1 MPRDAMAEWLAKRN
15 AEKAAQRATPEHGA
29 VRQAQIKVDQIL
41 EQAKK
46 TTTALT
52 GVKTGKTEKSSTP
65 VRQEEGRDAMAEWL
79 AARKESKVQ
88 QIAEQGKY
96 AVRNVGALYKAA
108 TGMWGELRKANEW
121 QGLGV
126 DAGIRQGYQ
135 ARVPVRGGSQLQQQA
150 ENALQMDKTGPYRQR
165 LTRVR
170 GESLEKLFTDSL
182 NQNQTAEQHG
192 QTIRQELQELR
203 TAGESGTDAAAAKEK
218 WDDVASRLY
227 YLAYS
232 QSMSSDEYNKL
243 VSEVYDAYD
252 AYRSGV
258 KGRSFGQRE
267 QKWTDA
273 LRGPVMGD
281 ENYTAAGKAQQNAM
295 LAAAGGI
302 PTDRNTFGYELRY
315 NQSTTRENIQY
326 KSVDQLLDAAGK
338 HVDPQADVTSQ
349 SQGAATDAAIF
360 GYLANVAM
368 TQEQYDRYMQA
379 LDRYVKNAPATRAV
393 SGYGTSDVV
402 SQLETYR
409 QQREANGLR
418 ANEKGAEDA
427 LNSYPEMSAGSFLDQ
442 VASGSERARDNL
454 FQKYP
459 AGLEQLLVRGGGYAG
474 KALGSLLN
482 GFGAFENDLGD
493 YFAAGGEENIN
504 YQNPEWQEAKYQ
516 DWVRGRETSDLLQNG
531 GKFERWAAEQ
541 IPALPTAALEMA
553 AASTI
558 AGAAT
563 GTMESFAGGARQV
576 SPLVTSAAT
585 KAEKFAQMAKQG
597 SNIVTSSFAAINSY
611 GEAESNGDA
620 RGEQFIRFAAGGLLE
635 YGTNMLF
642 GGNPLIDAGDTGK
655 VTELVYKMTNNETI
669 RKIVSSAA
677 FDRIGE
683 GLEEVASA
691 IGSAALDYALTG
703 EADLS
708 WDELRD
714 EFISGFAL
722 AMILSIGPDTAEVLA
737 KNDHEGNA
745 KRITMFDAAAQSDRG
760 ELNLQMGKY
769 AVEFLAGDEDM
780 MLANGWD
787 HVQRSA
793 AKKSWAQAVN
803 EYNTVYRNLV
813 DAEAYWAKTG
823 EGKAYRG
830 TDAERVIADA
840 RGSIEGVDAK
850 TFSAETLEENVRQ
863 IRQAWDSAEENATNF
878 AMTGRMDA
886 EIAKMA
892 RIAESYLDKA
902 VQDGTMD
909 AMTALNLRNEL
920 SMINEGATATLQ
932 AYLNAR
938 YGEGTPQTETRQEPV
953 QEATQDV
960 NVIRA
965 EAENNA
971 AVNAAETGGI
981 DNGRTEIFDGGS
993 QRDAGLG
1000 TGEQTGGMAAGA
1012 AAAEGERR
1020 NAYAGAG
1027 ENGPANRRANLR
1039 PEDAARAERLNRYAS
1054 LQSDTSLAQLVRGG
1068 SDAVTL
1074 AVIPESMYD
1083 DGMREAKQAGTALGV
1098 DVVFVRGSMAMQRGD
1113 QLMRI
1118 NGVYDAA
1125 AKRAVVSATD
1135 IQYDGGKL
1143 AQHEL
1148 FHVRANKDPA
1158 LVQQALQKVRETF
1171 GEEAFEQV
1179 AREYVQSY
1187 SGAYQSMEDVYEEV
1201 LADAYAGM
1209 NRFRAGATHFT
1220 EAVQSEVQQSE
1231 RASEPA
1237 QTSQE
1242 TRGSP
1247 PANVEERSGNP
1258 EKGKTFWEKMR
1269 AWKEGGAP
1277 DAAMEPSRTLQQAG
1291 INELISLSSM
1301 LEKADG
1307 KSQTMREAIYDNLKY
1322 LQDDLI
1328 RPMAVGKKG
1337 DTLYCVVPARTS
1349 MDMPR
1354 VVEMRKTNAGYEVEK
1369 VSSLSNAAIIK
1380 TLEGSDLLSANVQAL
1395 DHAIQDFGYQ
1405 TKANAQLWVRPEKAK
1420 NGVPFADI
1428 FEARDARDFEAKFSL
1443 EEKQYARV
1451 INEQLL
1457 ENRDRILEI
1466 EPVYELTG
1474 GEFAQGDKKLSDAV
1488 MEEFEKFGGEVE
1500 REGFG
1505 AIKFSKKR
1513 IKNDIM
1519 HGIGRM
1525 KAMTFAAVPSVIQNG
1540 VEIGSEANWK
1550 GRGYDTYVFAAPAKF
1565 GETNLLIGAVV
1576 TRDNREN
1583 KFYLHEVVDSEGN
1596 AIKIDRETGE
1606 IKTSSAVAD
1615 GWASTPDA
1623 LSKDRI
1629 AQTEG
1634 EVKQR
1639 FSLSEPVER
1648 AGNLIAEHNL
1658 TQEKLEKALE
1668 IGAFPSPSI
1677 AIVQA
1682 EQGHTNYGDYSVV
1695 FPASTIDPEADSR
1708 NRVYGADAWTPTS
1721 SNATVEYRVDADAKR
1736 AFERSIRDLSGQVA
1750 DGIFRGDSTLGKA
1763 GIEEETTK
1771 TSREIAEQIA
1781 QYPEVKA
1788 AYLADKG
1795 ENISPVYKDREYDNI
1810 GNAALQR
1817 YTDNVGVQNLARII
1831 VQMYVGD
1838 ANSVAQAE
1846 LQRVRQAIGEEY
1858 AERFARI
1865 LDRKP
1870 ERKAERVS
1878 EYAENKMYSGT
1889 RAEDFIRH
1897 AWEMVQ
1903 DGGQNRGEA
1912 DKMAM
1917 QDELDRKAPTQKVAA
1932 WAEKRLQ
1939 DVIGEGGIYNN
1950 EDRYTSR
1957 GDRRS
1962 FEQTHWE
1969 LNAENLVRAMAQ
1981 AEERGANIM
1990 WYDAGGLLA
1999 AATPEYRSISEIHAD
2014 EGRLQTLE
2022 QEAYEGKVMELQQ
2035 SLDNVVE
2042 RILQETRHKAYGYQD
2057 ESQLITEALIKT
2069 AQGGDSLQ
2077 SIREGMAAEEY
2088 DIDRATAMQIQE
2100 LFQQAKEIPTSYFE
2114 AKPQR
2119 VVGFDEAVA
2128 LLAPASAPADLMARA
2143 EDAGLRVIRYTG
2155 QKDRIRVANELP
2167 GVKFSVQEELQDI
2180 RENGI
2185 RGKELASEREE
2196 TQPEDVLGYADD
2208 MGEPVLSE
2216 SYFRDWVQQQTNAMP
2231 QGFVWGKDVP
2241 FYSQTTDLSP
2251 KQAVELLEAV
2261 TGKRWRV
2268 EPRKNGGWRA
2278 VETDFAAKQGM
2289 YTPQE
2294 AANRLNAAK
2303 KARADAD
2310 AAAYR
2315 NGEAPARATTVAA
2328 EGVAKDSFRAT
2339 PALDKIGVKID
2350 MGVTDYRTTKEM
2362 RQRAEAE
2369 YQTDKLISKA
2379 ERRWGATALEK
2390 NFARD
2395 IAAGRYSYADIPDT
2409 ARWDTVTDLANLYID
2424 KRMLGED
2431 LRLQRKYAIRDALLY
2446 KAMELLPDEL
2456 ELMSDPGGFDKE
2468 ALLVLNY
2475 RTPQRSMLKMF
2486 GDKRGEEINRYY
2498 FDPVTRNE
2506 AERLRWMNRQ
2516 LDAVRE
2522 FQGEGDKVKGLNKA
2536 ESAYVHMAL
2545 DIEATVQRIN
2555 QSPNKAAIQKAVTEL
2570 TKMETAQKASPD
2582 AEAREAEIQRVATE
2596 LDLNAAESKWAQQY
2610 AQFLTQKD
2618 GIKGEIDEK
2627 KCAAAVKQYRQLFDD
2642 YYNAIADF
2650 LVSHGDEPIG
2660 KIDYYAPHLSTADK
2674 VNLLNQA
2681 FEALGFNAS
2690 ATRLPAEIAGRTEDF
2705 RPNKRWTPFFQ
2716 SREGTQTEYDIV
2728 HGFESYVTYLSDVLF
2743 HTDDIQKIRALEN
2756 YTRLGGKNDFKNSL
2770 AEAIELSRSGQRD
2783 EKLDFLRELKRVDDF
2798 AEPTTAEINKQLDQ
2812 YIAELFAA
2820 EKNNTRYSDLA
2831 VWLKNYGDVLA
2842 GKQFGGDRGAE
2853 HRGGRGILKLGTQ
2866 LTQAFARAN
2875 VAGNVSSAVNQIAQ
2889 LPTIL
2894 GERSKRSIAQATAEF
2909 ATGKLRQFQMDSDF
2923 ITGKKGVDYIS
2934 NTFADSFMSGMFKP
2948 AEFVDTM
2955 MSTIAARAAYLDAIR
2970 DGKTHEE
2977 AMRAADAYARSIMG
2991 DRTKGAKPLMFHSK
3005 TPVMQMVNMFQIEAL
3020 NSWEHVSQDLP
3031 RQFRQIAAESGK
3043 AKAARVL
3050 SSVILKTVLAAF
3062 VVNRVTE
3069 ELYGGTPA
3077 PFDIIGMCMNFIA
3090 SGEGLT
3096 TNDWIRYMLNKA
3108 SNAMFGVDLF
3118 DDVPTPQEGFD
3129 WGNAVEDTLYNISNE
3144 VPFLSNLSGMVG
3156 VGDRTLMMPD
3166 LFGKGKDLWDAA
3178 TEHGLISP
3186 ESGEALLGLVTQAIP
3201 GGRQINKT
3209 YSGIK
3214 TIVEG
3219 GRTKGFGD
3227 KERLQYPV
3235 ERNVGTALQ
3244 NILFGPNATPQANA
3258 YWASGLSSL
3267 STKDT
3272 QTWQTLS
3279 KDGADPIETYNL
3291 LHEFIKINADDTLTT
3306 DQAQRDIRDAIN
3318 NSSLTD
3324 EQKAYLFRQEF
3335 GRRNK
3340 ETGEYE
3346 HATDAMFETLMDE
3359 GVSWDGV
3366 TQFYNK
3372 LMQADGDENLS
3383 TNDKN
3388 RQKRTAIRELDVRDS
3403 VKAYTYAEVF
3413 GVTDKETGAKSTSK
3427 DEVFANMM
3435 DAGMSWDD
3443 VMDVYEEY
3451 RTLYEDESLSS
3462 SQQASEFAYWLD
3474 QHNIKGKKREAIRN
3488 GLKYYQMFAQEAER
3502 YTNLTEAG
3510 LSATDAKKVSDKLAS
3525 AKGTGENGQL
3535 TTNDKVDVLLKQNL
3549 TDTSLYKA
3557 LSTVLSEET
3566 YDKLTEARSGGIG
3579 AKIWMQYW
3587 KKKAELSADK
3597 DANGK
3602 SISGSKK
3609 AKILALINSLQL
3621 TAEQK
3626 DLLYRAEGYAERDL
3640 YKAPWH

>member
-135 ARVPVRGGSQLQQQA
+135 ARVPVRGGSQLQKQA

-182 NQNQTAEQHG
+182 NQNQTPEQHG

-232 QSMSSDEYNKL
+232 QSMSADEYNKL

-368 TQEQYDRYMQA
+368 TKEQYDRYMQV
-379 LDRYVKNAPATRAV
+379 LDRYAKNAPATRAV

-409 QQREANGLR
+409 QQREANGLS

-493 YFAAGGEENIN
+493 YFAEGGEENIN
-504 YQNPEWQEAKYQ
+504 YRNPEWQEAKYQ

-541 IPALPTAALEMA
+541 ISGLTTAALEMA

-563 GTMESFAGGARQV
+563 GTMANFAGGSRQV
-576 SPLVTSAAT
+576 SPLVTNAAT

-760 ELNLQMGKY
+760 ELNLQMEKY
-769 AVEFLAGDEDM
+769 AVEFLAGDEDL

-793 AKKSWAQAVN
+793 AKKSWAQAMN

-840 RGSIEGVDAK
+840 RGSIEGVDSK

-863 IRQAWDSAEENATNF
+863 IRQAWDSAEENAANF

-892 RIAESYLDKA
+892 RTAESYLDKA

-920 SMINEGATATLQ
+920 SMINEGATANLQ

-953 QEATQDV
+953 QEAAQGV
-960 NVIRA
+960 NTIRA

-1000 TGEQTGGMAAGA
+1000 AGEQTGGMAAGA
-1012 AAAEGERR
+1012 AAAEAERR
-1020 NAYAGAG
+1020 NTYAGAG

-1083 DGMREAKQAGTALGV
+1083 DGMREAKQAGAKLGV

-1135 IQYDGGKL
+1135 IQYDGGQL

-1148 FHVRANKDPA
+1148 FHVRANSDPA

-1209 NRFRAGATHFT
+1209 NRFRAGATQFAET
-1220 EAVQSEVQQSE
+1220 VQSEVQQSE

-1247 PANVEERSGNP
+1247 EGRFSLAGQKARTANSKTLQLAEQMEQEGASREEIWQETGWTRSMDGQSWRFEIDNSEAEYRGGGDAQFRENHADYAEYQDLLQKMFEGTISESEMQRMEQLDDIWSGEYARLRERVESGNATLADVLEHDSLYEAYP
-1258 EKGKTFWEKMR
+1258 ELRNVKVRLESDTGSKN
-1269 AWKEGGAP
+1269 GSY
-1277 DAAMEPSRTLQQAG
+1277 DPSTNT
-1291 INELISLSSM
+1291 ITISEDKPGDSAKVGTM
-1301 LEKADG
+1301 LHEI
-1307 KSQTMREAIYDNLKY
+1307 Q
-1322 LQDDLI
+1322 
-1328 RPMAVGKKG
+1328 
-1337 DTLYCVVPARTS
+1337 
-1349 MDMPR
+1349 
-1354 VVEMRKTNAGYEVEK
+1354 
-1369 VSSLSNAAIIK
+1369 
-1380 TLEGSDLLSANVQAL
+1380 
-1395 DHAIQDFGYQ
+1395 HAIQQIEGWESGASPEYWAAREYESGDTASDRAQELYSRILNSLD
-1405 TKANAQLWVRPEKAK
+1405 KADQNKVIRYNELDREMEATFTADPESEAGKRYAK
-1420 NGVPFADI
+1420 YEAEQDKLYEELYKNEWFRRLLDLQRKMEDPQSAYYEMYLNTAGEI
-1428 FEARDARDFEAKFSL
+1428 EARNVSERYRMAQ
-1443 EEKQYARV
+1443 EERRKTAPKGADENTLFRGGGGISAE
-1451 INEQLL
+1451 INEQYKSELERWDREGRNGNERLILGTTGPILQNLGAENGNIYLNGWKISKIMHTHKEMSMQTFEALPQVL
-1457 ENRDRILEI
+1457 ENPSLVLASRAVRTRGANTRL
-1466 EPVYELTG
+1466 VM
-1474 GEFAQGDKKLSDAV
+1474 FGDVRAENGKAV
-1488 MEEFEKFGGEVE
+1488 QVVL
-1500 REGFG
+1500 
-1505 AIKFSKKR
+1505 
-1513 IKNDIM
+1513 D
-1519 HGIGRM
+1519 
-1525 KAMTFAAVPSVIQNG
+1525 
-1540 VEIGSEANWK
+1540 
-1550 GRGYDTYVFAAPAKF
+1550 
-1565 GETNLLIGAVV
+1565 LL
-1576 TRDNREN
+1576 
-1583 KFYLHEVVDSEGN
+1583 
-1596 AIKIDRETGE
+1596 
-1606 IKTSSAVAD
+1606 
-1615 GWASTPDA
+1615 P
-1623 LSKDRI
+1623 
-1629 AQTEG
+1629 TEG
-1634 EVKQR
+1634 GYRLDGMQKVNSAYTKDGGR
-1639 FSLSEPVER
+1639 LSLE
-1648 AGNLIAEHNL
+1648 
-1658 TQEKLEKALE
+1658 
-1668 IGAFPSPSI
+1668 
-1677 AIVQA
+1677 
-1682 EQGHTNYGDYSVV
+1682 
-1695 FPASTIDPEADSR
+1695 DSD
-1708 NRVYGADAWTPTS
+1708 VLYT
-1721 SNATVEYRVDADAKR
+1721 DAKR
-1736 AFERSIRDLSGQVA
+1736 AAQVLRSLGYRSGSP
-1750 DGIFRGDSTLGKA
+1750 DGLHKDGYIGSIAYDDDGVKISGEKF
-1763 GIEEETTK
+1763 
-1771 TSREIAEQIA
+1771 TS
-1781 QYPEVKA
+1781 
-1788 AYLADKG
+1788 
-1795 ENISPVYKDREYDNI
+1795 
-1810 GNAALQR
+1810 
-1817 YTDNVGVQNLARII
+1817 
-1831 VQMYVGD
+1831 
-1838 ANSVAQAE
+1838 
-1846 LQRVRQAIGEEY
+1846 
-1858 AERFARI
+1858 
-1865 LDRKP
+1865 
-1870 ERKAERVS
+1870 
-1878 EYAENKMYSGT
+1878 
-1889 RAEDFIRH
+1889 
-1897 AWEMVQ
+1897 
-1903 DGGQNRGEA
+1903 
-1912 DKMAM
+1912 
-1917 QDELDRKAPTQKVAA
+1917 
-1932 WAEKRLQ
+1932 
-1939 DVIGEGGIYNN
+1939 VIG
-1950 EDRYTSR
+1950 
-1957 GDRRS
+1957 
-1962 FEQTHWE
+1962 
-1969 LNAENLVRAMAQ
+1969 
-1981 AEERGANIM
+1981 
-1990 WYDAGGLLA
+1990 
-1999 AATPEYRSISEIHAD
+1999 P
-2014 EGRLQTLE
+2014 LQ
-2022 QEAYEGKVMELQQ
+2022 
-2035 SLDNVVE
+2035 
-2042 RILQETRHKAYGYQD
+2042 
-2057 ESQLITEALIKT
+2057 
-2069 AQGGDSLQ
+2069 
-2077 SIREGMAAEEY
+2077 
-2088 DIDRATAMQIQE
+2088 
-2100 LFQQAKEIPTSYFE
+2100 
-2114 AKPQR
+2114 
-2119 VVGFDEAVA
+2119 
-2128 LLAPASAPADLMARA
+2128 
-2143 EDAGLRVIRYTG
+2143 
-2155 QKDRIRVANELP
+2155 
-2167 GVKFSVQEELQDI
+2167 KFSVQEELQDI

-2185 RGKELASEREE
+2185 RGKELASDREE

-2522 FQGEGDKVKGLNKA
+2522 FQGEGDKAKGLNKA

-2582 AEAREAEIQRVATE
+2582 AEAREAEIQRVATD

-2894 GERSKRSIAQATAEF
+2894 GERSKRSIAQAALEF
-2909 ATGKLRQFQMDSDF
+2909 STGKLRQFQMDSDF

-2955 MSTIAARAAYLDAIR
+2955 MSTIAARAAYLDALR

-3077 PFDIIGMCMNFIA
+3077 PFDIIGMSMNFIA

-3178 TEHGLISP
+3178 TEHGVISP

-3291 LHEFIKINADDTLTT
+3291 LHEFIKINADDTLTS

-3346 HATDAMFETLMDE
+3346 HATDAMFEALMDE

-3474 QHNIKGKKREAIRN
+3474 QHNIKGKKREAIQN

-3510 LSATDAKKVSDKLAS
+3510 LSAADAKKVSDKLAS

-3587 KKKAELSADK
+3587 QKKAELSADK

>member
-96 AVRNVGALYKAA
+96 AVRNVGSLYKAA

-121 QGLGV
+121 QGMGV
-126 DAGIRQGYQ
+126 DAGIQQGY
-135 ARVPVRGGSQLQQQA
+135 RPKLPVRTGSQLQQQA

-182 NQNQTAEQHG
+182 NQTAEQHG

-232 QSMSSDEYNKL
+232 QSMSADEYNKL
-243 VSEVYDAYD
+243 VSEVYDTYD

-368 TQEQYDRYMQA
+368 TQEQYDRYMQV
-379 LDRYVKNAPATRAV
+379 LDRYAKNAPATRAV

-409 QQREANGLR
+409 QQRETNGLR
-418 ANEKGAEDA
+418 ANEQGAEDA

-493 YFAAGGEENIN
+493 YFAEGGEENIN
-504 YQNPEWQEAKYQ
+504 YRNPEWQEAKYQ

-541 IPALPTAALEMA
+541 ISGLTTAALEMA
-553 AASTI
+553 ASATI

-563 GTMESFAGGARQV
+563 GTMASFAGGGRQV

-585 KAEKFAQMAKQG
+585 KAEKFAQMAKRG

-655 VTELVYKMTNNETI
+655 VTEFCYKLFKNETI
-669 RKIVSSAA
+669 RKIISSEF

-760 ELNLQMGKY
+760 ELNLQMEKY
-769 AVEFLAGDEDM
+769 AVEFLAGDEDL

-787 HVQRSA
+787 HVQRST

-850 TFSAETLEENVRQ
+850 TFSEETLEENVRQ

-892 RIAESYLDKA
+892 RTAESYLDKA

-920 SMINEGATATLQ
+920 SMINEGATANLQ

-938 YGEGTPQTETRQEPV
+938 YGEGTPQTETEQETV
-953 QEATQDV
+953 QEAAQGV
-960 NVIRA
+960 NTIRA
-965 EAENNA
+965 EAETNA

-1054 LQSDTSLAQLVRGG
+1054 LQSDTSLAKLVRGG

-1083 DGMREAKQAGTALGV
+1083 DGMRAAKQAGAELGV

-1125 AKRAVVSATD
+1125 VKRAVVSATD
-1135 IQYDGGKL
+1135 IQYDGGQL

-1148 FHVRANKDPA
+1148 FHVRGNKDPA

-1209 NRFRAGATHFT
+1209 NRFRAGATQFT

-1247 PANVEERSGNP
+1247 EGRFSLAGQKARTANSQTLQLAEQMEQEGASSEEIWQETGWTRTMDGQSWRFEIDNSEAEYRGGGDAQFREDHADYAEYQDLLQKMFEGTISESEMQRMEKLDDIWSGEYARLRERVESGNATLADVLEHDSLYEAYP
-1258 EKGKTFWEKMR
+1258 ELRNVKVRLESDTGSKN
-1269 AWKEGGAP
+1269 GSY
-1277 DAAMEPSRTLQQAG
+1277 DPSTNT
-1291 INELISLSSM
+1291 ITISEDKPGDSAKVGTM
-1301 LEKADG
+1301 LHEI
-1307 KSQTMREAIYDNLKY
+1307 Q
-1322 LQDDLI
+1322 
-1328 RPMAVGKKG
+1328 
-1337 DTLYCVVPARTS
+1337 
-1349 MDMPR
+1349 
-1354 VVEMRKTNAGYEVEK
+1354 
-1369 VSSLSNAAIIK
+1369 
-1380 TLEGSDLLSANVQAL
+1380 
-1395 DHAIQDFGYQ
+1395 HAIQQIEGWESGASPEYWAAREYESGDTASDRAQELYSRIL
-1405 TKANAQLWVRPEKAK
+1405 TSLDKADQNKVIRYNELDREMEATFTADPESEAGKRYAK
-1420 NGVPFADI
+1420 YEAEQDKLYEELYKNEWFRRLLDLQRKMENPQSAYYEMYLNTAGEI
-1428 FEARDARDFEAKFSL
+1428 EARNVSERYRMAQ
-1443 EEKQYARV
+1443 EERRKTAPKGADENTLFRGGGGISAE
-1451 INEQLL
+1451 INEQYKSDLERWDRGGRNGNERLILGTTGPVLQNLGAEDGNIYLNGWKISKIMRTHKEMSLQTIEALPQVL
-1457 ENRDRILEI
+1457 ENPAIVLASRAVDTENANTRL
-1466 EPVYELTG
+1466 VM
-1474 GEFAQGDKKLSDAV
+1474 FGDVRAENGKAV
-1488 MEEFEKFGGEVE
+1488 QVVL
-1500 REGFG
+1500 
-1505 AIKFSKKR
+1505 
-1513 IKNDIM
+1513 D
-1519 HGIGRM
+1519 
-1525 KAMTFAAVPSVIQNG
+1525 
-1540 VEIGSEANWK
+1540 
-1550 GRGYDTYVFAAPAKF
+1550 
-1565 GETNLLIGAVV
+1565 LL
-1576 TRDNREN
+1576 
-1583 KFYLHEVVDSEGN
+1583 
-1596 AIKIDRETGE
+1596 
-1606 IKTSSAVAD
+1606 
-1615 GWASTPDA
+1615 P
-1623 LSKDRI
+1623 
-1629 AQTEG
+1629 TEG
-1634 EVKQR
+1634 GYR
-1639 FSLSEPVER
+1639 FEGMQKVNSAYTKDGGRLSLE
-1648 AGNLIAEHNL
+1648 
-1658 TQEKLEKALE
+1658 
-1668 IGAFPSPSI
+1668 
-1677 AIVQA
+1677 
-1682 EQGHTNYGDYSVV
+1682 
-1695 FPASTIDPEADSR
+1695 DS
-1708 NRVYGADAWTPTS
+1708 NVLYT
-1721 SNATVEYRVDADAKR
+1721 DAKR
-1736 AFERSIRDLSGQVA
+1736 AAQVLRSLGYRSGSPDGSHKDGYIGSIAYDA
-1750 DGIFRGDSTLGKA
+1750 DGVKISGEKF
-1763 GIEEETTK
+1763 
-1771 TSREIAEQIA
+1771 TS
-1781 QYPEVKA
+1781 
-1788 AYLADKG
+1788 
-1795 ENISPVYKDREYDNI
+1795 
-1810 GNAALQR
+1810 
-1817 YTDNVGVQNLARII
+1817 
-1831 VQMYVGD
+1831 
-1838 ANSVAQAE
+1838 
-1846 LQRVRQAIGEEY
+1846 
-1858 AERFARI
+1858 
-1865 LDRKP
+1865 
-1870 ERKAERVS
+1870 
-1878 EYAENKMYSGT
+1878 
-1889 RAEDFIRH
+1889 
-1897 AWEMVQ
+1897 
-1903 DGGQNRGEA
+1903 
-1912 DKMAM
+1912 
-1917 QDELDRKAPTQKVAA
+1917 
-1932 WAEKRLQ
+1932 
-1939 DVIGEGGIYNN
+1939 VIG
-1950 EDRYTSR
+1950 
-1957 GDRRS
+1957 
-1962 FEQTHWE
+1962 
-1969 LNAENLVRAMAQ
+1969 
-1981 AEERGANIM
+1981 
-1990 WYDAGGLLA
+1990 
-1999 AATPEYRSISEIHAD
+1999 P
-2014 EGRLQTLE
+2014 LQ
-2022 QEAYEGKVMELQQ
+2022 
-2035 SLDNVVE
+2035 
-2042 RILQETRHKAYGYQD
+2042 
-2057 ESQLITEALIKT
+2057 
-2069 AQGGDSLQ
+2069 
-2077 SIREGMAAEEY
+2077 
-2088 DIDRATAMQIQE
+2088 
-2100 LFQQAKEIPTSYFE
+2100 
-2114 AKPQR
+2114 
-2119 VVGFDEAVA
+2119 
-2128 LLAPASAPADLMARA
+2128 
-2143 EDAGLRVIRYTG
+2143 
-2155 QKDRIRVANELP
+2155 
-2167 GVKFSVQEELQDI
+2167 KFSVQEDLQDI

-2185 RGKELASEREE
+2185 RGKELASDREE

-2208 MGEPVLSE
+2208 RGEPVLSE
-2216 SYFRDWVQQQTNAMP
+2216 SYFRDWVQQKTNAMP

-2618 GIKGEIDEK
+2618 GVKGEIDEK

-3077 PFDIIGMCMNFIA
+3077 PFDIIGMSMNFIA

-3108 SNAMFGVDLF
+3108 SNAMFGTDLF

-3291 LHEFIKINADDTLTT
+3291 LHEFIKINADDTLTS

-3318 NSSLTD
+3318 NSGLTD

-3403 VKAYTYAEVF
+3403 VKAYIYAEVF
-3413 GVTDKETGAKSTSK
+3413 GVADKETGAKSTSK

-3549 TDTSLYKA
+3549 TDTSLYRA

-3587 KKKAELSADK
+3587 QKKAELSADK

>member
-41 EQAKK
+41 EQARK

-52 GVKTGKTEKSSTP
+52 GVKTGKTGKSSTP

-96 AVRNVGALYKAA
+96 AVRNVGSLYKAA

-135 ARVPVRGGSQLQQQA
+135 ARVPVRGGSQLHQQA

-232 QSMSSDEYNKL
+232 QSMSADEYNKL

-281 ENYTAAGKAQQNAM
+281 ENYTAAGKAQQDAM

-302 PTDRNTFGYELRY
+302 PEDRNTFGYELRY

-379 LDRYVKNAPATRAV
+379 LDRYAKNAPATRAV

-402 SQLETYR
+402 GQLETYR

-418 ANEKGAEDA
+418 ANEQAAEDA

-459 AGLEQLLVRGGGYAG
+459 AGLEQLLVHGGGYAG

-493 YFAAGGEENIN
+493 YFAEGGEKNIN
-504 YQNPEWQEAKYQ
+504 YQNPEWREAKYQ

-541 IPALPTAALEMA
+541 ISGLTTAALEMA

-563 GTMESFAGGARQV
+563 GTMANFAGGSRQV
-576 SPLVTSAAT
+576 SPLVTNAAT

-760 ELNLQMGKY
+760 ELNLQMEKY
-769 AVEFLAGDEDM
+769 AVEFLAGDEDL

-787 HVQRSA
+787 HVQRSE

-840 RGSIEGVDAK
+840 RGSIEGVDSK

-863 IRQAWDSAEENATNF
+863 IRQAWDSAEENAANF

-892 RIAESYLDKA
+892 RTAESYLDKA

-920 SMINEGATATLQ
+920 SMINEGATANLQ

-938 YGEGTPQTETRQEPV
+938 YGEGTPQAETQQETV
-953 QEATQDV
+953 QEAAQGV
-960 NVIRA
+960 NTIRA

-1000 TGEQTGGMAAGA
+1000 TGEQAGGMAAGA

-1020 NAYAGAG
+1020 NTYTGAG

-1074 AVIPESMYD
+1074 AVVPESMYD
-1083 DGMREAKQAGTALGV
+1083 DGMREAKQAGAELGV

-1148 FHVRANKDPA
+1148 FHVRENKDPA

-1209 NRFRAGATHFT
+1209 NRFRAGATQFT
-1220 EAVQSEVQQSE
+1220 DTVQGEVQQSE

-1247 PANVEERSGNP
+1247 EGRFSIQELENGERIAVIEDGQDEFDRAKPSQYAAIAKRVIKR
-1258 EKGKTFWEKMR
+1258 EFVGKTLPLGSEDLAMIPPDAAGEYAYPAQRLITKNANNAKMR
-1269 AWKEGGAP
+1269 ASAELNNLLEVSEFSHWARDLKKHPEATLGFDYYTTKFEVGGHLFEGLINIANSEKGRVFYDITKIKEIPG
-1277 DAAMEPSRTLQQAG
+1277 T
-1291 INELISLSSM
+1291 I
-1301 LEKADG
+1301 EKRA
-1307 KSQTMREAIYDNLKY
+1307 T
-1322 LQDDLI
+1322 
-1328 RPMAVGKKG
+1328 PMAQSASDSG
-1337 DTLYCVVPARTS
+1337 DLS
-1349 MDMPR
+1349 G
-1354 VVEMRKTNAGYEVEK
+1354 ES
-1369 VSSLSNAAIIK
+1369 VSQN
-1380 TLEGSDLLSANVQAL
+1380 QA
-1395 DHAIQDFGYQ
+1395 D
-1405 TKANAQLWVRPEKAK
+1405 
-1420 NGVPFADI
+1420 
-1428 FEARDARDFEAKFSL
+1428 
-1443 EEKQYARV
+1443 
-1451 INEQLL
+1451 
-1457 ENRDRILEI
+1457 
-1466 EPVYELTG
+1466 
-1474 GEFAQGDKKLSDAV
+1474 
-1488 MEEFEKFGGEVE
+1488 
-1500 REGFG
+1500 
-1505 AIKFSKKR
+1505 
-1513 IKNDIM
+1513 
-1519 HGIGRM
+1519 
-1525 KAMTFAAVPSVIQNG
+1525 
-1540 VEIGSEANWK
+1540 
-1550 GRGYDTYVFAAPAKF
+1550 
-1565 GETNLLIGAVV
+1565 
-1576 TRDNREN
+1576 
-1583 KFYLHEVVDSEGN
+1583 
-1596 AIKIDRETGE
+1596 
-1606 IKTSSAVAD
+1606 
-1615 GWASTPDA
+1615 
-1623 LSKDRI
+1623 
-1629 AQTEG
+1629 
-1634 EVKQR
+1634 VKQR

-1736 AFERSIRDLSGQVA
+1736 SFERSIRDLSGQVA

-1962 FEQTHWE
+1962 FEKTHWE

-2143 EDAGLRVIRYTG
+2143 EDAGLRVIRYTDNA
-2155 QKDRIRVANELP
+2155 DRIRVANELP

-2185 RGKELASEREE
+2185 RGKELASDREE

-2208 MGEPVLSE
+2208 MGEQVLSE
-2216 SYFRDWVQQQTNAMP
+2216 SYFRDWVQQTNAMP

-2328 EGVAKDSFRAT
+2328 EGVAKDRFRAT

-2582 AEAREAEIQRVATE
+2582 AEAREAEIQRVATD

-2948 AEFVDTM
+2948 AEFVDTT

-3020 NSWEHVSQDLP
+3020 NNWEHVSQDLP

-3077 PFDIIGMCMNFIA
+3077 PFDIIGMSMNFIA

-3096 TNDWIRYMLNKA
+3096 TNDWIRYMFNKA

-3129 WGNAVEDTLYNISNE
+3129 WGNAAEDTLYNISNE

-3178 TEHGLISP
+3178 TEHGLLSP

-3291 LHEFIKINADDTLTT
+3291 LHEFIKINADDTLTS

-3318 NSSLTD
+3318 NSGLTD

-3346 HATDAMFETLMDE
+3346 HATDAMFEALMDE

-3427 DEVFANMM
+3427 DEAFANMM

-3474 QHNIKGKKREAIRN
+3474 QHNIKGKKREAIQN

-3587 KKKAELSADK
+3587 RKKAELSADK

-3640 YKAPWH
+3640 YRAPWH

>member
-96 AVRNVGALYKAA
+96 AVRNVGSLYKAA

-232 QSMSSDEYNKL
+232 QSMSADEYNKL
-243 VSEVYDAYD
+243 VSDVYDAYD

-379 LDRYVKNAPATRAV
+379 LDRYAKNAPATRAV

-402 SQLETYR
+402 GQLETYR

-418 ANEKGAEDA
+418 ANEQAAEDA

-459 AGLEQLLVRGGGYAG
+459 AGLEQLLVHGGGYAG

-493 YFAAGGEENIN
+493 YFAEGGEKNIN

-541 IPALPTAALEMA
+541 ISGLTTAALEMA

-563 GTMESFAGGARQV
+563 GTMANFAGGSRQV
-576 SPLVTSAAT
+576 SPLVTNAAT

-642 GGNPLIDAGDTGK
+642 GGNPLIDAGDTRK

-722 AMILSIGPDTAEVLA
+722 AMVLSIGPDAAEVLA

-760 ELNLQMGKY
+760 ELNLQMEKY
-769 AVEFLAGDEDM
+769 AVEFLAGDEDL

-787 HVQRSA
+787 HVKRST

-840 RGSIEGVDAK
+840 RGSIEGVDSK

-863 IRQAWDSAEENATNF
+863 IRQAWESAEENAANF

-892 RIAESYLDKA
+892 RTAESYLDKA

-920 SMINEGATATLQ
+920 NMINEGATANLQ

-938 YGEGTPQTETRQEPV
+938 YGEGTPQVETQQETV
-953 QEATQDV
+953 QEAAQGV
-960 NVIRA
+960 NTIRA

-1000 TGEQTGGMAAGA
+1000 TGEQAGGMAAGA
-1012 AAAEGERR
+1012 EAAEGERR
-1020 NAYAGAG
+1020 NTYAGAG

-1054 LQSDTSLAQLVRGG
+1054 LQSDTSLAKLVRGG

-1083 DGMREAKQAGTALGV
+1083 DGMRAAKQAGAELGV

-1135 IQYDGGKL
+1135 IQYDGGQL

-1158 LVQQALQKVRETF
+1158 LAQQALQKVRETF

-1209 NRFRAGATHFT
+1209 NRFRAGATQFT
-1220 EAVQSEVQQSE
+1220 ETVQGEVQQSE

-1242 TRGSP
+1242 TRGRPEGRFSIQELE
-1247 PANVEERSGNP
+1247 NGERIAVIEDGQDEFDRAKPSQYAAIAKRVIMRKFVGQTLPLATEDLARINRNAAGEYAYP
-1258 EKGKTFWEKMR
+1258 SNRLEAGTTEYNAKMR
-1269 AWKEGGAP
+1269 ASTELADLLAVSEFSHWAEDHKNH
-1277 DAAMEPSRTLQQAG
+1277 DAAELGFDYYTTKFEVDGHLFEGLINIANSNSGRTLYDVTKIREIPATSRKPATLMAQSAPTFG
-1291 INELISLSSM
+1291 NLSGESV
-1301 LEKADG
+1301 
-1307 KSQTMREAIYDNLKY
+1307 SQD
-1322 LQDDLI
+1322 Q
-1328 RPMAVGKKG
+1328 
-1337 DTLYCVVPARTS
+1337 
-1349 MDMPR
+1349 
-1354 VVEMRKTNAGYEVEK
+1354 
-1369 VSSLSNAAIIK
+1369 
-1380 TLEGSDLLSANVQAL
+1380 
-1395 DHAIQDFGYQ
+1395 
-1405 TKANAQLWVRPEKAK
+1405 
-1420 NGVPFADI
+1420 
-1428 FEARDARDFEAKFSL
+1428 
-1443 EEKQYARV
+1443 
-1451 INEQLL
+1451 
-1457 ENRDRILEI
+1457 EN
-1466 EPVYELTG
+1466 
-1474 GEFAQGDKKLSDAV
+1474 
-1488 MEEFEKFGGEVE
+1488 
-1500 REGFG
+1500 
-1505 AIKFSKKR
+1505 
-1513 IKNDIM
+1513 
-1519 HGIGRM
+1519 
-1525 KAMTFAAVPSVIQNG
+1525 
-1540 VEIGSEANWK
+1540 
-1550 GRGYDTYVFAAPAKF
+1550 
-1565 GETNLLIGAVV
+1565 
-1576 TRDNREN
+1576 
-1583 KFYLHEVVDSEGN
+1583 
-1596 AIKIDRETGE
+1596 
-1606 IKTSSAVAD
+1606 
-1615 GWASTPDA
+1615 
-1623 LSKDRI
+1623 
-1629 AQTEG
+1629 
-1634 EVKQR
+1634 VKQR

-1658 TQEKLEKALE
+1658 TREKLEKALE

-1795 ENISPVYKDREYDNI
+1795 KDINPVYKDREYDNL

-1903 DGGQNRGEA
+1903 DGGQNRGDV

-1999 AATPEYRSISEIHAD
+1999 AATPEYRSISEIYAD

-2155 QKDRIRVANELP
+2155 QEDRIRVANELP

-2185 RGKELASEREE
+2185 RGKELASDREE

-2208 MGEPVLSE
+2208 RGEQILSE

-2328 EGVAKDSFRAT
+2328 EGVAKDRFRAT

-2369 YQTDKLISKA
+2369 YQTNKLISKA
-2379 ERRWGATALEK
+2379 CRRWGATALEK

-2522 FQGEGDKVKGLNKA
+2522 FQGEGDKAKGLNKA

-2582 AEAREAEIQRVATE
+2582 AESREAEIQRVATD

-2660 KIDYYAPHLSTADK
+2660 KIDYYAPHLSTDDK

-2894 GERSKRSIAQATAEF
+2894 GERSKRSIAQAALEF
-2909 ATGKLRQFQMDSDF
+2909 STGKLRQFQMDSDF

-2948 AEFVDTM
+2948 AEFVDTT

-3077 PFDIIGMCMNFIA
+3077 PFDIIGMSMNFIA

-3096 TNDWIRYMLNKA
+3096 TNDWIRYMFNKA

-3129 WGNAVEDTLYNISNE
+3129 WGNAAEDTLYNISNE

-3166 LFGKGKDLWDAA
+3166 LFGKGKDLWDAE
-3178 TEHGLISP
+3178 TEHGLLSP

-3291 LHEFIKINADDTLTT
+3291 LHEFIKINADDTLTS

-3318 NSSLTD
+3318 NSGLTD

-3427 DEVFANMM
+3427 DEAFANMM

-3474 QHNIKGKKREAIRN
+3474 QHNIKGKKREAIQN

-3587 KKKAELSADK
+3587 RKKAELSADK

-3640 YKAPWH
+3640 YRAPWH

>member
-15 AEKAAQRATPEHGA
+15 AEKAAQRATPGHGA

-41 EQAKK
+41 EQARK

-170 GESLEKLFTDSL
+170 GESLEKLFTNSL

-232 QSMSSDEYNKL
+232 QSMSADEYNKL

-273 LRGPVMGD
+273 LRGPVLGD
-281 ENYTAAGKAQQNAM
+281 ENYTAAGKAQQDAM

-302 PTDRNTFGYELRY
+302 PEDRNTFGYELRY

-368 TQEQYDRYMQA
+368 TQEQYDRYMQV
-379 LDRYVKNAPATRAV
+379 LDRYAKNAPATRAV

-418 ANEKGAEDA
+418 ANEQAAEDA

-459 AGLEQLLVRGGGYAG
+459 AGLEQLLVHGGGYAG

-493 YFAAGGEENIN
+493 YFAEGGEENIN

-541 IPALPTAALEMA
+541 ISGLTTAALEMA

-563 GTMESFAGGARQV
+563 GTMASFAGGGRQV
-576 SPLVTSAAT
+576 SPLVTNAAT

-760 ELNLQMGKY
+760 ELNLQMEKY
-769 AVEFLAGDEDM
+769 AVEFLAGDEDL

-813 DAEAYWAKTG
+813 DAEAYWSKTG
-823 EGKAYRG
+823 AGKAYRG

-850 TFSAETLEENVRQ
+850 TFSEETLEENVRQ
-863 IRQAWDSAEENATNF
+863 IRQAWDSAEENAANF

-892 RIAESYLDKA
+892 RTAESYLDKA

-920 SMINEGATATLQ
+920 SMINEGATANLQ

-953 QEATQDV
+953 QEAAQGV
-960 NVIRA
+960 NTIRA

-1000 TGEQTGGMAAGA
+1000 TGEQAGGMAAGA

-1020 NAYAGAG
+1020 NTYTGAG

-1074 AVIPESMYD
+1074 AVVPESMYD
-1083 DGMREAKQAGTALGV
+1083 DGMRAAKQAGAELGV

-1135 IQYDGGKL
+1135 IQYDGGQL

-1187 SGAYQSMEDVYEEV
+1187 SGAYQSMENVYEEV

-1209 NRFRAGATHFT
+1209 NRFRAGATQFT

-1247 PANVEERSGNP
+1247 EGRFSLAGQKARTANSQTLQLAEQMEQEGASSEEIWQETGWTRTMDGQSWRFEIDNSEAEYRGGGDAQFREDHADYAEYQDLLQKMFEGTISESEMQRMEQLDDIWSGEYARLRERVESGNATLADVLQHDSLYEAYP
-1258 EKGKTFWEKMR
+1258 ELRDVKVRLESDTGSKN
-1269 AWKEGGAP
+1269 GSY
-1277 DAAMEPSRTLQQAG
+1277 DPSTNT
-1291 INELISLSSM
+1291 ITISEDKPGDSAKVGTM
-1301 LEKADG
+1301 LHEI
-1307 KSQTMREAIYDNLKY
+1307 Q
-1322 LQDDLI
+1322 
-1328 RPMAVGKKG
+1328 
-1337 DTLYCVVPARTS
+1337 
-1349 MDMPR
+1349 
-1354 VVEMRKTNAGYEVEK
+1354 
-1369 VSSLSNAAIIK
+1369 
-1380 TLEGSDLLSANVQAL
+1380 
-1395 DHAIQDFGYQ
+1395 HAIQQIEGWESGASPEYWAAREYESGDTASDRAQELYSRILNSLD
-1405 TKANAQLWVRPEKAK
+1405 KADQNKVIRYNELDREMEATFSADPESEAGKRYAK
-1420 NGVPFADI
+1420 YEEEQDKLYEELYKNEWFRRLLDLQRQMENPQSAYYEMYLNTAGEI
-1428 FEARDARDFEAKFSL
+1428 EARNVSERYRLAQ
-1443 EEKQYARV
+1443 EERRKTAPKGADENTLYRGAGGISAE
-1451 INEQLL
+1451 INEQYKSDLERWDRGGRNGNERLILGTTGPILQNLGAEDGNIYLNGWKISKIMRTHKEMSLQTIEALPQVL
-1457 ENRDRILEI
+1457 ENPAIVLASRAVDTENANTRL
-1466 EPVYELTG
+1466 VM
-1474 GEFAQGDKKLSDAV
+1474 FGDVRAENGKAV
-1488 MEEFEKFGGEVE
+1488 QVVL
-1500 REGFG
+1500 
-1505 AIKFSKKR
+1505 
-1513 IKNDIM
+1513 D
-1519 HGIGRM
+1519 
-1525 KAMTFAAVPSVIQNG
+1525 
-1540 VEIGSEANWK
+1540 
-1550 GRGYDTYVFAAPAKF
+1550 
-1565 GETNLLIGAVV
+1565 LL
-1576 TRDNREN
+1576 
-1583 KFYLHEVVDSEGN
+1583 
-1596 AIKIDRETGE
+1596 
-1606 IKTSSAVAD
+1606 
-1615 GWASTPDA
+1615 P
-1623 LSKDRI
+1623 
-1629 AQTEG
+1629 TEG
-1634 EVKQR
+1634 GYR
-1639 FSLSEPVER
+1639 FEGMQKVNSAYTKDGGRLSLE
-1648 AGNLIAEHNL
+1648 
-1658 TQEKLEKALE
+1658 
-1668 IGAFPSPSI
+1668 
-1677 AIVQA
+1677 
-1682 EQGHTNYGDYSVV
+1682 
-1695 FPASTIDPEADSR
+1695 DSD
-1708 NRVYGADAWTPTS
+1708 VLYT
-1721 SNATVEYRVDADAKR
+1721 DAKR
-1736 AFERSIRDLSGQVA
+1736 AAQVLRSLGYRSGSPDGSHKGGYIGSIAYDA
-1750 DGIFRGDSTLGKA
+1750 DGVKISGEKF
-1763 GIEEETTK
+1763 
-1771 TSREIAEQIA
+1771 TS
-1781 QYPEVKA
+1781 
-1788 AYLADKG
+1788 
-1795 ENISPVYKDREYDNI
+1795 
-1810 GNAALQR
+1810 
-1817 YTDNVGVQNLARII
+1817 
-1831 VQMYVGD
+1831 
-1838 ANSVAQAE
+1838 
-1846 LQRVRQAIGEEY
+1846 
-1858 AERFARI
+1858 
-1865 LDRKP
+1865 
-1870 ERKAERVS
+1870 
-1878 EYAENKMYSGT
+1878 
-1889 RAEDFIRH
+1889 
-1897 AWEMVQ
+1897 
-1903 DGGQNRGEA
+1903 
-1912 DKMAM
+1912 
-1917 QDELDRKAPTQKVAA
+1917 
-1932 WAEKRLQ
+1932 
-1939 DVIGEGGIYNN
+1939 VIG
-1950 EDRYTSR
+1950 T
-1957 GDRRS
+1957 
-1962 FEQTHWE
+1962 
-1969 LNAENLVRAMAQ
+1969 
-1981 AEERGANIM
+1981 
-1990 WYDAGGLLA
+1990 
-1999 AATPEYRSISEIHAD
+1999 
-2014 EGRLQTLE
+2014 LQ
-2022 QEAYEGKVMELQQ
+2022 
-2035 SLDNVVE
+2035 
-2042 RILQETRHKAYGYQD
+2042 
-2057 ESQLITEALIKT
+2057 
-2069 AQGGDSLQ
+2069 
-2077 SIREGMAAEEY
+2077 
-2088 DIDRATAMQIQE
+2088 
-2100 LFQQAKEIPTSYFE
+2100 
-2114 AKPQR
+2114 
-2119 VVGFDEAVA
+2119 
-2128 LLAPASAPADLMARA
+2128 
-2143 EDAGLRVIRYTG
+2143 
-2155 QKDRIRVANELP
+2155 
-2167 GVKFSVQEELQDI
+2167 KFSVQEELQDI

-2185 RGKELASEREE
+2185 RGKELASDREE

-2208 MGEPVLSE
+2208 TGTLYAQFAREKVYDNLGNAVLQKYTDSVGVERLAWIAAQMDMGDARSVAATELQNIRQVVKEDYAERFGEKLDQKPNLKEQRVNEYADRVMGDSSRAESFLRHAWEMVQGVGRTVAAEQRGTVQQTPPE

-2278 VETDFAAKQGM
+2278 VETDFAAKQGI

-2456 ELMSDPGGFDKE
+2456 ELMSDPNGFNKE

-2522 FQGEGDKVKGLNKA
+2522 FQGEGDKAKGLNKA

-2582 AEAREAEIQRVATE
+2582 AEAREAEIQRVATD

-2948 AEFVDTM
+2948 AEFVDTT

-3077 PFDIIGMCMNFIA
+3077 PFDIIGMSMNFIA

-3108 SNAMFGVDLF
+3108 SNAMFGTDLF

-3129 WGNAVEDTLYNISNE
+3129 WGNAAEDTLYNISNE

-3178 TEHGLISP
+3178 TEHGLLSP

-3267 STKDT
+3267 SAKDT

-3291 LHEFIKINADDTLTT
+3291 LHEFIKINADDTLTS

-3318 NSSLTD
+3318 NSGLTD

-3346 HATDAMFETLMDE
+3346 HATDAMFEALMDE

-3427 DEVFANMM
+3427 DEAFANMM

-3474 QHNIKGKKREAIRN
+3474 QHNIKGKKREAIQN

-3587 KKKAELSADK
+3587 RKKAELSADK

-3640 YKAPWH
+3640 YRAPWH

>member
-15 AEKAAQRATPEHGA
+15 AEKAAQRATQEHGA

-96 AVRNVGALYKAA
+96 AVRNVGSLYKAA

-121 QGLGV
+121 QGMGV
-126 DAGIRQGYQ
+126 DAGIQQGY
-135 ARVPVRGGSQLQQQA
+135 RPKLPVRTGSQLQQQA

-232 QSMSSDEYNKL
+232 QSMSADEYNKL
-243 VSEVYDAYD
+243 VSEVYDTYD

-368 TQEQYDRYMQA
+368 TQEQYDRYMQV
-379 LDRYVKNAPATRAV
+379 LDRYAKNAPATRAV

-409 QQREANGLR
+409 QQRETNGLR
-418 ANEKGAEDA
+418 ANEQGAEDA

-493 YFAAGGEENIN
+493 YFAEGGEENIN
-504 YQNPEWQEAKYQ
+504 YRNPEWQEAKYQ

-541 IPALPTAALEMA
+541 ISGLTTAALEMA
-553 AASTI
+553 ASATI

-563 GTMESFAGGARQV
+563 GTMASFAGGGRQV

-585 KAEKFAQMAKQG
+585 KAEKFAQMAKRG

-655 VTELVYKMTNNETI
+655 VTEFCYKLFKNETI
-669 RKIVSSAA
+669 RKIISSEF

-760 ELNLQMGKY
+760 ELNLQMEKY
-769 AVEFLAGDEDM
+769 AVEFLAGDEDL

-787 HVQRSA
+787 HVQRST

-850 TFSAETLEENVRQ
+850 TFSEETLEENVRQ

-892 RIAESYLDKA
+892 RTAESYLDKA

-920 SMINEGATATLQ
+920 SMINEGATANLQ

-938 YGEGTPQTETRQEPV
+938 YGEGTPKAETRQEPV
-953 QEATQDV
+953 QEAAQGV
-960 NVIRA
+960 NTIRA

-1000 TGEQTGGMAAGA
+1000 AGEQTGGMAAGA
-1012 AAAEGERR
+1012 AAAEAERR
-1020 NAYAGAG
+1020 NTYAGAG

-1083 DGMREAKQAGTALGV
+1083 DGMREAKQAGAELGV

-1125 AKRAVVSATD
+1125 AKRAVVSTTD

-1209 NRFRAGATHFT
+1209 NRFRAGATQFA

-1247 PANVEERSGNP
+1247 EGRFSLAGQKARTANSQTLQIAEQMEQEGASREEIWQETGWTRTMDGKNWRFEIDNSEAEYRGGGDAQFREAHADYAEYQDLLQKMFEGTISESEIQRMEQLDDIWSGEYARMRERVESGNATLADVLQHDSLYEAYP
-1258 EKGKTFWEKMR
+1258 ELRDVKVRLESDTGSKN
-1269 AWKEGGAP
+1269 GSYDP
-1277 DAAMEPSRTLQQAG
+1277 RTNT
-1291 INELISLSSM
+1291 ITISEDKPGDSAKVGTM
-1301 LEKADG
+1301 LHEI
-1307 KSQTMREAIYDNLKY
+1307 Q
-1322 LQDDLI
+1322 
-1328 RPMAVGKKG
+1328 
-1337 DTLYCVVPARTS
+1337 
-1349 MDMPR
+1349 
-1354 VVEMRKTNAGYEVEK
+1354 
-1369 VSSLSNAAIIK
+1369 
-1380 TLEGSDLLSANVQAL
+1380 
-1395 DHAIQDFGYQ
+1395 HAIQQIEGWESGASPEYWAAREYESGDTASDRAQELYSRILNSLD
-1405 TKANAQLWVRPEKAK
+1405 KADQNKVIRYNELDREMEATFSADPESEAGKRYAK
-1420 NGVPFADI
+1420 YEAEQDKLYEELYKNEWFRRLLDLQRQMENPQSAYYEMYLNTAGEI
-1428 FEARDARDFEAKFSL
+1428 EARNVSERYRMAQ
-1443 EEKQYARV
+1443 EERRKTAPKGADENTLFRGGGGISAE
-1451 INEQLL
+1451 INEQYKSELERWDREGRNGNERLILGTTGPILQNLGAENGNIYLNGWKISKIMHTHKEMSMQTFEALPQVL
-1457 ENRDRILEI
+1457 ENPSLVLASRAVRTRGANTRL
-1466 EPVYELTG
+1466 VM
-1474 GEFAQGDKKLSDAV
+1474 FGDVRAENGKAV
-1488 MEEFEKFGGEVE
+1488 QVVL
-1500 REGFG
+1500 
-1505 AIKFSKKR
+1505 
-1513 IKNDIM
+1513 D
-1519 HGIGRM
+1519 
-1525 KAMTFAAVPSVIQNG
+1525 
-1540 VEIGSEANWK
+1540 
-1550 GRGYDTYVFAAPAKF
+1550 
-1565 GETNLLIGAVV
+1565 LL
-1576 TRDNREN
+1576 
-1583 KFYLHEVVDSEGN
+1583 
-1596 AIKIDRETGE
+1596 
-1606 IKTSSAVAD
+1606 
-1615 GWASTPDA
+1615 P
-1623 LSKDRI
+1623 
-1629 AQTEG
+1629 TEG
-1634 EVKQR
+1634 GYRLDGMQKVNSAYTKDGGR
-1639 FSLSEPVER
+1639 LSLE
-1648 AGNLIAEHNL
+1648 
-1658 TQEKLEKALE
+1658 
-1668 IGAFPSPSI
+1668 
-1677 AIVQA
+1677 
-1682 EQGHTNYGDYSVV
+1682 
-1695 FPASTIDPEADSR
+1695 DSD
-1708 NRVYGADAWTPTS
+1708 VLYT
-1721 SNATVEYRVDADAKR
+1721 DAKR
-1736 AFERSIRDLSGQVA
+1736 AAQVLRSLGYRSGSP
-1750 DGIFRGDSTLGKA
+1750 DGLHKDGYIGSIAYDDDGVKISGEKF
-1763 GIEEETTK
+1763 
-1771 TSREIAEQIA
+1771 TS
-1781 QYPEVKA
+1781 
-1788 AYLADKG
+1788 
-1795 ENISPVYKDREYDNI
+1795 
-1810 GNAALQR
+1810 
-1817 YTDNVGVQNLARII
+1817 
-1831 VQMYVGD
+1831 
-1838 ANSVAQAE
+1838 
-1846 LQRVRQAIGEEY
+1846 
-1858 AERFARI
+1858 
-1865 LDRKP
+1865 
-1870 ERKAERVS
+1870 
-1878 EYAENKMYSGT
+1878 
-1889 RAEDFIRH
+1889 
-1897 AWEMVQ
+1897 
-1903 DGGQNRGEA
+1903 
-1912 DKMAM
+1912 
-1917 QDELDRKAPTQKVAA
+1917 
-1932 WAEKRLQ
+1932 
-1939 DVIGEGGIYNN
+1939 VIG
-1950 EDRYTSR
+1950 
-1957 GDRRS
+1957 
-1962 FEQTHWE
+1962 
-1969 LNAENLVRAMAQ
+1969 
-1981 AEERGANIM
+1981 
-1990 WYDAGGLLA
+1990 
-1999 AATPEYRSISEIHAD
+1999 P
-2014 EGRLQTLE
+2014 LQ
-2022 QEAYEGKVMELQQ
+2022 
-2035 SLDNVVE
+2035 
-2042 RILQETRHKAYGYQD
+2042 
-2057 ESQLITEALIKT
+2057 
-2069 AQGGDSLQ
+2069 
-2077 SIREGMAAEEY
+2077 
-2088 DIDRATAMQIQE
+2088 
-2100 LFQQAKEIPTSYFE
+2100 
-2114 AKPQR
+2114 
-2119 VVGFDEAVA
+2119 
-2128 LLAPASAPADLMARA
+2128 
-2143 EDAGLRVIRYTG
+2143 
-2155 QKDRIRVANELP
+2155 
-2167 GVKFSVQEELQDI
+2167 KFSVQEELQDI

-2185 RGKELASEREE
+2185 RGKELASDREE

-2522 FQGEGDKVKGLNKA
+2522 FQGEGDKAKGLNKA

-2582 AEAREAEIQRVATE
+2582 AEAREAEIQRVATD

-2894 GERSKRSIAQATAEF
+2894 GERSKRSIAQAALEF
-2909 ATGKLRQFQMDSDF
+2909 STGKLRQFQMDSDF

-2955 MSTIAARAAYLDAIR
+2955 MSTIAARAAYLDALR

-3031 RQFRQIAAESGK
+3031 RQFRQIAAESDK

-3077 PFDIIGMCMNFIA
+3077 PFDIIGMSMNFIA

-3178 TEHGLISP
+3178 TEHGVISP

-3388 RQKRTAIRELDVRDS
+3388 RQKRTAIRELDVRGS

-3427 DEVFANMM
+3427 DEAFANMM

-3474 QHNIKGKKREAIRN
+3474 QHNIKGKKREAIQN

>member
-15 AEKAAQRATPEHGA
+15 AEKAAQRATPGHGA

-41 EQAKK
+41 EQARK

-96 AVRNVGALYKAA
+96 AVRNVGSLYKAA

-165 LTRVR
+165 LTRSR

-232 QSMSSDEYNKL
+232 QSMSADEYNKL
-243 VSEVYDAYD
+243 VSEVYDAYN

-281 ENYTAAGKAQQNAM
+281 ENYTAAGKAQQDAM

-302 PTDRNTFGYELRY
+302 PEDRNTFGYELRY
-315 NQSTTRENIQY
+315 NQGTTRENIQY

-379 LDRYVKNAPATRAV
+379 LDRYAKNAPATRAV

-402 SQLETYR
+402 GQLETYR

-418 ANEKGAEDA
+418 ANEQAAEDA

-459 AGLEQLLVRGGGYAG
+459 AGLEQLLVHGGGYAG

-493 YFAAGGEENIN
+493 YFAEGGEKNIN

-541 IPALPTAALEMA
+541 ISGLTTAALEMA

-563 GTMESFAGGARQV
+563 GTMANFAGGSRQV
-576 SPLVTSAAT
+576 SPLVTNAAT

-760 ELNLQMGKY
+760 ELNLQMEKY
-769 AVEFLAGDEDM
+769 AVEFLAGDEDL

-787 HVQRSA
+787 HLQRSE

-840 RGSIEGVDAK
+840 RGSIEGVDSK

-863 IRQAWDSAEENATNF
+863 IRQAWDSAVENAENF

-892 RIAESYLDKA
+892 RTAESYLDKA

-920 SMINEGATATLQ
+920 SMINEGATANLQ

-938 YGEGTPQTETRQEPV
+938 YGEGTPQVETQKETV
-953 QEATQDV
+953 QEAAQGV
-960 NVIRA
+960 NTIRA

-1000 TGEQTGGMAAGA
+1000 TREQTGGMAAGA
-1012 AAAEGERR
+1012 AAAEAERR

-1083 DGMREAKQAGTALGV
+1083 DGMRAAKQAGAELDV

-1135 IQYDGGKL
+1135 IQYDGGQL

-1209 NRFRAGATHFT
+1209 NRFRAGATQFT
-1220 EAVQSEVQQSE
+1220 ETVQGEVQQSE

-1247 PANVEERSGNP
+1247 EGRFSLAGQKARTANSQTLQFAEQMEQEGASREEIWQETGWTRAMDGQSWRFEIDNSEAEYRGGGDAQFRKDHADYAEYQDLLQKMFEGTISESEMQRMEQLDDIWSGEYARLRERVESGNATLADVLQHDSLYEAYP
-1258 EKGKTFWEKMR
+1258 ELRDVKVRLESDTGSKNGSYDPNTN
-1269 AWKEGGAP
+1269 
-1277 DAAMEPSRTLQQAG
+1277 T
-1291 INELISLSSM
+1291 ITISEDKPGDSAKVGTM
-1301 LEKADG
+1301 LHEI
-1307 KSQTMREAIYDNLKY
+1307 Q
-1322 LQDDLI
+1322 
-1328 RPMAVGKKG
+1328 
-1337 DTLYCVVPARTS
+1337 
-1349 MDMPR
+1349 
-1354 VVEMRKTNAGYEVEK
+1354 
-1369 VSSLSNAAIIK
+1369 
-1380 TLEGSDLLSANVQAL
+1380 
-1395 DHAIQDFGYQ
+1395 HAIQQIEGWESGASPEYWAAREYENGDTASDRAQELYSRILNSLD
-1405 TKANAQLWVRPEKAK
+1405 KADQNKVIRYNELDREMEATFSADPESEAGKRYAK
-1420 NGVPFADI
+1420 YEAEQDKLYEELYKNEWFRRLLGLQRKMENPQSAYYEMYLNTAGEI
-1428 FEARDARDFEAKFSL
+1428 EARNVSERYRMAQ
-1443 EEKQYARV
+1443 EERRKTAPKGADENTLYRGAGGISAE
-1451 INEQLL
+1451 INEQYKSDLERWDWGGRNGNERLILGTTGPILQNLGAEDGNIYLNGWKISKIMRTHKEMSLQTIEALPQVL
-1457 ENRDRILEI
+1457 ENPAIVLASRAVDTENANTRL
-1466 EPVYELTG
+1466 VM
-1474 GEFAQGDKKLSDAV
+1474 FGDVRAENGKAV
-1488 MEEFEKFGGEVE
+1488 QVVL
-1500 REGFG
+1500 
-1505 AIKFSKKR
+1505 
-1513 IKNDIM
+1513 D
-1519 HGIGRM
+1519 
-1525 KAMTFAAVPSVIQNG
+1525 
-1540 VEIGSEANWK
+1540 
-1550 GRGYDTYVFAAPAKF
+1550 
-1565 GETNLLIGAVV
+1565 LL
-1576 TRDNREN
+1576 
-1583 KFYLHEVVDSEGN
+1583 
-1596 AIKIDRETGE
+1596 
-1606 IKTSSAVAD
+1606 
-1615 GWASTPDA
+1615 P
-1623 LSKDRI
+1623 
-1629 AQTEG
+1629 TEG
-1634 EVKQR
+1634 GYR
-1639 FSLSEPVER
+1639 FEGMQKVNSAYTKDGGRLSLE
-1648 AGNLIAEHNL
+1648 
-1658 TQEKLEKALE
+1658 
-1668 IGAFPSPSI
+1668 
-1677 AIVQA
+1677 
-1682 EQGHTNYGDYSVV
+1682 
-1695 FPASTIDPEADSR
+1695 DSD
-1708 NRVYGADAWTPTS
+1708 VLYT
-1721 SNATVEYRVDADAKR
+1721 DAKR
-1736 AFERSIRDLSGQVA
+1736 AAQVLRSLGYQSGSPDGSHKGGYIGSIAYDA
-1750 DGIFRGDSTLGKA
+1750 DGVKISGEKF
-1763 GIEEETTK
+1763 
-1771 TSREIAEQIA
+1771 TS
-1781 QYPEVKA
+1781 
-1788 AYLADKG
+1788 
-1795 ENISPVYKDREYDNI
+1795 
-1810 GNAALQR
+1810 
-1817 YTDNVGVQNLARII
+1817 
-1831 VQMYVGD
+1831 
-1838 ANSVAQAE
+1838 
-1846 LQRVRQAIGEEY
+1846 
-1858 AERFARI
+1858 
-1865 LDRKP
+1865 
-1870 ERKAERVS
+1870 
-1878 EYAENKMYSGT
+1878 
-1889 RAEDFIRH
+1889 
-1897 AWEMVQ
+1897 
-1903 DGGQNRGEA
+1903 
-1912 DKMAM
+1912 
-1917 QDELDRKAPTQKVAA
+1917 
-1932 WAEKRLQ
+1932 
-1939 DVIGEGGIYNN
+1939 VIG
-1950 EDRYTSR
+1950 T
-1957 GDRRS
+1957 
-1962 FEQTHWE
+1962 
-1969 LNAENLVRAMAQ
+1969 
-1981 AEERGANIM
+1981 
-1990 WYDAGGLLA
+1990 
-1999 AATPEYRSISEIHAD
+1999 
-2014 EGRLQTLE
+2014 LQ
-2022 QEAYEGKVMELQQ
+2022 
-2035 SLDNVVE
+2035 
-2042 RILQETRHKAYGYQD
+2042 
-2057 ESQLITEALIKT
+2057 
-2069 AQGGDSLQ
+2069 
-2077 SIREGMAAEEY
+2077 
-2088 DIDRATAMQIQE
+2088 
-2100 LFQQAKEIPTSYFE
+2100 
-2114 AKPQR
+2114 
-2119 VVGFDEAVA
+2119 
-2128 LLAPASAPADLMARA
+2128 
-2143 EDAGLRVIRYTG
+2143 
-2155 QKDRIRVANELP
+2155 
-2167 GVKFSVQEELQDI
+2167 KFSVQEELQDI

-2185 RGKELASEREE
+2185 RGKELASDREE

-2208 MGEPVLSE
+2208 TGTLYAQFAREKVYDNLGNAVLQKYTDSVGVERLAWIAAQMDMGDARSVAATELQNIRQVVKEDYAERFGEKLDQKPNLKEQRVNEYADRVMGDSSRAESFLRHAWEMVQGVGRTVAAEQRGTVQQTPPE

-2328 EGVAKDSFRAT
+2328 EGVAKDRFRAT

-2522 FQGEGDKVKGLNKA
+2522 FQGEGDKAKGLNKA

-2582 AEAREAEIQRVATE
+2582 AEAREAEIQRVATD

-2948 AEFVDTM
+2948 AEFVDTT

-2977 AMRAADAYARSIMG
+2977 AMRSADAYARSIMG

-3077 PFDIIGMCMNFIA
+3077 PFDIIGMSMNFIA

-3096 TNDWIRYMLNKA
+3096 TNDWIRYMFNKA

-3129 WGNAVEDTLYNISNE
+3129 WGNAAEDTLYNISNE

-3178 TEHGLISP
+3178 TEHGLLSP

-3291 LHEFIKINADDTLTT
+3291 LHEFIKINADDTLTS

-3318 NSSLTD
+3318 NSGLTD

-3346 HATDAMFETLMDE
+3346 HATDAMFEALMDE

-3427 DEVFANMM
+3427 DEAFANMM

-3474 QHNIKGKKREAIRN
+3474 QHNIKGKKREAIQN

-3587 KKKAELSADK
+3587 RKKAELSADK

-3640 YKAPWH
+3640 YRAPWH

>member
-121 QGLGV
+121 QGMGV
-126 DAGIRQGYQ
+126 DAGIQQGY
-135 ARVPVRGGSQLQQQA
+135 RPKLPVRTGSQLQQQA

-232 QSMSSDEYNKL
+232 QSMSADEYNKL

-281 ENYTAAGKAQQNAM
+281 ENYTAAGKAQQDAM
-295 LAAAGGI
+295 LSAAGGI
-302 PTDRNTFGYELRY
+302 PEDRNTFGYELRY

-368 TQEQYDRYMQA
+368 TQEQYDRYMQV
-379 LDRYVKNAPATRAV
+379 LDRYAKNAPATRAV

-418 ANEKGAEDA
+418 ANEQAAEDA

-493 YFAAGGEENIN
+493 YFAEGGEKNIN
-504 YQNPEWQEAKYQ
+504 YRNPEWQEAKYQ

-541 IPALPTAALEMA
+541 ISGLTTAALEMA

-563 GTMESFAGGARQV
+563 GTMANFAGGSRQV
-576 SPLVTSAAT
+576 SPLVTNAAT
-585 KAEKFAQMAKQG
+585 KAEKFAQMARQG

-760 ELNLQMGKY
+760 ELNIQMEKY
-769 AVEFLAGDEDM
+769 AVEFLAGDEDL

-863 IRQAWDSAEENATNF
+863 IRQAWDSAEENAANF

-920 SMINEGATATLQ
+920 SMINEGATANLQ

-953 QEATQDV
+953 QEAAQGV
-960 NVIRA
+960 NTIRA

-1000 TGEQTGGMAAGA
+1000 AGEQTGGMAAGA
-1012 AAAEGERR
+1012 AAAEAERR
-1020 NAYAGAG
+1020 NTYAGAG

-1083 DGMREAKQAGTALGV
+1083 DGMREAKQAGAKLGV

-1135 IQYDGGKL
+1135 IQYDGGQL

-1148 FHVRANKDPA
+1148 FHVRANSDPA

-1209 NRFRAGATHFT
+1209 NRFRAGATQFAET
-1220 EAVQSEVQQSE
+1220 VQSEVQQSE
-1231 RASEPA
+1231 RAYEPA

-1247 PANVEERSGNP
+1247 
-1258 EKGKTFWEKMR
+1258 
-1269 AWKEGGAP
+1269 EG
-1277 DAAMEPSRTLQQAG
+1277 R
-1291 INELISLSSM
+1291 
-1301 LEKADG
+1301 
-1307 KSQTMREAIYDNLKY
+1307 
-1322 LQDDLI
+1322 
-1328 RPMAVGKKG
+1328 
-1337 DTLYCVVPARTS
+1337 
-1349 MDMPR
+1349 
-1354 VVEMRKTNAGYEVEK
+1354 
-1369 VSSLSNAAIIK
+1369 
-1380 TLEGSDLLSANVQAL
+1380 
-1395 DHAIQDFGYQ
+1395 
-1405 TKANAQLWVRPEKAK
+1405 
-1420 NGVPFADI
+1420 
-1428 FEARDARDFEAKFSL
+1428 FSL
-1443 EEKQYARV
+1443 EEKRYAKI

-1457 ENRDRILEI
+1457 ENRERIEEI
-1466 EPVYELTG
+1466 DLVYELTG
-1474 GEFAQGDKKLSDAV
+1474 EEFAHSDKKLSDAV

-1505 AIKFSKKR
+1505 TVKFSKKR

-1525 KAMTFAAVPSVIQNG
+1525 KAMTFAAVPSVIQDG
-1540 VEIGSEANWK
+1540 VEIGREANWK
-1550 GRGYDTYVFAAPAKF
+1550 GRGYDTYVFAAPAKL
-1565 GETNLLIGAVV
+1565 GDTGLLIGAVV

-1596 AIKIDRETGE
+1596 AIKIDRATGE
-1606 IKTSSAVAD
+1606 IKTSSDVSD

-1623 LSKDRI
+1623 LSGNSI
-1629 AQTEG
+1629 AQTG
-1634 EVKQR
+1634 EDVKQR

-1795 ENISPVYKDREYDNI
+1795 ENISPVYKDREYDNL

-1817 YTDNVGVQNLARII
+1817 YTDNIGVQNLAWII
-1831 VQMYVGD
+1831 AQMDMGD

-1969 LNAENLVRAMAQ
+1969 MNAENLVRAMAQ

-2077 SIREGMAAEEY
+2077 SIREGMATEEY

-2155 QKDRIRVANELP
+2155 QEDRIRVANELP

-2522 FQGEGDKVKGLNKA
+2522 FQGEGDKAKGLNKA

-2582 AEAREAEIQRVATE
+2582 AEAREAEIQRVATD

-2756 YTRLGGKNDFKNSL
+2756 YTRLGGRNDFKNSL

-3077 PFDIIGMCMNFIA
+3077 PFDIIGMSMNFIA

>member
-15 AEKAAQRATPEHGA
+15 AEKAAQRATPGHGA

-41 EQAKK
+41 EQARK

-96 AVRNVGALYKAA
+96 AVRNVGSLYKAA

-165 LTRVR
+165 LTRSR

-232 QSMSSDEYNKL
+232 QSMSADEYNKL
-243 VSEVYDAYD
+243 VSEVYDAYN

-281 ENYTAAGKAQQNAM
+281 ENYTAAGKAQQDAM

-302 PTDRNTFGYELRY
+302 PEDRNTFGYELRY
-315 NQSTTRENIQY
+315 NQGTTRENIQY

-379 LDRYVKNAPATRAV
+379 LDRYAKNAPATRAV

-402 SQLETYR
+402 GQLETYR

-418 ANEKGAEDA
+418 ANEQAAEDA

-459 AGLEQLLVRGGGYAG
+459 AGLEQLLVHGGGYAG

-493 YFAAGGEENIN
+493 YFAEGGEKNIN

-541 IPALPTAALEMA
+541 ISGLTTAALEMA

-563 GTMESFAGGARQV
+563 GTMANFSGGSRQV
-576 SPLVTSAAT
+576 SPLVTNAAT

-760 ELNLQMGKY
+760 ELNLQMEKY
-769 AVEFLAGDEDM
+769 AVEFLAGDEDL

-787 HVQRSA
+787 HLQRSE

-823 EGKAYRG
+823 AGKAYRG

-840 RGSIEGVDAK
+840 RGSIEGVDSK

-863 IRQAWDSAEENATNF
+863 IRQAWDSAEETAANF

-892 RIAESYLDKA
+892 RTAESYLDKA

-920 SMINEGATATLQ
+920 SMINEGATANLQ

-938 YGEGTPQTETRQEPV
+938 YGEGTPQAETQQETV
-953 QEATQDV
+953 QEAAQGV
-960 NVIRA
+960 NTIRA

-993 QRDAGLG
+993 QRDAGMG

-1012 AAAEGERR
+1012 AAAEAERR

-1083 DGMREAKQAGTALGV
+1083 DGMRAAKQAGAELGV
-1098 DVVFVRGSMAMQRGD
+1098 DVVFVRGSMAVQRGD

-1135 IQYDGGKL
+1135 IQYDGGQL

-1171 GEEAFEQV
+1171 GEEAFAQV
-1179 AREYVQSY
+1179 AREYVKSY

-1209 NRFRAGATHFT
+1209 NRFRAGATQFT
-1220 EAVQSEVQQSE
+1220 ETVQGEVQQSE

-1247 PANVEERSGNP
+1247 EGRFSLAGQKARTANSQTLQLAEQMEQEGASREEIWQETGWARTMDGQSWRFEIDNSEAEYRGGGDAQFRKDHADYAEYQDLLQKMFEGTISESEMQRMEQLDDIWSGEYARLRERVESGNATLADVLQHDSLYEAYP
-1258 EKGKTFWEKMR
+1258 ELRDVKVRLESDTGSKN
-1269 AWKEGGAP
+1269 GSY
-1277 DAAMEPSRTLQQAG
+1277 DPSTNT
-1291 INELISLSSM
+1291 ITISEDKPGDSAKVGTM
-1301 LEKADG
+1301 LHEI
-1307 KSQTMREAIYDNLKY
+1307 Q
-1322 LQDDLI
+1322 
-1328 RPMAVGKKG
+1328 
-1337 DTLYCVVPARTS
+1337 
-1349 MDMPR
+1349 
-1354 VVEMRKTNAGYEVEK
+1354 
-1369 VSSLSNAAIIK
+1369 
-1380 TLEGSDLLSANVQAL
+1380 
-1395 DHAIQDFGYQ
+1395 HAIQQIEGWESGASPEYWAAREYENGDTASDRAQELYSRILNSLD
-1405 TKANAQLWVRPEKAK
+1405 KADQNKVIRYNELDREMEATFSADPESEAGKRYAK
-1420 NGVPFADI
+1420 YEAEQDKLYEELYKNEWFRRLLGLQRKMENPQSAYYEMYLNTAGEI
-1428 FEARDARDFEAKFSL
+1428 EARNVSERYRMAQ
-1443 EEKQYARV
+1443 EERRKTAPKGADENTLYRGAGGISAE
-1451 INEQLL
+1451 INEQYKSDLERWDRGGRNGNERLILGTTGPILQNLGAEDGNIYLNGWKISKIMRTHKEMSLQTIEALPQVL
-1457 ENRDRILEI
+1457 ENPAIVLASRAVDTENANTRL
-1466 EPVYELTG
+1466 VM
-1474 GEFAQGDKKLSDAV
+1474 FGDVRAENGKAV
-1488 MEEFEKFGGEVE
+1488 QVVL
-1500 REGFG
+1500 
-1505 AIKFSKKR
+1505 
-1513 IKNDIM
+1513 D
-1519 HGIGRM
+1519 
-1525 KAMTFAAVPSVIQNG
+1525 
-1540 VEIGSEANWK
+1540 
-1550 GRGYDTYVFAAPAKF
+1550 
-1565 GETNLLIGAVV
+1565 LL
-1576 TRDNREN
+1576 
-1583 KFYLHEVVDSEGN
+1583 
-1596 AIKIDRETGE
+1596 
-1606 IKTSSAVAD
+1606 
-1615 GWASTPDA
+1615 P
-1623 LSKDRI
+1623 
-1629 AQTEG
+1629 TEG
-1634 EVKQR
+1634 GYR
-1639 FSLSEPVER
+1639 FEGMQKVNSAYTKDGGRLSLE
-1648 AGNLIAEHNL
+1648 
-1658 TQEKLEKALE
+1658 
-1668 IGAFPSPSI
+1668 
-1677 AIVQA
+1677 
-1682 EQGHTNYGDYSVV
+1682 
-1695 FPASTIDPEADSR
+1695 DSD
-1708 NRVYGADAWTPTS
+1708 VLYT
-1721 SNATVEYRVDADAKR
+1721 DAKR
-1736 AFERSIRDLSGQVA
+1736 AAQVLRSLGYQSGSPDGSHKDGYIGSIAYDA
-1750 DGIFRGDSTLGKA
+1750 DGVKISGEKF
-1763 GIEEETTK
+1763 
-1771 TSREIAEQIA
+1771 TS
-1781 QYPEVKA
+1781 
-1788 AYLADKG
+1788 
-1795 ENISPVYKDREYDNI
+1795 
-1810 GNAALQR
+1810 
-1817 YTDNVGVQNLARII
+1817 
-1831 VQMYVGD
+1831 
-1838 ANSVAQAE
+1838 
-1846 LQRVRQAIGEEY
+1846 
-1858 AERFARI
+1858 
-1865 LDRKP
+1865 
-1870 ERKAERVS
+1870 
-1878 EYAENKMYSGT
+1878 
-1889 RAEDFIRH
+1889 
-1897 AWEMVQ
+1897 
-1903 DGGQNRGEA
+1903 
-1912 DKMAM
+1912 
-1917 QDELDRKAPTQKVAA
+1917 
-1932 WAEKRLQ
+1932 
-1939 DVIGEGGIYNN
+1939 VIG
-1950 EDRYTSR
+1950 T
-1957 GDRRS
+1957 
-1962 FEQTHWE
+1962 
-1969 LNAENLVRAMAQ
+1969 
-1981 AEERGANIM
+1981 
-1990 WYDAGGLLA
+1990 
-1999 AATPEYRSISEIHAD
+1999 
-2014 EGRLQTLE
+2014 LQ
-2022 QEAYEGKVMELQQ
+2022 
-2035 SLDNVVE
+2035 
-2042 RILQETRHKAYGYQD
+2042 
-2057 ESQLITEALIKT
+2057 
-2069 AQGGDSLQ
+2069 
-2077 SIREGMAAEEY
+2077 
-2088 DIDRATAMQIQE
+2088 
-2100 LFQQAKEIPTSYFE
+2100 
-2114 AKPQR
+2114 
-2119 VVGFDEAVA
+2119 
-2128 LLAPASAPADLMARA
+2128 
-2143 EDAGLRVIRYTG
+2143 
-2155 QKDRIRVANELP
+2155 
-2167 GVKFSVQEELQDI
+2167 KFSVQEELQDI

-2185 RGKELASEREE
+2185 RGKELASDREE

-2208 MGEPVLSE
+2208 TGTLYAQFAREKVYDNLGNAVLQKYTDSVGVERLAWIAAQMDMGDARSVAATELQNIRQVVKEDYAERFGEKLDQKPNLKEQRVNEYADRVMGDSSRAESFLRHAWEMVQGVGRTVAAEQRGTVQQTPPE

-2328 EGVAKDSFRAT
+2328 EGVAKDRFRAT

-2522 FQGEGDKVKGLNKA
+2522 FQGEGDKAKGLNKA

-2582 AEAREAEIQRVATE
+2582 AEAREAEIQRVATD

-2948 AEFVDTM
+2948 AEFVDTT

-3069 ELYGGTPA
+3069 EIYGGTPA
-3077 PFDIIGMCMNFIA
+3077 PFDIIGMSMNFIA

-3096 TNDWIRYMLNKA
+3096 TNDWIRYMFNKA

-3178 TEHGLISP
+3178 TEHGLLSP

-3291 LHEFIKINADDTLTT
+3291 LHEFIKINADDTLTS

-3318 NSSLTD
+3318 NSGLTD

-3346 HATDAMFETLMDE
+3346 HATDAMFEALMDE

-3427 DEVFANMM
+3427 DEAFANMM

-3474 QHNIKGKKREAIRN
+3474 QHNIKGKKREAIQN

-3587 KKKAELSADK
+3587 RKKAELSADK

-3640 YKAPWH
+3640 YRAPWH

>member
-15 AEKAAQRATPEHGA
+15 AEKAAQRATPGHGA

-41 EQAKK
+41 EQARK

-96 AVRNVGALYKAA
+96 AVRNVGSLYKAA

-165 LTRVR
+165 LTRSR

-203 TAGESGTDAAAAKEK
+203 TAGESGTDAAATKEK

-232 QSMSSDEYNKL
+232 QSMSADEYNKL

-281 ENYTAAGKAQQNAM
+281 ENYTAAGKAQQDAM
-295 LAAAGGI
+295 LSAAGGI
-302 PTDRNTFGYELRY
+302 PEDRNTFGYELRY

-379 LDRYVKNAPATRAV
+379 LDRYAKNAPATRAV

-402 SQLETYR
+402 GQLETYR

-459 AGLEQLLVRGGGYAG
+459 AGLEQLLVHGGGYAG

-493 YFAAGGEENIN
+493 YFAEGGEKNIN

-541 IPALPTAALEMA
+541 ISGLTTAALEMA

-563 GTMESFAGGARQV
+563 GTMANFAGGSRQV
-576 SPLVTSAAT
+576 SPLVTNAAT

-760 ELNLQMGKY
+760 ELNLQMEKY
-769 AVEFLAGDEDM
+769 AVEFLAGDEDL

-787 HVQRSA
+787 HVQRST

-823 EGKAYRG
+823 AGKAYRG

-840 RGSIEGVDAK
+840 RGSIEGVDSK

-863 IRQAWDSAEENATNF
+863 IRKAWDSAEENAENF

-886 EIAKMA
+886 EIAKIA
-892 RIAESYLDKA
+892 RTAESYLDKA

-920 SMINEGATATLQ
+920 SMINEGATANLQ

-938 YGEGTPQTETRQEPV
+938 YGEGTPQAETQQETV
-953 QEATQDV
+953 QEAAQGV
-960 NVIRA
+960 NTIRA

-993 QRDAGLG
+993 QRDAGMG

-1012 AAAEGERR
+1012 AAAEAERR

-1074 AVIPESMYD
+1074 AVVPESMYD
-1083 DGMREAKQAGTALGV
+1083 DGMRAAKQAGAELGV

-1135 IQYDGGKL
+1135 IQYDGGQL

-1209 NRFRAGATHFT
+1209 NRFRAGATQFT

-1247 PANVEERSGNP
+1247 EGRFSLAGQKARTANSQTLQIAEQMEQEGASREEIWQETGWTRTMDGKNWRFEIDNSEAEYRGGADAQFREDHADYAEYQDLLQKMFEGTISESEMQRMEQLDDIWSGEYARLRERAESGNATLADVLQHDSLYEAYP
-1258 EKGKTFWEKMR
+1258 ELRDVKVRLESDTGSKN
-1269 AWKEGGAP
+1269 GSYDP
-1277 DAAMEPSRTLQQAG
+1277 RTNT
-1291 INELISLSSM
+1291 ITISEDKPGDSAKVGTM
-1301 LEKADG
+1301 LHEI
-1307 KSQTMREAIYDNLKY
+1307 Q
-1322 LQDDLI
+1322 
-1328 RPMAVGKKG
+1328 
-1337 DTLYCVVPARTS
+1337 
-1349 MDMPR
+1349 
-1354 VVEMRKTNAGYEVEK
+1354 
-1369 VSSLSNAAIIK
+1369 
-1380 TLEGSDLLSANVQAL
+1380 
-1395 DHAIQDFGYQ
+1395 HAIQQIEGWESGASPEYWAAREYESGDTASDRAQELYSRILNSLD
-1405 TKANAQLWVRPEKAK
+1405 KADQNKVIRYNELDREMEATFSADPESEAGKRYAK
-1420 NGVPFADI
+1420 YEAEQDKLYEELYKNEWFRRLLDLQRKMENPQSAYYEMYLNTAGEI
-1428 FEARDARDFEAKFSL
+1428 EARNVSERYRMAQEGRRKTAPKGADENTLFRGGGGISAE
-1443 EEKQYARV
+1443 
-1451 INEQLL
+1451 INEQYKSELKRWDKEGRNGNERLILGTTGPVLQNLGAEDGNIYLNGWKISKIMHTHKEMSLRTFEALPQVL
-1457 ENRDRILEI
+1457 ENPSLVLASRAVRTRGVNTRLVMFGDVRAENGKAVQVVLDLLPAEGGYRLDGMQKVNSAYTKDGGRLSLE
-1466 EPVYELTG
+1466 
-1474 GEFAQGDKKLSDAV
+1474 DSDV
-1488 MEEFEKFGGEVE
+1488 LY
-1500 REGFG
+1500 
-1505 AIKFSKKR
+1505 
-1513 IKNDIM
+1513 
-1519 HGIGRM
+1519 
-1525 KAMTFAAVPSVIQNG
+1525 T
-1540 VEIGSEANWK
+1540 
-1550 GRGYDTYVFAAPAKF
+1550 
-1565 GETNLLIGAVV
+1565 
-1576 TRDNREN
+1576 
-1583 KFYLHEVVDSEGN
+1583 
-1596 AIKIDRETGE
+1596 
-1606 IKTSSAVAD
+1606 
-1615 GWASTPDA
+1615 
-1623 LSKDRI
+1623 
-1629 AQTEG
+1629 
-1634 EVKQR
+1634 
-1639 FSLSEPVER
+1639 
-1648 AGNLIAEHNL
+1648 
-1658 TQEKLEKALE
+1658 
-1668 IGAFPSPSI
+1668 
-1677 AIVQA
+1677 
-1682 EQGHTNYGDYSVV
+1682 
-1695 FPASTIDPEADSR
+1695 
-1708 NRVYGADAWTPTS
+1708 
-1721 SNATVEYRVDADAKR
+1721 DAKR
-1736 AFERSIRDLSGQVA
+1736 AAQVLRSLGYRSGSPDGLHKDGYIGSIAYAA
-1750 DGIFRGDSTLGKA
+1750 DGVKISGEKF
-1763 GIEEETTK
+1763 
-1771 TSREIAEQIA
+1771 TS
-1781 QYPEVKA
+1781 
-1788 AYLADKG
+1788 
-1795 ENISPVYKDREYDNI
+1795 
-1810 GNAALQR
+1810 
-1817 YTDNVGVQNLARII
+1817 
-1831 VQMYVGD
+1831 
-1838 ANSVAQAE
+1838 
-1846 LQRVRQAIGEEY
+1846 
-1858 AERFARI
+1858 
-1865 LDRKP
+1865 
-1870 ERKAERVS
+1870 
-1878 EYAENKMYSGT
+1878 
-1889 RAEDFIRH
+1889 
-1897 AWEMVQ
+1897 
-1903 DGGQNRGEA
+1903 
-1912 DKMAM
+1912 
-1917 QDELDRKAPTQKVAA
+1917 
-1932 WAEKRLQ
+1932 
-1939 DVIGEGGIYNN
+1939 VIG
-1950 EDRYTSR
+1950 T
-1957 GDRRS
+1957 
-1962 FEQTHWE
+1962 
-1969 LNAENLVRAMAQ
+1969 
-1981 AEERGANIM
+1981 
-1990 WYDAGGLLA
+1990 
-1999 AATPEYRSISEIHAD
+1999 
-2014 EGRLQTLE
+2014 LQ
-2022 QEAYEGKVMELQQ
+2022 
-2035 SLDNVVE
+2035 
-2042 RILQETRHKAYGYQD
+2042 
-2057 ESQLITEALIKT
+2057 
-2069 AQGGDSLQ
+2069 
-2077 SIREGMAAEEY
+2077 
-2088 DIDRATAMQIQE
+2088 
-2100 LFQQAKEIPTSYFE
+2100 
-2114 AKPQR
+2114 
-2119 VVGFDEAVA
+2119 
-2128 LLAPASAPADLMARA
+2128 
-2143 EDAGLRVIRYTG
+2143 
-2155 QKDRIRVANELP
+2155 
-2167 GVKFSVQEELQDI
+2167 KFSVQEELQDI

-2185 RGKELASEREE
+2185 RGKELASDREE

-2208 MGEPVLSE
+2208 MGEQVLSE

-2278 VETDFAAKQGM
+2278 VETDFVAKQGM

-2294 AANRLNAAK
+2294 AVNRLNAAK

-2315 NGEAPARATTVAA
+2315 NGEAPARATTVEA
-2328 EGVAKDSFRAT
+2328 EGVAKDRFRAT

-2516 LDAVRE
+2516 LDEVRE
-2522 FQGEGDKVKGLNKA
+2522 FQGEGDKAKGLNKA

-2570 TKMETAQKASPD
+2570 TKMETAQKDSPD
-2582 AEAREAEIQRVATE
+2582 AEEREAEIQRVATD

-2610 AQFLTQKD
+2610 AQFLAQKD

-2948 AEFVDTM
+2948 AEFVDTT

-3077 PFDIIGMCMNFIA
+3077 PFDIIGMSMNFIA

-3096 TNDWIRYMLNKA
+3096 TNDWIRYMFNKA

-3178 TEHGLISP
+3178 TEHGLLSP

-3267 STKDT
+3267 SAKDT

-3291 LHEFIKINADDTLTT
+3291 LHEFIKINADDTLTS

-3318 NSSLTD
+3318 NSGLTD

-3435 DAGMSWDD
+3435 DAGMRWDD

-3474 QHNIKGKKREAIRN
+3474 QHNIKGKKREAIQN

-3566 YDKLTEARSGGIG
+3566 YDKLTEARSGGIS
-3579 AKIWMQYW
+3579 AKVWMKYW
-3587 KKKAELSADK
+3587 QQKAELSADK

-3640 YKAPWH
+3640 YRAPWH

>member
-15 AEKAAQRATPEHGA
+15 AEKAAQRATPGHGA

-41 EQAKK
+41 EQARK

-96 AVRNVGALYKAA
+96 AVRNVGSLYKAA

-232 QSMSSDEYNKL
+232 QSMSADEYNKL

-281 ENYTAAGKAQQNAM
+281 ENYTAAGKAQQDAM

-302 PTDRNTFGYELRY
+302 PEDRNTFGYELRY

-379 LDRYVKNAPATRAV
+379 LDRYAKNAPATRAV

-402 SQLETYR
+402 GQLETYR

-493 YFAAGGEENIN
+493 YFAEGGEENIN

-541 IPALPTAALEMA
+541 ISGLTTAALEMA

-563 GTMESFAGGARQV
+563 GTMANFAGGSRQV
-576 SPLVTSAAT
+576 SPLVTNAAT

-760 ELNLQMGKY
+760 ELNLQMEKY
-769 AVEFLAGDEDM
+769 AVEFLAGDEDL

-787 HVQRSA
+787 HVQRST

-840 RGSIEGVDAK
+840 RGSIEGVDSK

-863 IRQAWDSAEENATNF
+863 IRQAWDSAEENAANF

-892 RIAESYLDKA
+892 RTAESYLDKA

-920 SMINEGATATLQ
+920 SMINEGATANLQ

-938 YGEGTPQTETRQEPV
+938 YGEGTPQVETQQETV
-953 QEATQDV
+953 QEAAQGV
-960 NVIRA
+960 NTIRA

-1000 TGEQTGGMAAGA
+1000 TGEQAGGMAAGA

-1020 NAYAGAG
+1020 NTYTGAG

-1074 AVIPESMYD
+1074 AVVPESMYD
-1083 DGMREAKQAGTALGV
+1083 DGMREAKKAGAELGV

-1209 NRFRAGATHFT
+1209 NRFRAGATQFT
-1220 EAVQSEVQQSE
+1220 ETVQGEVQQSE

-1247 PANVEERSGNP
+1247 EGRFSLAGQKARTANSQTLQLAEQMEQEGASREEIWQETGWTRTMDGQSWRFEIDNSEAEYRGGGDAQFRKNHADYAEYQDLLQKMFEGTISESEMQRMEQLDDIWSGEYARLRERVESGNATLADVLQHDSLYEAYP
-1258 EKGKTFWEKMR
+1258 ELRDVKVRLESDTGSKN
-1269 AWKEGGAP
+1269 GSY
-1277 DAAMEPSRTLQQAG
+1277 DPSTNT
-1291 INELISLSSM
+1291 ITISEDKPGDSAKVGTM
-1301 LEKADG
+1301 LHEI
-1307 KSQTMREAIYDNLKY
+1307 Q
-1322 LQDDLI
+1322 
-1328 RPMAVGKKG
+1328 
-1337 DTLYCVVPARTS
+1337 
-1349 MDMPR
+1349 
-1354 VVEMRKTNAGYEVEK
+1354 
-1369 VSSLSNAAIIK
+1369 
-1380 TLEGSDLLSANVQAL
+1380 
-1395 DHAIQDFGYQ
+1395 HAIQQIEGWESGASPEYWAAREYENGDTASDRAQELYSRILNSLD
-1405 TKANAQLWVRPEKAK
+1405 KADQNKVIRYNELDREMEATFSADPESEAGKRYAK
-1420 NGVPFADI
+1420 YEAEQDKLYEELYKNEWFRRLLDLQRKMENPQSAYYEMYLNTAGEI
-1428 FEARDARDFEAKFSL
+1428 EARNVSERYRMAQ
-1443 EEKQYARV
+1443 EERRKTAPKGADENTLYRGAGGISAE
-1451 INEQLL
+1451 INEQYKSDLERWDRGGRNGNERLILGTTGPILQNLGAEDGNIYLNGWKISKIMRTHKEMSLQTIEALPQVL
-1457 ENRDRILEI
+1457 ENPAIVLASRAVDTENANTRL
-1466 EPVYELTG
+1466 VM
-1474 GEFAQGDKKLSDAV
+1474 FGDVRAENGKAV
-1488 MEEFEKFGGEVE
+1488 QVVL
-1500 REGFG
+1500 
-1505 AIKFSKKR
+1505 
-1513 IKNDIM
+1513 D
-1519 HGIGRM
+1519 
-1525 KAMTFAAVPSVIQNG
+1525 
-1540 VEIGSEANWK
+1540 
-1550 GRGYDTYVFAAPAKF
+1550 
-1565 GETNLLIGAVV
+1565 LL
-1576 TRDNREN
+1576 
-1583 KFYLHEVVDSEGN
+1583 
-1596 AIKIDRETGE
+1596 
-1606 IKTSSAVAD
+1606 
-1615 GWASTPDA
+1615 P
-1623 LSKDRI
+1623 
-1629 AQTEG
+1629 TEG
-1634 EVKQR
+1634 GYR
-1639 FSLSEPVER
+1639 FEGMQKVNSAYTKDGGRLSLE
-1648 AGNLIAEHNL
+1648 
-1658 TQEKLEKALE
+1658 
-1668 IGAFPSPSI
+1668 
-1677 AIVQA
+1677 
-1682 EQGHTNYGDYSVV
+1682 
-1695 FPASTIDPEADSR
+1695 DSD
-1708 NRVYGADAWTPTS
+1708 VLYT
-1721 SNATVEYRVDADAKR
+1721 DAKR
-1736 AFERSIRDLSGQVA
+1736 AAQVLRSLGYQSGSPDGSHKGGYIGSIAYDA
-1750 DGIFRGDSTLGKA
+1750 DGVKISGEKF
-1763 GIEEETTK
+1763 
-1771 TSREIAEQIA
+1771 TS
-1781 QYPEVKA
+1781 
-1788 AYLADKG
+1788 
-1795 ENISPVYKDREYDNI
+1795 
-1810 GNAALQR
+1810 
-1817 YTDNVGVQNLARII
+1817 
-1831 VQMYVGD
+1831 
-1838 ANSVAQAE
+1838 
-1846 LQRVRQAIGEEY
+1846 
-1858 AERFARI
+1858 
-1865 LDRKP
+1865 
-1870 ERKAERVS
+1870 
-1878 EYAENKMYSGT
+1878 
-1889 RAEDFIRH
+1889 
-1897 AWEMVQ
+1897 
-1903 DGGQNRGEA
+1903 
-1912 DKMAM
+1912 
-1917 QDELDRKAPTQKVAA
+1917 
-1932 WAEKRLQ
+1932 
-1939 DVIGEGGIYNN
+1939 VIG
-1950 EDRYTSR
+1950 T
-1957 GDRRS
+1957 
-1962 FEQTHWE
+1962 
-1969 LNAENLVRAMAQ
+1969 
-1981 AEERGANIM
+1981 
-1990 WYDAGGLLA
+1990 
-1999 AATPEYRSISEIHAD
+1999 
-2014 EGRLQTLE
+2014 LQ
-2022 QEAYEGKVMELQQ
+2022 
-2035 SLDNVVE
+2035 
-2042 RILQETRHKAYGYQD
+2042 
-2057 ESQLITEALIKT
+2057 
-2069 AQGGDSLQ
+2069 
-2077 SIREGMAAEEY
+2077 
-2088 DIDRATAMQIQE
+2088 
-2100 LFQQAKEIPTSYFE
+2100 
-2114 AKPQR
+2114 
-2119 VVGFDEAVA
+2119 
-2128 LLAPASAPADLMARA
+2128 
-2143 EDAGLRVIRYTG
+2143 
-2155 QKDRIRVANELP
+2155 
-2167 GVKFSVQEELQDI
+2167 KFSVQEELQDI

-2185 RGKELASEREE
+2185 RGKELASDREE

-2208 MGEPVLSE
+2208 TGTLYAQFAREKVYDNLGNAVLQKYTDSVGVERLAWIAAQMDMGDARSVAATELQNIRQVVKEDYAERFGEKLDQKPNLKEQRVNEYADRVMGDSFRAESFLRHAWEMVQGVGRTVAAEQRGTVQQTPQE

-2328 EGVAKDSFRAT
+2328 EGVAKDRFRAT

-2570 TKMETAQKASPD
+2570 TKMETAQKDSPD
-2582 AEAREAEIQRVATE
+2582 AEAREAEIQRVATD
-2596 LDLNAAESKWAQQY
+2596 LNLNAAESKWAQQY

-2618 GIKGEIDEK
+2618 GIRGEIDEK

-2894 GERSKRSIAQATAEF
+2894 GERSKRSIAQAALEF
-2909 ATGKLRQFQMDSDF
+2909 STGKLRQFQMDSDF

-2948 AEFVDTM
+2948 AEFVDTT

-3077 PFDIIGMCMNFIA
+3077 PFDIIGMSMNFIA

-3096 TNDWIRYMLNKA
+3096 TNDWIRYMFNKA

-3178 TEHGLISP
+3178 TEHGLLSP

-3267 STKDT
+3267 SAKDT

-3291 LHEFIKINADDTLTT
+3291 LHEFIKINADDTLTS

-3318 NSSLTD
+3318 NSGLTD

-3346 HATDAMFETLMDE
+3346 HATDAMFEALMDE

-3427 DEVFANMM
+3427 DEAFANMM

-3474 QHNIKGKKREAIRN
+3474 QHNIKGKKREAIQN

-3587 KKKAELSADK
+3587 RKKAELSADK

-3640 YKAPWH
+3640 YRAPWH

>member
-96 AVRNVGALYKAA
+96 AVRNVGSLYKAA

-121 QGLGV
+121 QGMGV
-126 DAGIRQGYQ
+126 DAGIQQGY
-135 ARVPVRGGSQLQQQA
+135 RPKLPVRTGSQLQQQA

-232 QSMSSDEYNKL
+232 QSMSADEYNKL
-243 VSEVYDAYD
+243 VSEVYDTYD

-302 PTDRNTFGYELRY
+302 PEDRNTFGYELRY

-379 LDRYVKNAPATRAV
+379 LDRYAKNAPATRAV

-402 SQLETYR
+402 GQLETYR

-418 ANEKGAEDA
+418 ANEQAAEDA

-459 AGLEQLLVRGGGYAG
+459 AGLEQLLVHGGGYAG

-493 YFAAGGEENIN
+493 YFAEGGEKNIN

-541 IPALPTAALEMA
+541 ISGLTTAALEMA

-563 GTMESFAGGARQV
+563 GTMANFAGGSRQV
-576 SPLVTSAAT
+576 SPLVTNAAT

-760 ELNLQMGKY
+760 ELNLQMEKY
-769 AVEFLAGDEDM
+769 AVEFLAGDEDL

-787 HVQRSA
+787 HLQRSE

-840 RGSIEGVDAK
+840 RGSIEGVDSK

-863 IRQAWDSAEENATNF
+863 IRQAWDSAVENAENF

-892 RIAESYLDKA
+892 RTAESYLDKA

-920 SMINEGATATLQ
+920 SMINEGATANLQ

-938 YGEGTPQTETRQEPV
+938 YGEGTPQVETQKETV
-953 QEATQDV
+953 QEAAQGV
-960 NVIRA
+960 NTIRA

-993 QRDAGLG
+993 QRDAGMG
-1000 TGEQTGGMAAGA
+1000 TGEQAGGMAAGA

-1020 NAYAGAG
+1020 NTYTGAG

-1083 DGMREAKQAGTALGV
+1083 DGMRAAKQAGAELGV

-1135 IQYDGGKL
+1135 IQYDGGQL

-1148 FHVRANKDPA
+1148 FHVRGNRDPD

-1209 NRFRAGATHFT
+1209 NRFRAGATQFA

-1247 PANVEERSGNP
+1247 EGRFSLAGQKARTANSQTLQIAEQMEQEGASREEIWQETGWTRTMDGKNWRFEIDNSEAEYRGGGDAQFREAHADYAEYQDLLQKMFEGTISESEMQRMEQLDDIWSGEYARLRERVESGNATLADVLQHDSLYEAYP
-1258 EKGKTFWEKMR
+1258 ELRDVKVRLESDTGSKN
-1269 AWKEGGAP
+1269 GSYDP
-1277 DAAMEPSRTLQQAG
+1277 RTNT
-1291 INELISLSSM
+1291 ITISEDKPGDSAKVGTM
-1301 LEKADG
+1301 LHEI
-1307 KSQTMREAIYDNLKY
+1307 Q
-1322 LQDDLI
+1322 
-1328 RPMAVGKKG
+1328 
-1337 DTLYCVVPARTS
+1337 
-1349 MDMPR
+1349 
-1354 VVEMRKTNAGYEVEK
+1354 
-1369 VSSLSNAAIIK
+1369 
-1380 TLEGSDLLSANVQAL
+1380 
-1395 DHAIQDFGYQ
+1395 HAIQQIEGWESGASPEYWAAREYESGDTASDRAQELYSRILNSLD
-1405 TKANAQLWVRPEKAK
+1405 KADQNKVIRYNELDREMEATFSADPESEAGKRYAK
-1420 NGVPFADI
+1420 YEAEQDKLYEELYKNEWFRRLLDLQRQMENPQSAYYEMYLNTAGEI
-1428 FEARDARDFEAKFSL
+1428 EARNVSERYRMAQ
-1443 EEKQYARV
+1443 EERRKTAPKGADENTLFRGGGGISAE
-1451 INEQLL
+1451 INEQYKSELERWDREGRNGNERLILGTTGTILQNLGAENGNIYLNGWKISKIMHTHKEMSMQTFEALPQVL
-1457 ENRDRILEI
+1457 ENPSLVLASRAVRTRGANTRL
-1466 EPVYELTG
+1466 VM
-1474 GEFAQGDKKLSDAV
+1474 FGDVRAENGKAV
-1488 MEEFEKFGGEVE
+1488 QVVL
-1500 REGFG
+1500 
-1505 AIKFSKKR
+1505 
-1513 IKNDIM
+1513 D
-1519 HGIGRM
+1519 
-1525 KAMTFAAVPSVIQNG
+1525 
-1540 VEIGSEANWK
+1540 
-1550 GRGYDTYVFAAPAKF
+1550 
-1565 GETNLLIGAVV
+1565 LL
-1576 TRDNREN
+1576 
-1583 KFYLHEVVDSEGN
+1583 
-1596 AIKIDRETGE
+1596 
-1606 IKTSSAVAD
+1606 
-1615 GWASTPDA
+1615 P
-1623 LSKDRI
+1623 
-1629 AQTEG
+1629 TEG
-1634 EVKQR
+1634 GYRLDGMQKVNSAYTKDGGR
-1639 FSLSEPVER
+1639 LSLE
-1648 AGNLIAEHNL
+1648 
-1658 TQEKLEKALE
+1658 
-1668 IGAFPSPSI
+1668 
-1677 AIVQA
+1677 
-1682 EQGHTNYGDYSVV
+1682 
-1695 FPASTIDPEADSR
+1695 DSD
-1708 NRVYGADAWTPTS
+1708 VLYT
-1721 SNATVEYRVDADAKR
+1721 DAKR
-1736 AFERSIRDLSGQVA
+1736 AAQVLRSLGYRSGSP
-1750 DGIFRGDSTLGKA
+1750 DGLHKDGYIGSIAYDDDGVKISGEKF
-1763 GIEEETTK
+1763 
-1771 TSREIAEQIA
+1771 TS
-1781 QYPEVKA
+1781 
-1788 AYLADKG
+1788 
-1795 ENISPVYKDREYDNI
+1795 
-1810 GNAALQR
+1810 
-1817 YTDNVGVQNLARII
+1817 
-1831 VQMYVGD
+1831 
-1838 ANSVAQAE
+1838 
-1846 LQRVRQAIGEEY
+1846 
-1858 AERFARI
+1858 
-1865 LDRKP
+1865 
-1870 ERKAERVS
+1870 
-1878 EYAENKMYSGT
+1878 
-1889 RAEDFIRH
+1889 
-1897 AWEMVQ
+1897 
-1903 DGGQNRGEA
+1903 
-1912 DKMAM
+1912 
-1917 QDELDRKAPTQKVAA
+1917 
-1932 WAEKRLQ
+1932 
-1939 DVIGEGGIYNN
+1939 VIG
-1950 EDRYTSR
+1950 
-1957 GDRRS
+1957 
-1962 FEQTHWE
+1962 
-1969 LNAENLVRAMAQ
+1969 
-1981 AEERGANIM
+1981 
-1990 WYDAGGLLA
+1990 
-1999 AATPEYRSISEIHAD
+1999 P
-2014 EGRLQTLE
+2014 LQ
-2022 QEAYEGKVMELQQ
+2022 
-2035 SLDNVVE
+2035 
-2042 RILQETRHKAYGYQD
+2042 
-2057 ESQLITEALIKT
+2057 
-2069 AQGGDSLQ
+2069 
-2077 SIREGMAAEEY
+2077 
-2088 DIDRATAMQIQE
+2088 
-2100 LFQQAKEIPTSYFE
+2100 
-2114 AKPQR
+2114 
-2119 VVGFDEAVA
+2119 
-2128 LLAPASAPADLMARA
+2128 
-2143 EDAGLRVIRYTG
+2143 
-2155 QKDRIRVANELP
+2155 
-2167 GVKFSVQEELQDI
+2167 KFSVQEELQDI

-2185 RGKELASEREE
+2185 RGKELASDREE

-2522 FQGEGDKVKGLNKA
+2522 FQGEGDKAKGLNKA

-2582 AEAREAEIQRVATE
+2582 AEAREAEIQRVATD

-2894 GERSKRSIAQATAEF
+2894 GERSKRSIAQAALEF
-2909 ATGKLRQFQMDSDF
+2909 STGKLRQFQMDSDF

-2955 MSTIAARAAYLDAIR
+2955 MSTIAARAAYLDALR

-3077 PFDIIGMCMNFIA
+3077 PFDIIGMSMNFIA

-3178 TEHGLISP
+3178 TEHGVISP

-3427 DEVFANMM
+3427 DEAFANMM

-3474 QHNIKGKKREAIRN
+3474 QHNIKGKKREAIQN

>member
-96 AVRNVGALYKAA
+96 AVRNVGSLYKAA

-121 QGLGV
+121 QGMGV
-126 DAGIRQGYQ
+126 DAGIQQGY
-135 ARVPVRGGSQLQQQA
+135 RPKLPVRTGSQLQQQA

-203 TAGESGTDAAAAKEK
+203 TAGESGTDAAVAKEK

-232 QSMSSDEYNKL
+232 QSMSADEYNKL
-243 VSEVYDAYD
+243 VSEVYDTYD

-379 LDRYVKNAPATRAV
+379 LDRYAKNAPATRAV

-493 YFAAGGEENIN
+493 YFAEGGEENIN

-541 IPALPTAALEMA
+541 ISGLTTAALEMA
-553 AASTI
+553 ASATI

-563 GTMESFAGGARQV
+563 GTMANFAGAGRQI

-585 KAEKFAQMAKQG
+585 KAEKFAQMAKRG

-655 VTELVYKMTNNETI
+655 VTEFCYKLFKNETI
-669 RKIVSSAA
+669 RKIISSEF

-737 KNDHEGNA
+737 KNDYEGNA

-760 ELNLQMGKY
+760 ELNLQMEKY
-769 AVEFLAGDEDM
+769 AVEFLAGDEDL

-793 AKKSWAQAVN
+793 AKKSWAQAMN

-823 EGKAYRG
+823 DGRVYQG

-878 AMTGRMDA
+878 AMTGNMDA

-920 SMINEGATATLQ
+920 SMINEGATANLQ

-938 YGEGTPQTETRQEPV
+938 YGEGPPKAETQQEPV
-953 QEATQDV
+953 QEAAQGV
-960 NVIRA
+960 NTIRA

-1000 TGEQTGGMAAGA
+1000 AGEQTGGMAAGA
-1012 AAAEGERR
+1012 AAAEAERR
-1020 NAYAGAG
+1020 NTYAGAG

-1083 DGMREAKQAGTALGV
+1083 DGMREAKQAGAELGV

-1135 IQYDGGKL
+1135 IQYDGGQL

-1148 FHVRANKDPA
+1148 FHVRANKNPA

-1209 NRFRAGATHFT
+1209 NRFRAGATQFT

-1247 PANVEERSGNP
+1247 EGRFSLAGQKARTANSQTLQLAEQMEQEGASSEEIWQETGWTRSMDGQSWRFEIDNSEAEYRGGGDAQFREDHADYAEYQDLLQKMFEGTISESEMQRMEKLDDIWSGEYARLRERVESGNATLADVLEHDSLYEAYP
-1258 EKGKTFWEKMR
+1258 ELRNVKVRLESDTGSKN
-1269 AWKEGGAP
+1269 GSY
-1277 DAAMEPSRTLQQAG
+1277 DPSTNT
-1291 INELISLSSM
+1291 ITISEDKPGDSAKVGTM
-1301 LEKADG
+1301 LHEI
-1307 KSQTMREAIYDNLKY
+1307 Q
-1322 LQDDLI
+1322 
-1328 RPMAVGKKG
+1328 
-1337 DTLYCVVPARTS
+1337 
-1349 MDMPR
+1349 
-1354 VVEMRKTNAGYEVEK
+1354 
-1369 VSSLSNAAIIK
+1369 
-1380 TLEGSDLLSANVQAL
+1380 
-1395 DHAIQDFGYQ
+1395 HAIQQIEGWESGASPEYWAAREYESGDTASDRAQEIYSRILNSLD
-1405 TKANAQLWVRPEKAK
+1405 KADQNKVIRYNELDREMEATFTADPESEAGKRYAK
-1420 NGVPFADI
+1420 YEAEQDKLYEELYKNEWFRRLLDLQRKMENPQSAYYEMYLNTAGEI
-1428 FEARDARDFEAKFSL
+1428 EARNVSERYRMAQ
-1443 EEKQYARV
+1443 EERRKTAPKGADENTLFRGGGGISAE
-1451 INEQLL
+1451 INEQYKSELERWDREGRNGNERLILGTTGPILQNLGAENGNIYLNGWKISKIMHTHKEMSVQTFEALPQVL
-1457 ENRDRILEI
+1457 ENPALVLASRAVRTRGANTRL
-1466 EPVYELTG
+1466 VM
-1474 GEFAQGDKKLSDAV
+1474 FGDVRAENGKAV
-1488 MEEFEKFGGEVE
+1488 QVVL
-1500 REGFG
+1500 
-1505 AIKFSKKR
+1505 
-1513 IKNDIM
+1513 D
-1519 HGIGRM
+1519 
-1525 KAMTFAAVPSVIQNG
+1525 
-1540 VEIGSEANWK
+1540 
-1550 GRGYDTYVFAAPAKF
+1550 
-1565 GETNLLIGAVV
+1565 LL
-1576 TRDNREN
+1576 
-1583 KFYLHEVVDSEGN
+1583 
-1596 AIKIDRETGE
+1596 
-1606 IKTSSAVAD
+1606 
-1615 GWASTPDA
+1615 P
-1623 LSKDRI
+1623 
-1629 AQTEG
+1629 TEG
-1634 EVKQR
+1634 GYRLDGMQKVNSAYTKDGGR
-1639 FSLSEPVER
+1639 LSLE
-1648 AGNLIAEHNL
+1648 
-1658 TQEKLEKALE
+1658 
-1668 IGAFPSPSI
+1668 
-1677 AIVQA
+1677 
-1682 EQGHTNYGDYSVV
+1682 
-1695 FPASTIDPEADSR
+1695 DS
-1708 NRVYGADAWTPTS
+1708 NVLYT
-1721 SNATVEYRVDADAKR
+1721 DAKR
-1736 AFERSIRDLSGQVA
+1736 AAQVLRSLGYRSGSPDGLHKDGYIGSIAYDA
-1750 DGIFRGDSTLGKA
+1750 DGVKISGEKF
-1763 GIEEETTK
+1763 
-1771 TSREIAEQIA
+1771 TS
-1781 QYPEVKA
+1781 
-1788 AYLADKG
+1788 
-1795 ENISPVYKDREYDNI
+1795 
-1810 GNAALQR
+1810 
-1817 YTDNVGVQNLARII
+1817 
-1831 VQMYVGD
+1831 
-1838 ANSVAQAE
+1838 
-1846 LQRVRQAIGEEY
+1846 
-1858 AERFARI
+1858 
-1865 LDRKP
+1865 
-1870 ERKAERVS
+1870 
-1878 EYAENKMYSGT
+1878 
-1889 RAEDFIRH
+1889 
-1897 AWEMVQ
+1897 
-1903 DGGQNRGEA
+1903 
-1912 DKMAM
+1912 
-1917 QDELDRKAPTQKVAA
+1917 
-1932 WAEKRLQ
+1932 
-1939 DVIGEGGIYNN
+1939 VIG
-1950 EDRYTSR
+1950 
-1957 GDRRS
+1957 
-1962 FEQTHWE
+1962 
-1969 LNAENLVRAMAQ
+1969 
-1981 AEERGANIM
+1981 
-1990 WYDAGGLLA
+1990 
-1999 AATPEYRSISEIHAD
+1999 P
-2014 EGRLQTLE
+2014 LQ
-2022 QEAYEGKVMELQQ
+2022 
-2035 SLDNVVE
+2035 
-2042 RILQETRHKAYGYQD
+2042 
-2057 ESQLITEALIKT
+2057 
-2069 AQGGDSLQ
+2069 
-2077 SIREGMAAEEY
+2077 
-2088 DIDRATAMQIQE
+2088 
-2100 LFQQAKEIPTSYFE
+2100 
-2114 AKPQR
+2114 
-2119 VVGFDEAVA
+2119 
-2128 LLAPASAPADLMARA
+2128 
-2143 EDAGLRVIRYTG
+2143 
-2155 QKDRIRVANELP
+2155 
-2167 GVKFSVQEELQDI
+2167 KFSVQEELQDI

-2208 MGEPVLSE
+2208 RGEPILSE

-2522 FQGEGDKVKGLNKA
+2522 FQGEGDKAKGLNKA

-2582 AEAREAEIQRVATE
+2582 AEAREAEIQRVATD

-2610 AQFLTQKD
+2610 AQFLAQKD

-2770 AEAIELSRSGQRD
+2770 AEAIELSRSGKRD

-3077 PFDIIGMCMNFIA
+3077 PFDIIGMSMNFIA

-3178 TEHGLISP
+3178 TEHGVISP

-3219 GRTKGFGD
+3219 GRTKGFGN

-3291 LHEFIKINADDTLTT
+3291 LHEFIKINADDTLTS

-3451 RTLYEDESLSS
+3451 RALYEDESLSS

-3474 QHNIKGKKREAIRN
+3474 QHNIKGKKREAIQN

-3621 TAEQK
+3621 TTEQK

>member
-1 MPRDAMAEWLAKRN
+1 MAEWLAKRN
-15 AEKAAQRATPEHGA
+15 AEKAAQRATPGHGA

-96 AVRNVGALYKAA
+96 AVRNVGSLYKAA

-165 LTRVR
+165 LTRSR

-232 QSMSSDEYNKL
+232 QSMSADEYNKL

-281 ENYTAAGKAQQNAM
+281 ENYTAAGKAQQDAM

-302 PTDRNTFGYELRY
+302 PEDRNTFGYELRY

-379 LDRYVKNAPATRAV
+379 LDRYAKNAPATRAV

-402 SQLETYR
+402 GQLETYR

-418 ANEKGAEDA
+418 ANEQAAEDA

-459 AGLEQLLVRGGGYAG
+459 AGLEQLLVHGVGYAG

-493 YFAAGGEENIN
+493 YFAEGGEKNIN

-541 IPALPTAALEMA
+541 ISGLTTAALEMA

-563 GTMESFAGGARQV
+563 GTMANFAGGSRQV
-576 SPLVTSAAT
+576 SPLVTNAAT

-760 ELNLQMGKY
+760 ELNLQMEKY
-769 AVEFLAGDEDM
+769 AVEFLAGDEDL

-787 HVQRSA
+787 HVQRSE

-840 RGSIEGVDAK
+840 RGSIEGVDSK

-863 IRQAWDSAEENATNF
+863 IRQAWDSAEENAANF

-892 RIAESYLDKA
+892 RTAESYLDKA

-920 SMINEGATATLQ
+920 SMINEGATANLQ

-938 YGEGTPQTETRQEPV
+938 YGEGTPQAETQQETV
-953 QEATQDV
+953 QEAAQGV
-960 NVIRA
+960 NTIRA

-1000 TGEQTGGMAAGA
+1000 TGEQAGGMAAGA

-1020 NAYAGAG
+1020 NTYTGAG

-1074 AVIPESMYD
+1074 AVVPESMYD
-1083 DGMREAKQAGTALGV
+1083 DGMREAKQAGAELGV

-1135 IQYDGGKL
+1135 IQYDGGQL

-1209 NRFRAGATHFT
+1209 NRFRAGATQFT
-1220 EAVQSEVQQSE
+1220 ETVQGEVQQSE

-1247 PANVEERSGNP
+1247 EGRFSIQELENGERIAVIEDGQDEFDRAKPSQYAAIAKRVIKR
-1258 EKGKTFWEKMR
+1258 EFVGKTLPLGSEDLAMIPPDAAGEYAYPAQRLITKNANNAKMR
-1269 AWKEGGAP
+1269 ASAELNNLLEVSEFSHWARDLKKHPEATLGFDYYTTKFEVGGHLFEGLINIANSEKGRVFYDITKIKEIPG
-1277 DAAMEPSRTLQQAG
+1277 T
-1291 INELISLSSM
+1291 I
-1301 LEKADG
+1301 EKRA
-1307 KSQTMREAIYDNLKY
+1307 T
-1322 LQDDLI
+1322 
-1328 RPMAVGKKG
+1328 PMAQSASDSG
-1337 DTLYCVVPARTS
+1337 DLS
-1349 MDMPR
+1349 G
-1354 VVEMRKTNAGYEVEK
+1354 ES
-1369 VSSLSNAAIIK
+1369 VSQN
-1380 TLEGSDLLSANVQAL
+1380 QA
-1395 DHAIQDFGYQ
+1395 D
-1405 TKANAQLWVRPEKAK
+1405 
-1420 NGVPFADI
+1420 
-1428 FEARDARDFEAKFSL
+1428 
-1443 EEKQYARV
+1443 
-1451 INEQLL
+1451 
-1457 ENRDRILEI
+1457 
-1466 EPVYELTG
+1466 
-1474 GEFAQGDKKLSDAV
+1474 
-1488 MEEFEKFGGEVE
+1488 
-1500 REGFG
+1500 
-1505 AIKFSKKR
+1505 
-1513 IKNDIM
+1513 
-1519 HGIGRM
+1519 
-1525 KAMTFAAVPSVIQNG
+1525 
-1540 VEIGSEANWK
+1540 
-1550 GRGYDTYVFAAPAKF
+1550 
-1565 GETNLLIGAVV
+1565 
-1576 TRDNREN
+1576 
-1583 KFYLHEVVDSEGN
+1583 
-1596 AIKIDRETGE
+1596 
-1606 IKTSSAVAD
+1606 
-1615 GWASTPDA
+1615 
-1623 LSKDRI
+1623 
-1629 AQTEG
+1629 
-1634 EVKQR
+1634 VKQR

-1736 AFERSIRDLSGQVA
+1736 SFERSIRDLSGQVA

-1962 FEQTHWE
+1962 FEKTHWE

-2143 EDAGLRVIRYTG
+2143 EDAGLRVIRYTDNA
-2155 QKDRIRVANELP
+2155 DRIRVANELP

-2185 RGKELASEREE
+2185 RGKELASDREE

-2208 MGEPVLSE
+2208 MGEQVLSE
-2216 SYFRDWVQQQTNAMP
+2216 SYFRDWVQQTNAMP

-2328 EGVAKDSFRAT
+2328 EGVAKDRFRAT

-2582 AEAREAEIQRVATE
+2582 AEAREAEIQRVATD

-2948 AEFVDTM
+2948 AEFVDTT

-2977 AMRAADAYARSIMG
+2977 AMRSADAYARSIMG

-3077 PFDIIGMCMNFIA
+3077 PFDIIGMSMNFIA

-3096 TNDWIRYMLNKA
+3096 TNDWIRYMFNKA

-3129 WGNAVEDTLYNISNE
+3129 WGNAAEDTLYNISNE

-3178 TEHGLISP
+3178 TEHGLLSP

-3291 LHEFIKINADDTLTT
+3291 LHEFIKINADDTLTS

-3318 NSSLTD
+3318 NSGLTD

-3346 HATDAMFETLMDE
+3346 HATDAMFEALMDE

-3427 DEVFANMM
+3427 DEAFANMM

-3474 QHNIKGKKREAIRN
+3474 QHNIKGKKREAIQN

-3587 KKKAELSADK
+3587 RKKAELSADK

-3640 YKAPWH
+3640 YRAPWH

>member
-96 AVRNVGALYKAA
+96 AVRNVGSLYKAA

-232 QSMSSDEYNKL
+232 QSMSADEYNKL
-243 VSEVYDAYD
+243 VSDVYDAYD

-379 LDRYVKNAPATRAV
+379 LDRYAKNAPATRAV

-493 YFAAGGEENIN
+493 YFAEGGEENIN

-541 IPALPTAALEMA
+541 ISGLTTAALEMA
-553 AASTI
+553 ASATI

-563 GTMESFAGGARQV
+563 GTMANFAGGSRQV
-576 SPLVTSAAT
+576 SPLVTNAAT

-760 ELNLQMGKY
+760 ELNLQMEKY
-769 AVEFLAGDEDM
+769 AVEFLAGDEDL

-787 HVQRSA
+787 HVQRST

-840 RGSIEGVDAK
+840 RGSIEGVDSK

-863 IRQAWDSAEENATNF
+863 IRQAWDSAAENAANF

-892 RIAESYLDKA
+892 RTAESYLDKA

-920 SMINEGATATLQ
+920 SMINEGATANLQ

-938 YGEGTPQTETRQEPV
+938 YGEGTPQAETRQEPV

-1209 NRFRAGATHFT
+1209 NRFRAGATQFT

-1231 RASEPA
+1231 RVSEPA

-1258 EKGKTFWEKMR
+1258 EKGRTFWEKMR
-1269 AWKEGGAP
+1269 SWKEGGEP
-1277 DAAMEPSRTLQQAG
+1277 DADIEPSRTLQQAG
-1291 INELISLSSM
+1291 LNEPISLNSM
-1301 LEKADG
+1301 LGKADG

-1328 RPMAVGKKG
+1328 RPMAVGRKG

-1443 EEKQYARV
+1443 AGQKARTANSQTLQLAEQMEQEGASSEEIWQETGWTRTMDGQSWRFEIDNSEAEYRGGGDAQFREDHADYAEYQDLLQKMFEGTISESEMQRMEQLDDIWSGEYARLRERV
-1451 INEQLL
+1451 ESGNATLADVLEHDSLYEAYPELRNVKVRLESDTGSKNGSYDPSTNTITISEDKPGDGAKVGTMLHEIQHAIQQIEGWESGASPEYWAAREYESGDTASDRAQELYSRILTSLDKADQNKVIRYNELDREMEATFTADPESEAGKRYAKYEAEQDKLYEELYKNEWFRRLLDLQRKMENPQSAYYEMYLNTAGEIEARNVSERYRMAQEERRKTAPKGADENTLFRGGGGISAEINEQYKSDLERWDRGGRNGNERLILGTTGPVLQNLGAEDGNIYLNGWKISKIMRTHKEMSLQTIEALPQVL
-1457 ENRDRILEI
+1457 ENPAIVLASRAVDTENANTRL
-1466 EPVYELTG
+1466 VM
-1474 GEFAQGDKKLSDAV
+1474 FGDVRAENGKAV
-1488 MEEFEKFGGEVE
+1488 QVVL
-1500 REGFG
+1500 
-1505 AIKFSKKR
+1505 
-1513 IKNDIM
+1513 D
-1519 HGIGRM
+1519 
-1525 KAMTFAAVPSVIQNG
+1525 
-1540 VEIGSEANWK
+1540 
-1550 GRGYDTYVFAAPAKF
+1550 
-1565 GETNLLIGAVV
+1565 LL
-1576 TRDNREN
+1576 
-1583 KFYLHEVVDSEGN
+1583 
-1596 AIKIDRETGE
+1596 
-1606 IKTSSAVAD
+1606 
-1615 GWASTPDA
+1615 P
-1623 LSKDRI
+1623 
-1629 AQTEG
+1629 TEG
-1634 EVKQR
+1634 GYR
-1639 FSLSEPVER
+1639 FEGMQKVNSAYTKDGGRLSLE
-1648 AGNLIAEHNL
+1648 
-1658 TQEKLEKALE
+1658 
-1668 IGAFPSPSI
+1668 
-1677 AIVQA
+1677 
-1682 EQGHTNYGDYSVV
+1682 
-1695 FPASTIDPEADSR
+1695 DSD
-1708 NRVYGADAWTPTS
+1708 VLYT
-1721 SNATVEYRVDADAKR
+1721 DAKR
-1736 AFERSIRDLSGQVA
+1736 AAQVLRSLGYQSGSP
-1750 DGIFRGDSTLGKA
+1750 DGSHKDGYIGSIAYDDDGVKISGEKF
-1763 GIEEETTK
+1763 
-1771 TSREIAEQIA
+1771 TS
-1781 QYPEVKA
+1781 
-1788 AYLADKG
+1788 
-1795 ENISPVYKDREYDNI
+1795 
-1810 GNAALQR
+1810 
-1817 YTDNVGVQNLARII
+1817 
-1831 VQMYVGD
+1831 
-1838 ANSVAQAE
+1838 
-1846 LQRVRQAIGEEY
+1846 
-1858 AERFARI
+1858 
-1865 LDRKP
+1865 
-1870 ERKAERVS
+1870 
-1878 EYAENKMYSGT
+1878 
-1889 RAEDFIRH
+1889 
-1897 AWEMVQ
+1897 
-1903 DGGQNRGEA
+1903 
-1912 DKMAM
+1912 
-1917 QDELDRKAPTQKVAA
+1917 
-1932 WAEKRLQ
+1932 
-1939 DVIGEGGIYNN
+1939 VIG
-1950 EDRYTSR
+1950 
-1957 GDRRS
+1957 
-1962 FEQTHWE
+1962 
-1969 LNAENLVRAMAQ
+1969 
-1981 AEERGANIM
+1981 
-1990 WYDAGGLLA
+1990 
-1999 AATPEYRSISEIHAD
+1999 P
-2014 EGRLQTLE
+2014 LQ
-2022 QEAYEGKVMELQQ
+2022 
-2035 SLDNVVE
+2035 
-2042 RILQETRHKAYGYQD
+2042 
-2057 ESQLITEALIKT
+2057 
-2069 AQGGDSLQ
+2069 
-2077 SIREGMAAEEY
+2077 
-2088 DIDRATAMQIQE
+2088 
-2100 LFQQAKEIPTSYFE
+2100 
-2114 AKPQR
+2114 
-2119 VVGFDEAVA
+2119 
-2128 LLAPASAPADLMARA
+2128 
-2143 EDAGLRVIRYTG
+2143 
-2155 QKDRIRVANELP
+2155 
-2167 GVKFSVQEELQDI
+2167 KFSVQEELQDI

-2185 RGKELASEREE
+2185 RGKELASDREE

-2208 MGEPVLSE
+2208 RGEPILSE

-2522 FQGEGDKVKGLNKA
+2522 FQGEGDKAKGLNKA

-2582 AEAREAEIQRVATE
+2582 TEAREAEIQRVATN

-2909 ATGKLRQFQMDSDF
+2909 ATGKLRQFQMHSDF

-3077 PFDIIGMCMNFIA
+3077 PFDIIGMSMNFIA

-3178 TEHGLISP
+3178 TEHGVISP

-3291 LHEFIKINADDTLTT
+3291 LHEFIKINADDTLTS

-3318 NSSLTD
+3318 NSGLTD

-3549 TDTSLYKA
+3549 TDTSLYRA

-3597 DANGK
+3597 DENGK

-3640 YKAPWH
+3640 YRAPWH

>member
-96 AVRNVGALYKAA
+96 AVRNVGSLYKAA

-165 LTRVR
+165 LTRIR

-232 QSMSSDEYNKL
+232 QSMSADEYNKL
-243 VSEVYDAYD
+243 VSDVYDAYD

-379 LDRYVKNAPATRAV
+379 LDRYAKNAPATRAV

-418 ANEKGAEDA
+418 ANEQGAEDA

-493 YFAAGGEENIN
+493 YFAEGGEKNVN

-541 IPALPTAALEMA
+541 ISGLTTAALEMA
-553 AASTI
+553 ASATI

-563 GTMESFAGGARQV
+563 GTMANFAGAGRQI
-576 SPLVTSAAT
+576 SPLVTNAAT
-585 KAEKFAQMAKQG
+585 KAEKFAQMAKRG

-655 VTELVYKMTNNETI
+655 VTEFCYKLFKNETI
-669 RKIVSSAA
+669 RKIISSEF

-760 ELNLQMGKY
+760 ELNLQMEKY
-769 AVEFLAGDEDM
+769 AVEFLAGDEDL

-793 AKKSWAQAVN
+793 AKKSWSQAVN

-823 EGKAYRG
+823 DGRVYQG

-850 TFSAETLEENVRQ
+850 TFSEETLEENVRQ

-892 RIAESYLDKA
+892 RTAESYLDKA

-920 SMINEGATATLQ
+920 SMINEGATANLQ

-953 QEATQDV
+953 QEAAQDI
-960 NVIRA
+960 NTIRA
-965 EAENNA
+965 GAENNA

-1020 NAYAGAG
+1020 NAYAGTG

-1083 DGMREAKQAGTALGV
+1083 DGMREAKQAGAELGV

-1125 AKRAVVSATD
+1125 AKRAVVSTTD

-1209 NRFRAGATHFT
+1209 NRFRAGATQFA

-1247 PANVEERSGNP
+1247 EGRFSLAGQKARTANSQTLQLAEQMEQEGASSEEIWQETGWTRTMDGQSWRFEIDNSEAEYRGGGDAQFREDHADYAEYQDLLQKMFEGTISESEMQRMEQLDDIWSGEYARLRERVESGNATLADVLEHDSLYEAYP
-1258 EKGKTFWEKMR
+1258 ELRNVKVRLESDTGSKN
-1269 AWKEGGAP
+1269 GSY
-1277 DAAMEPSRTLQQAG
+1277 DPSTNT
-1291 INELISLSSM
+1291 ITISEDKPGDSAKVGTM
-1301 LEKADG
+1301 LHEI
-1307 KSQTMREAIYDNLKY
+1307 Q
-1322 LQDDLI
+1322 
-1328 RPMAVGKKG
+1328 
-1337 DTLYCVVPARTS
+1337 
-1349 MDMPR
+1349 
-1354 VVEMRKTNAGYEVEK
+1354 
-1369 VSSLSNAAIIK
+1369 
-1380 TLEGSDLLSANVQAL
+1380 
-1395 DHAIQDFGYQ
+1395 HAIQQIEGWESGASPEYWAAREYESGDTASDRAQELYSRILNSLD
-1405 TKANAQLWVRPEKAK
+1405 KADQNKVIRYNELDREMEATFTADPESEAGKRYAK
-1420 NGVPFADI
+1420 YEAEQDKLYEELYKNEWFRRLLDLQRKMENPQSAYYEMYLNTAGEI
-1428 FEARDARDFEAKFSL
+1428 EARNVSERYRMAQ
-1443 EEKQYARV
+1443 EERRKTAPKGADENTLFRGAGGISAE
-1451 INEQLL
+1451 INEQYKSDLERWDKEGRNGNERLILGTTGPVLQNLGAEDGNIYLNGWKISKIMRTHKEMSLQTIEALPQVL
-1457 ENRDRILEI
+1457 ENPAIVLASRAVDTENANTRL
-1466 EPVYELTG
+1466 VM
-1474 GEFAQGDKKLSDAV
+1474 FGDVRAENGKAV
-1488 MEEFEKFGGEVE
+1488 QVVL
-1500 REGFG
+1500 
-1505 AIKFSKKR
+1505 
-1513 IKNDIM
+1513 D
-1519 HGIGRM
+1519 
-1525 KAMTFAAVPSVIQNG
+1525 
-1540 VEIGSEANWK
+1540 
-1550 GRGYDTYVFAAPAKF
+1550 
-1565 GETNLLIGAVV
+1565 LL
-1576 TRDNREN
+1576 
-1583 KFYLHEVVDSEGN
+1583 
-1596 AIKIDRETGE
+1596 
-1606 IKTSSAVAD
+1606 
-1615 GWASTPDA
+1615 P
-1623 LSKDRI
+1623 
-1629 AQTEG
+1629 TEG
-1634 EVKQR
+1634 GYR
-1639 FSLSEPVER
+1639 FEGMQKVNSAYTKDGGRLSLE
-1648 AGNLIAEHNL
+1648 
-1658 TQEKLEKALE
+1658 
-1668 IGAFPSPSI
+1668 
-1677 AIVQA
+1677 
-1682 EQGHTNYGDYSVV
+1682 
-1695 FPASTIDPEADSR
+1695 DSD
-1708 NRVYGADAWTPTS
+1708 VLYT
-1721 SNATVEYRVDADAKR
+1721 DAKR
-1736 AFERSIRDLSGQVA
+1736 AAQVLRSLGYQSGSPDGSHKDGYIGSIAYDA
-1750 DGIFRGDSTLGKA
+1750 DGVKISGEKF
-1763 GIEEETTK
+1763 
-1771 TSREIAEQIA
+1771 TS
-1781 QYPEVKA
+1781 
-1788 AYLADKG
+1788 
-1795 ENISPVYKDREYDNI
+1795 
-1810 GNAALQR
+1810 
-1817 YTDNVGVQNLARII
+1817 
-1831 VQMYVGD
+1831 
-1838 ANSVAQAE
+1838 
-1846 LQRVRQAIGEEY
+1846 
-1858 AERFARI
+1858 
-1865 LDRKP
+1865 
-1870 ERKAERVS
+1870 
-1878 EYAENKMYSGT
+1878 
-1889 RAEDFIRH
+1889 
-1897 AWEMVQ
+1897 
-1903 DGGQNRGEA
+1903 
-1912 DKMAM
+1912 
-1917 QDELDRKAPTQKVAA
+1917 
-1932 WAEKRLQ
+1932 
-1939 DVIGEGGIYNN
+1939 VIG
-1950 EDRYTSR
+1950 
-1957 GDRRS
+1957 
-1962 FEQTHWE
+1962 
-1969 LNAENLVRAMAQ
+1969 
-1981 AEERGANIM
+1981 
-1990 WYDAGGLLA
+1990 
-1999 AATPEYRSISEIHAD
+1999 P
-2014 EGRLQTLE
+2014 LQ
-2022 QEAYEGKVMELQQ
+2022 
-2035 SLDNVVE
+2035 
-2042 RILQETRHKAYGYQD
+2042 
-2057 ESQLITEALIKT
+2057 
-2069 AQGGDSLQ
+2069 
-2077 SIREGMAAEEY
+2077 
-2088 DIDRATAMQIQE
+2088 
-2100 LFQQAKEIPTSYFE
+2100 
-2114 AKPQR
+2114 
-2119 VVGFDEAVA
+2119 
-2128 LLAPASAPADLMARA
+2128 
-2143 EDAGLRVIRYTG
+2143 
-2155 QKDRIRVANELP
+2155 
-2167 GVKFSVQEELQDI
+2167 KFSVQEELQDI

-2185 RGKELASEREE
+2185 RGKELASDREE

-2208 MGEPVLSE
+2208 RGEPILSE

-2315 NGEAPARATTVAA
+2315 NGVAPARATTVAA

-2522 FQGEGDKVKGLNKA
+2522 FQGEEDKAKGLNKA

-2582 AEAREAEIQRVATE
+2582 AEAREAEIQRVATD
-2596 LDLNAAESKWAQQY
+2596 LDLNAAETKWAQQY

-2977 AMRAADAYARSIMG
+2977 AMRSADAYARSIMG

-3077 PFDIIGMCMNFIA
+3077 PFDIIGMSMNFIA

-3096 TNDWIRYMLNKA
+3096 TNDWIRYMFNKA

-3178 TEHGLISP
+3178 TEHGLLSP

-3267 STKDT
+3267 SAKDT

-3291 LHEFIKINADDTLTT
+3291 LHEFIKINADDTLTS

-3318 NSSLTD
+3318 NSGLTD

-3346 HATDAMFETLMDE
+3346 HATDAMFEALMDE

-3427 DEVFANMM
+3427 DEAFANMM

-3474 QHNIKGKKREAIRN
+3474 QHNIKGKKREAIQN

-3587 KKKAELSADK
+3587 RKKAELSADK

-3640 YKAPWH
+3640 YRAPWH

>member
-15 AEKAAQRATPEHGA
+15 AEKAAQRATPGHGA

-41 EQAKK
+41 EQARK

-96 AVRNVGALYKAA
+96 AVRNVGSLYKAA

-232 QSMSSDEYNKL
+232 QSMSADKYNKL

-281 ENYTAAGKAQQNAM
+281 ENYTAAGKAQQDAM

-302 PTDRNTFGYELRY
+302 PEDRNTFGYELRY

-379 LDRYVKNAPATRAV
+379 LDRYAKNAPATRAV

-402 SQLETYR
+402 GQLETYR

-459 AGLEQLLVRGGGYAG
+459 AGLEQLLVHGGGYAG

-493 YFAAGGEENIN
+493 YFAEGGEKNIN

-541 IPALPTAALEMA
+541 ISGLTTAALEMA

-563 GTMESFAGGARQV
+563 GTMANFAGGSRQV
-576 SPLVTSAAT
+576 SPLVTNAAT

-760 ELNLQMGKY
+760 ELNLQMEKY
-769 AVEFLAGDEDM
+769 AVEFLAGDEDL

-787 HVQRSA
+787 HVQRST

-840 RGSIEGVDAK
+840 RGSIEGVDSK

-863 IRQAWDSAEENATNF
+863 IRQAWDSAEENAANF

-892 RIAESYLDKA
+892 RTAESYLDKA

-920 SMINEGATATLQ
+920 SMINEGATANLQ

-938 YGEGTPQTETRQEPV
+938 YGEGTPQVETQQETV
-953 QEATQDV
+953 QEAAQGV
-960 NVIRA
+960 NTIRA

-1000 TGEQTGGMAAGA
+1000 TGEQAGGMAAGA
-1012 AAAEGERR
+1012 AAAEGKRR
-1020 NAYAGAG
+1020 NTYTGAG

-1074 AVIPESMYD
+1074 AVVPKSMYD
-1083 DGMREAKQAGTALGV
+1083 DGMREAKQAGAELGV

-1135 IQYDGGKL
+1135 IQYDGGQL

-1209 NRFRAGATHFT
+1209 NRFRAGATQFT
-1220 EAVQSEVQQSE
+1220 ETVQGEVQQSE

-1247 PANVEERSGNP
+1247 PANAEERSGNP

-1328 RPMAVGKKG
+1328 RPMAIGRKG
-1337 DTLYCVVPARTS
+1337 ETLYCVVPARTS

-1354 VVEMRKTNAGYEVEK
+1354 VVEMRKTNAGYEVEA

-1405 TKANAQLWVRPEKAK
+1405 TKANTQLWVRPEKAK

-1428 FEARDARDFEAKFSL
+1428 FEARDAREFEAKFSL

-1505 AIKFSKKR
+1505 AVKFSKKR

-1795 ENISPVYKDREYDNI
+1795 ENINPVYKNREYDNI

-1831 VQMYVGD
+1831 MQMYVGD

-1878 EYAENKMYSGT
+1878 EYAENKMYSSM

-1903 DGGQNRGEA
+1903 DGGQNRGDV

-2042 RILQETRHKAYGYQD
+2042 RILRETKHKAYGYQD

-2100 LFQQAKEIPTSYFE
+2100 VFRQAKEIPTSYFE

-2155 QKDRIRVANELP
+2155 QEDRIRVANELP

-2185 RGKELASEREE
+2185 RGKELASDREE

-2208 MGEPVLSE
+2208 RGEPILSE

-2328 EGVAKDSFRAT
+2328 EGVAKDRFRAT

-2582 AEAREAEIQRVATE
+2582 AEAREAEIQRVATD

-2770 AEAIELSRSGQRD
+2770 AEAIELSRSGKRD

-2948 AEFVDTM
+2948 AEFVDTT

-3077 PFDIIGMCMNFIA
+3077 PFDIIGMSMNFIA

-3096 TNDWIRYMLNKA
+3096 TNDWIRYMFNKA

-3129 WGNAVEDTLYNISNE
+3129 WGNAAEDTLYNISNE

-3178 TEHGLISP
+3178 TEHGLLSP

-3291 LHEFIKINADDTLTT
+3291 LHEFIKINADDTLTS

-3318 NSSLTD
+3318 NSGLTD

-3346 HATDAMFETLMDE
+3346 HATDAMFEALMDE

-3427 DEVFANMM
+3427 DEAFANMM

-3474 QHNIKGKKREAIRN
+3474 QHNIKGKKREAIQN

-3587 KKKAELSADK
+3587 RKKAELSADK

-3640 YKAPWH
+3640 YRAPWH

>member
-88 QIAEQGKY
+88 KIAEQGKY

-182 NQNQTAEQHG
+182 NQNQTPEQHG

-232 QSMSSDEYNKL
+232 QSMSADEYNKL

-368 TQEQYDRYMQA
+368 TKEQYDRYMQV
-379 LDRYVKNAPATRAV
+379 LDRYAKNAPATRAV

-409 QQREANGLR
+409 QQREANGLS

-493 YFAAGGEENIN
+493 YFAEGGEENIN
-504 YQNPEWQEAKYQ
+504 YRNPEWQEAKYQ

-541 IPALPTAALEMA
+541 ISGLTTAALEMA

-563 GTMESFAGGARQV
+563 GTMANFAGGSRQV
-576 SPLVTSAAT
+576 SPLVTNAAT

-760 ELNLQMGKY
+760 ELNLQMEKY
-769 AVEFLAGDEDM
+769 AVEFLAGDEDL

-793 AKKSWAQAVN
+793 AKKSWAQAMN

-840 RGSIEGVDAK
+840 RGSIEGVDSK

-863 IRQAWDSAEENATNF
+863 IRQAWDSAEENAANF

-892 RIAESYLDKA
+892 RTAESYLDKA

-920 SMINEGATATLQ
+920 SMINEGATANLQ

-953 QEATQDV
+953 QEAAQGV
-960 NVIRA
+960 NTIRA

-1000 TGEQTGGMAAGA
+1000 AGEQTGGMAAGA
-1012 AAAEGERR
+1012 AAAEAERR
-1020 NAYAGAG
+1020 NTYAGAG

-1083 DGMREAKQAGTALGV
+1083 DGMREAKQAGAKLGV

-1135 IQYDGGKL
+1135 IQYDGGQL

-1148 FHVRANKDPA
+1148 FHVRANSDPA

-1209 NRFRAGATHFT
+1209 NRFRAGATQFAET
-1220 EAVQSEVQQSE
+1220 VQSEVQQSE

-1247 PANVEERSGNP
+1247 EGRFSLAGQKARTANSKTLQLAEQMEQEGASREEIWQETGWTRSMDGQSWRFEIDNSEAEYRGGGDAQFRENHADYAEYQDLLQKMFEGTISESEMQRMEQLDDIWSGEYARLRERVESGNATLADVLEHDSLYEAYP
-1258 EKGKTFWEKMR
+1258 ELRNVKVRLESDTGSKN
-1269 AWKEGGAP
+1269 GSY
-1277 DAAMEPSRTLQQAG
+1277 DPSTNT
-1291 INELISLSSM
+1291 ITISEDKPGDSAKVGTM
-1301 LEKADG
+1301 LHEI
-1307 KSQTMREAIYDNLKY
+1307 Q
-1322 LQDDLI
+1322 
-1328 RPMAVGKKG
+1328 
-1337 DTLYCVVPARTS
+1337 
-1349 MDMPR
+1349 
-1354 VVEMRKTNAGYEVEK
+1354 
-1369 VSSLSNAAIIK
+1369 
-1380 TLEGSDLLSANVQAL
+1380 
-1395 DHAIQDFGYQ
+1395 HAIQQIEVWESGASPEYWAAREYESGDTASDRAQELYSRILNSLD
-1405 TKANAQLWVRPEKAK
+1405 KADQNKVIRYNELDREMEATFTADPESEAGKRYAK
-1420 NGVPFADI
+1420 YEAEQDKLYEELYKNEWFRRLLDLQRKMEDPQSAYYEMYLNTAGEI
-1428 FEARDARDFEAKFSL
+1428 EARNVSERYRMAQ
-1443 EEKQYARV
+1443 EERRKTAPKGADENTLFRGGGGISAE
-1451 INEQLL
+1451 INEQYKSELERWDREGRNGNERLILGTTGPILQNLGAENGNIYLNGWKISKIMHTHKEMSMQTFEALPQVL
-1457 ENRDRILEI
+1457 ENPSLVLASRAVRTRGANTRL
-1466 EPVYELTG
+1466 VM
-1474 GEFAQGDKKLSDAV
+1474 FGDVRAENGKAV
-1488 MEEFEKFGGEVE
+1488 QVVL
-1500 REGFG
+1500 
-1505 AIKFSKKR
+1505 
-1513 IKNDIM
+1513 D
-1519 HGIGRM
+1519 
-1525 KAMTFAAVPSVIQNG
+1525 
-1540 VEIGSEANWK
+1540 
-1550 GRGYDTYVFAAPAKF
+1550 
-1565 GETNLLIGAVV
+1565 LL
-1576 TRDNREN
+1576 
-1583 KFYLHEVVDSEGN
+1583 
-1596 AIKIDRETGE
+1596 
-1606 IKTSSAVAD
+1606 
-1615 GWASTPDA
+1615 P
-1623 LSKDRI
+1623 
-1629 AQTEG
+1629 TEG
-1634 EVKQR
+1634 GYRLDGMQKVNSAYTKDGGR
-1639 FSLSEPVER
+1639 LSLE
-1648 AGNLIAEHNL
+1648 
-1658 TQEKLEKALE
+1658 
-1668 IGAFPSPSI
+1668 
-1677 AIVQA
+1677 
-1682 EQGHTNYGDYSVV
+1682 
-1695 FPASTIDPEADSR
+1695 DSD
-1708 NRVYGADAWTPTS
+1708 VLYT
-1721 SNATVEYRVDADAKR
+1721 DAKR
-1736 AFERSIRDLSGQVA
+1736 AAQVLRSLGYRSGSP
-1750 DGIFRGDSTLGKA
+1750 DGLHKDGYIGSIAYDDDGVKISGEKF
-1763 GIEEETTK
+1763 
-1771 TSREIAEQIA
+1771 TS
-1781 QYPEVKA
+1781 
-1788 AYLADKG
+1788 
-1795 ENISPVYKDREYDNI
+1795 
-1810 GNAALQR
+1810 
-1817 YTDNVGVQNLARII
+1817 
-1831 VQMYVGD
+1831 
-1838 ANSVAQAE
+1838 
-1846 LQRVRQAIGEEY
+1846 
-1858 AERFARI
+1858 
-1865 LDRKP
+1865 
-1870 ERKAERVS
+1870 
-1878 EYAENKMYSGT
+1878 
-1889 RAEDFIRH
+1889 
-1897 AWEMVQ
+1897 
-1903 DGGQNRGEA
+1903 
-1912 DKMAM
+1912 
-1917 QDELDRKAPTQKVAA
+1917 
-1932 WAEKRLQ
+1932 
-1939 DVIGEGGIYNN
+1939 VIG
-1950 EDRYTSR
+1950 
-1957 GDRRS
+1957 
-1962 FEQTHWE
+1962 
-1969 LNAENLVRAMAQ
+1969 
-1981 AEERGANIM
+1981 
-1990 WYDAGGLLA
+1990 
-1999 AATPEYRSISEIHAD
+1999 P
-2014 EGRLQTLE
+2014 LQ
-2022 QEAYEGKVMELQQ
+2022 
-2035 SLDNVVE
+2035 
-2042 RILQETRHKAYGYQD
+2042 
-2057 ESQLITEALIKT
+2057 
-2069 AQGGDSLQ
+2069 
-2077 SIREGMAAEEY
+2077 
-2088 DIDRATAMQIQE
+2088 
-2100 LFQQAKEIPTSYFE
+2100 
-2114 AKPQR
+2114 
-2119 VVGFDEAVA
+2119 
-2128 LLAPASAPADLMARA
+2128 
-2143 EDAGLRVIRYTG
+2143 
-2155 QKDRIRVANELP
+2155 
-2167 GVKFSVQEELQDI
+2167 KFSVQEELQDI

-2185 RGKELASEREE
+2185 RGKELASDREE

-2522 FQGEGDKVKGLNKA
+2522 FQGEGDKAKGLNKA

-2582 AEAREAEIQRVATE
+2582 AEAREAEIQRVATD

-2948 AEFVDTM
+2948 AEFVDTT

-2977 AMRAADAYARSIMG
+2977 AMRSADAYARSIMG

-3077 PFDIIGMCMNFIA
+3077 PFDIIGMSMNFIA

-3096 TNDWIRYMLNKA
+3096 TNDWIRYMFNKA

-3129 WGNAVEDTLYNISNE
+3129 WGNAAEDTLYNISNE

-3178 TEHGLISP
+3178 TEHGLLSP

-3267 STKDT
+3267 SAKDT

-3291 LHEFIKINADDTLTT
+3291 LHEFIKINADDTLTS

-3318 NSSLTD
+3318 NSGLTD

-3427 DEVFANMM
+3427 DEAFANMM

-3462 SQQASEFAYWLD
+3462 SQQASEFAYWID
-3474 QHNIKGKKREAIRN
+3474 QHNIKGKKREAIQN

-3587 KKKAELSADK
+3587 RKKAELSADK

-3640 YKAPWH
+3640 YRAPWH

>member
-96 AVRNVGALYKAA
+96 AVRNVGSLYKAA

-232 QSMSSDEYNKL
+232 QSMSADEYNKL

-368 TQEQYDRYMQA
+368 TQEQYDRYMQV
-379 LDRYVKNAPATRAV
+379 LDRYAKNAPATRAV

-418 ANEKGAEDA
+418 ANEQGAEDA

-459 AGLEQLLVRGGGYAG
+459 AGLEQLLVHGGGYAG

-493 YFAAGGEENIN
+493 YFAEGGEKNIN
-504 YQNPEWQEAKYQ
+504 YRNPEWQEAKYQ

-541 IPALPTAALEMA
+541 ISGLTTAALEMA

-563 GTMESFAGGARQV
+563 GTMANFAGGSRQV
-576 SPLVTSAAT
+576 SPLVTNAAT

-620 RGEQFIRFAAGGLLE
+620 RGEQFIRFAVGGLLE

-760 ELNLQMGKY
+760 ELNLQMEKY
-769 AVEFLAGDEDM
+769 AVEFLAGDEDL

-787 HVQRSA
+787 HVQRST

-840 RGSIEGVDAK
+840 RGSIEGVDSK

-878 AMTGRMDA
+878 AMTGNMDA

-892 RIAESYLDKA
+892 RTAESYLDKA

-920 SMINEGATATLQ
+920 NMINEGATANLQ

-938 YGEGTPQTETRQEPV
+938 YGEGTPQAETQQETV
-953 QEATQDV
+953 QEAAQDV
-960 NVIRA
+960 NAIRA

-971 AVNAAETGGI
+971 AMNAAETGGI

-993 QRDAGLG
+993 QRDAGMG
-1000 TGEQTGGMAAGA
+1000 AGEQTGGMAAGA

-1074 AVIPESMYD
+1074 AVITESMYD
-1083 DGMREAKQAGTALGV
+1083 DGMRAARQAGAELGV

-1135 IQYDGGKL
+1135 IQYDGGQL

-1148 FHVRANKDPA
+1148 FHVRANRDPA
-1158 LVQQALQKVRETF
+1158 LVQQALKKVRETF
-1171 GEEAFEQV
+1171 GAEAFEQV

-1209 NRFRAGATHFT
+1209 NRFRAGATQFT

-1247 PANVEERSGNP
+1247 EGRFSIQELENGERIAVIEDGQDEFDRAKPSQYAAIAKRVIMR
-1258 EKGKTFWEKMR
+1258 EFAGKTLPLSTEDLARINRNTAGEYAYPSNRLEAGTTEYNAKMR
-1269 AWKEGGAP
+1269 ASTELADLLAVSEFSHWAEDHKNH
-1277 DAAMEPSRTLQQAG
+1277 DAAELGFDYYTTKFEVDGHLFEGLINIANSNSGRTLYDVTKIREIPATSRKPATLMAQSAPTFG
-1291 INELISLSSM
+1291 NLSGESV
-1301 LEKADG
+1301 
-1307 KSQTMREAIYDNLKY
+1307 SQDQPN
-1322 LQDDLI
+1322 
-1328 RPMAVGKKG
+1328 
-1337 DTLYCVVPARTS
+1337 
-1349 MDMPR
+1349 
-1354 VVEMRKTNAGYEVEK
+1354 
-1369 VSSLSNAAIIK
+1369 
-1380 TLEGSDLLSANVQAL
+1380 
-1395 DHAIQDFGYQ
+1395 
-1405 TKANAQLWVRPEKAK
+1405 
-1420 NGVPFADI
+1420 
-1428 FEARDARDFEAKFSL
+1428 
-1443 EEKQYARV
+1443 
-1451 INEQLL
+1451 
-1457 ENRDRILEI
+1457 
-1466 EPVYELTG
+1466 
-1474 GEFAQGDKKLSDAV
+1474 
-1488 MEEFEKFGGEVE
+1488 
-1500 REGFG
+1500 
-1505 AIKFSKKR
+1505 
-1513 IKNDIM
+1513 
-1519 HGIGRM
+1519 
-1525 KAMTFAAVPSVIQNG
+1525 
-1540 VEIGSEANWK
+1540 
-1550 GRGYDTYVFAAPAKF
+1550 
-1565 GETNLLIGAVV
+1565 
-1576 TRDNREN
+1576 
-1583 KFYLHEVVDSEGN
+1583 
-1596 AIKIDRETGE
+1596 
-1606 IKTSSAVAD
+1606 
-1615 GWASTPDA
+1615 
-1623 LSKDRI
+1623 
-1629 AQTEG
+1629 
-1634 EVKQR
+1634 VKQR

-1721 SNATVEYRVDADAKR
+1721 SNATVEYRVDADAKL
-1736 AFERSIRDLSGQVA
+1736 AFERSIRELSGQVA

-1763 GIEEETTK
+1763 GIDEETTK
-1771 TSREIAEQIA
+1771 TGREIAEQIA

-1795 ENISPVYKDREYDNI
+1795 ENISPVYKDRQYDNL

-1817 YTDNVGVQNLARII
+1817 YTDNVGVQNLAWII
-1831 VQMYVGD
+1831 AQMDMGD

-1878 EYAENKMYSGT
+1878 EYAENKMYSSM

-1903 DGGQNRGEA
+1903 KGGQNRGEA

-1917 QDELDRKAPTQKVAA
+1917 QDELDRKAPTKDVAA
-1932 WAEKRLQ
+1932 WAEKQLQ

-2042 RILQETRHKAYGYQD
+2042 RILQETKHKAYGYQD

-2100 LFQQAKEIPTSYFE
+2100 VFRQAKEIPTSYFE

-2128 LLAPASAPADLMARA
+2128 LLAPESAPADLMARA
-2143 EDAGLRVIRYTG
+2143 EDAGLRVIRYTDNA
-2155 QKDRIRVANELP
+2155 DRIRVANELP

-2185 RGKELASEREE
+2185 RGKELVSDREE
-2196 TQPEDVLGYADD
+2196 TKPEDVLGYADD
-2208 MGEPVLSE
+2208 RGEPVLSE

-2231 QGFVWGKDVP
+2231 KGFVWGKDVP

-2522 FQGEGDKVKGLNKA
+2522 FQGEGDKAKGLNKA

-2582 AEAREAEIQRVATE
+2582 AEAREAEIQRVATD

-2853 HRGGRGILKLGTQ
+2853 HKGGRGILKLGTQ

-2948 AEFVDTM
+2948 AEFVDTT

-3077 PFDIIGMCMNFIA
+3077 PFDIIGMSMNFIA

-3108 SNAMFGVDLF
+3108 SNAMFGTDLF
-3118 DDVPTPQEGFD
+3118 DDVPTPQEAFD
-3129 WGNAVEDTLYNISNE
+3129 WGNAAEDTLYNISNE
-3144 VPFLSNLSGMVG
+3144 VPFLSNISGMVG

-3166 LFGKGKDLWDAA
+3166 LYGKGKDLWDAA

-3244 NILFGPNATPQANA
+3244 NILFGPNATTEANA

-3291 LHEFIKINADDTLTT
+3291 LHEFIKINADDTLTS

-3427 DEVFANMM
+3427 DEAFANMM

-3474 QHNIKGKKREAIRN
+3474 QHNIKGKKREAIQN

>member
-182 NQNQTAEQHG
+182 NQNQTPEQHG

-203 TAGESGTDAAAAKEK
+203 TAGEGGTDAAAAKEK

-232 QSMSSDEYNKL
+232 QSMSADEYNKL

-368 TQEQYDRYMQA
+368 TKEQYDRYMQV
-379 LDRYVKNAPATRAV
+379 LDRYAKNAPATRAV

-409 QQREANGLR
+409 QQREANGLS

-493 YFAAGGEENIN
+493 YFAEGGEENIN
-504 YQNPEWQEAKYQ
+504 YRNPEWQEAKYQ

-541 IPALPTAALEMA
+541 ISGLTTAALEMA

-563 GTMESFAGGARQV
+563 GTMANFAGGSRQV
-576 SPLVTSAAT
+576 SPLVTNAAT

-760 ELNLQMGKY
+760 ELNLQMEKY
-769 AVEFLAGDEDM
+769 AVEFLAGDEDL

-793 AKKSWAQAVN
+793 AKKSWAQAMN

-840 RGSIEGVDAK
+840 RGSIEGVDSK

-863 IRQAWDSAEENATNF
+863 IRQAWDSAEENAANF

-892 RIAESYLDKA
+892 RTAESYLDKA

-920 SMINEGATATLQ
+920 SMINEGATANLQ

-953 QEATQDV
+953 QEAAQGV
-960 NVIRA
+960 NTIRA

-1000 TGEQTGGMAAGA
+1000 AGEQTGGMAAGA
-1012 AAAEGERR
+1012 AAAEAERR
-1020 NAYAGAG
+1020 NTYAGAG

-1083 DGMREAKQAGTALGV
+1083 DGMREAKQAGAKLGV

-1135 IQYDGGKL
+1135 IQYDGGQL

-1148 FHVRANKDPA
+1148 FHVRANSDPA

-1209 NRFRAGATHFT
+1209 NRFRAGATQFAET
-1220 EAVQSEVQQSE
+1220 VQSEVQQSE

-1247 PANVEERSGNP
+1247 EGRFSLAGQKARTANSKTLQLAEQMEQEGASREEIWQETGWTRSMDGQSWRFEIDNSEAEYRGGGDAQFRENHADYAEYQDLLQKMFEGTISESEMQRMEQLDDIWSGEYARLRERVESGNATLADVLEHDSLYEAYP
-1258 EKGKTFWEKMR
+1258 ELRNVKVRLESDTGSKN
-1269 AWKEGGAP
+1269 GSY
-1277 DAAMEPSRTLQQAG
+1277 DPSTNT
-1291 INELISLSSM
+1291 ITISEDKPGDSAKVGTM
-1301 LEKADG
+1301 LHEI
-1307 KSQTMREAIYDNLKY
+1307 Q
-1322 LQDDLI
+1322 
-1328 RPMAVGKKG
+1328 
-1337 DTLYCVVPARTS
+1337 
-1349 MDMPR
+1349 
-1354 VVEMRKTNAGYEVEK
+1354 
-1369 VSSLSNAAIIK
+1369 
-1380 TLEGSDLLSANVQAL
+1380 
-1395 DHAIQDFGYQ
+1395 HAIQQIEGWESGASPEYWAAREYESGDTASDRAQELYSRILNSLD
-1405 TKANAQLWVRPEKAK
+1405 KADQNKVIRYNELDREMEATFTADPESEAGKRYAK
-1420 NGVPFADI
+1420 YEAEQDKLYEELYKNEWFRRLLDLQRKMEDPQSAYYEMYLNTAGEI
-1428 FEARDARDFEAKFSL
+1428 EARNVSERYRMAQ
-1443 EEKQYARV
+1443 EERRKTAPKGADENTLFRGGGGISAE
-1451 INEQLL
+1451 INEQYKSELERWDREGRNGNERLILGTTGPILQNLGAENGNIYLNGWKISKIMHTHKEMSMQTFEALPQVL
-1457 ENRDRILEI
+1457 ENPSLVLASRAVRTRGANTRL
-1466 EPVYELTG
+1466 VM
-1474 GEFAQGDKKLSDAV
+1474 FGDVRAENGKAV
-1488 MEEFEKFGGEVE
+1488 QVVL
-1500 REGFG
+1500 
-1505 AIKFSKKR
+1505 
-1513 IKNDIM
+1513 D
-1519 HGIGRM
+1519 
-1525 KAMTFAAVPSVIQNG
+1525 
-1540 VEIGSEANWK
+1540 
-1550 GRGYDTYVFAAPAKF
+1550 
-1565 GETNLLIGAVV
+1565 LL
-1576 TRDNREN
+1576 
-1583 KFYLHEVVDSEGN
+1583 
-1596 AIKIDRETGE
+1596 
-1606 IKTSSAVAD
+1606 
-1615 GWASTPDA
+1615 P
-1623 LSKDRI
+1623 
-1629 AQTEG
+1629 TEG
-1634 EVKQR
+1634 GYRLDGMQKVNSAYTKDGGR
-1639 FSLSEPVER
+1639 LSLE
-1648 AGNLIAEHNL
+1648 
-1658 TQEKLEKALE
+1658 
-1668 IGAFPSPSI
+1668 
-1677 AIVQA
+1677 
-1682 EQGHTNYGDYSVV
+1682 
-1695 FPASTIDPEADSR
+1695 DSD
-1708 NRVYGADAWTPTS
+1708 VLYT
-1721 SNATVEYRVDADAKR
+1721 DAKR
-1736 AFERSIRDLSGQVA
+1736 AAQVLRSLGYRSGSP
-1750 DGIFRGDSTLGKA
+1750 DGLHKDGYIGSIAYDDDGVKISGEKF
-1763 GIEEETTK
+1763 
-1771 TSREIAEQIA
+1771 TS
-1781 QYPEVKA
+1781 
-1788 AYLADKG
+1788 
-1795 ENISPVYKDREYDNI
+1795 
-1810 GNAALQR
+1810 
-1817 YTDNVGVQNLARII
+1817 
-1831 VQMYVGD
+1831 
-1838 ANSVAQAE
+1838 
-1846 LQRVRQAIGEEY
+1846 
-1858 AERFARI
+1858 
-1865 LDRKP
+1865 
-1870 ERKAERVS
+1870 
-1878 EYAENKMYSGT
+1878 
-1889 RAEDFIRH
+1889 
-1897 AWEMVQ
+1897 
-1903 DGGQNRGEA
+1903 
-1912 DKMAM
+1912 
-1917 QDELDRKAPTQKVAA
+1917 
-1932 WAEKRLQ
+1932 
-1939 DVIGEGGIYNN
+1939 VIG
-1950 EDRYTSR
+1950 
-1957 GDRRS
+1957 
-1962 FEQTHWE
+1962 
-1969 LNAENLVRAMAQ
+1969 
-1981 AEERGANIM
+1981 
-1990 WYDAGGLLA
+1990 
-1999 AATPEYRSISEIHAD
+1999 P
-2014 EGRLQTLE
+2014 LQ
-2022 QEAYEGKVMELQQ
+2022 
-2035 SLDNVVE
+2035 
-2042 RILQETRHKAYGYQD
+2042 
-2057 ESQLITEALIKT
+2057 
-2069 AQGGDSLQ
+2069 
-2077 SIREGMAAEEY
+2077 
-2088 DIDRATAMQIQE
+2088 
-2100 LFQQAKEIPTSYFE
+2100 
-2114 AKPQR
+2114 
-2119 VVGFDEAVA
+2119 
-2128 LLAPASAPADLMARA
+2128 
-2143 EDAGLRVIRYTG
+2143 
-2155 QKDRIRVANELP
+2155 
-2167 GVKFSVQEELQDI
+2167 KFSVQEELQDI

-2185 RGKELASEREE
+2185 RGKELASDREE

-2522 FQGEGDKVKGLNKA
+2522 FQGEGDKAKGLNKA

-2582 AEAREAEIQRVATE
+2582 AEAREAEIQRVATD

-2894 GERSKRSIAQATAEF
+2894 GERSKRSIAQAALEF
-2909 ATGKLRQFQMDSDF
+2909 STGKLRQFQMDSDF

-2955 MSTIAARAAYLDAIR
+2955 MSTIAARAAYLDALR

-3077 PFDIIGMCMNFIA
+3077 PFDIIGMSMNFIA

-3178 TEHGLISP
+3178 TEHGVISP

-3291 LHEFIKINADDTLTT
+3291 LHEFIKINADDTLTS

-3346 HATDAMFETLMDE
+3346 HATDAMFEALMDE

-3474 QHNIKGKKREAIRN
+3474 QHNIKGKKREAIQN

-3510 LSATDAKKVSDKLAS
+3510 LSTADAKKVSDKLAS

-3587 KKKAELSADK
+3587 QKKAELSADK

>member
-121 QGLGV
+121 QGMGV
-126 DAGIRQGYQ
+126 DAGIQQGY
-135 ARVPVRGGSQLQQQA
+135 RPKLPVRTGSQLQQQA

-232 QSMSSDEYNKL
+232 QSMSADEYNKL

-281 ENYTAAGKAQQNAM
+281 ENYTAAGKAQQDAM
-295 LAAAGGI
+295 LSAAGGI
-302 PTDRNTFGYELRY
+302 PEDRNTFGYELRY

-368 TQEQYDRYMQA
+368 TQEQYDRYMQV
-379 LDRYVKNAPATRAV
+379 LDRYAKNAPATRAV

-418 ANEKGAEDA
+418 ANEQAAEDA

-482 GFGAFENDLGD
+482 GFGAFVNDLGD
-493 YFAAGGEENIN
+493 YFAEGGEKNIN
-504 YQNPEWQEAKYQ
+504 YRNPEWQEAKYQ

-541 IPALPTAALEMA
+541 ISGLTTAALEMA

-563 GTMESFAGGARQV
+563 GTMANFAGGSRQV
-576 SPLVTSAAT
+576 SPLVTNAAT
-585 KAEKFAQMAKQG
+585 KAEKFAQMARQG

-760 ELNLQMGKY
+760 ELNLQMEKY
-769 AVEFLAGDEDM
+769 AVEFLAGDEDL

-793 AKKSWAQAVN
+793 AKKSWAQAMN

-840 RGSIEGVDAK
+840 RGSIEGVDSK

-863 IRQAWDSAEENATNF
+863 IRQAWDSAEENAANF

-892 RIAESYLDKA
+892 RTAESYLDKA

-920 SMINEGATATLQ
+920 SMINEGATANLQ

-953 QEATQDV
+953 QEAAQGV
-960 NVIRA
+960 NTIRA

-1000 TGEQTGGMAAGA
+1000 AGEQTGGMAAGA
-1012 AAAEGERR
+1012 AAAEAERR
-1020 NAYAGAG
+1020 NTYAGAG

-1083 DGMREAKQAGTALGV
+1083 DGMREAKQAGAKLGV

-1135 IQYDGGKL
+1135 IQYDGGQL

-1148 FHVRANKDPA
+1148 FHVRANSDPA

-1209 NRFRAGATHFT
+1209 NRFRAGATQFAET
-1220 EAVQSEVQQSE
+1220 VQSEVQQSE
-1231 RASEPA
+1231 RAYEPA

-1247 PANVEERSGNP
+1247 EGRFSIQELENGERIAVIEDGQDEFDRAKPSQYAAIAKRVIMR
-1258 EKGKTFWEKMR
+1258 EFAGKTLPLSTEDLARVNRNTAGEYAYPSNRLEAGTTEYNAKMR
-1269 AWKEGGAP
+1269 ASTELADLLAVSEFSHWAEDHKNH
-1277 DAAMEPSRTLQQAG
+1277 DAAELGFDYYTTKFEVDGHLFEGLINIANSNSGRTLYDVTKIREIPATSRKPATLMAQSAPTFGNLSEESISQDQA
-1291 INELISLSSM
+1291 
-1301 LEKADG
+1301 D
-1307 KSQTMREAIYDNLKY
+1307 
-1322 LQDDLI
+1322 
-1328 RPMAVGKKG
+1328 
-1337 DTLYCVVPARTS
+1337 
-1349 MDMPR
+1349 
-1354 VVEMRKTNAGYEVEK
+1354 
-1369 VSSLSNAAIIK
+1369 
-1380 TLEGSDLLSANVQAL
+1380 
-1395 DHAIQDFGYQ
+1395 
-1405 TKANAQLWVRPEKAK
+1405 
-1420 NGVPFADI
+1420 
-1428 FEARDARDFEAKFSL
+1428 
-1443 EEKQYARV
+1443 
-1451 INEQLL
+1451 
-1457 ENRDRILEI
+1457 
-1466 EPVYELTG
+1466 
-1474 GEFAQGDKKLSDAV
+1474 
-1488 MEEFEKFGGEVE
+1488 
-1500 REGFG
+1500 
-1505 AIKFSKKR
+1505 
-1513 IKNDIM
+1513 
-1519 HGIGRM
+1519 
-1525 KAMTFAAVPSVIQNG
+1525 
-1540 VEIGSEANWK
+1540 
-1550 GRGYDTYVFAAPAKF
+1550 
-1565 GETNLLIGAVV
+1565 
-1576 TRDNREN
+1576 
-1583 KFYLHEVVDSEGN
+1583 
-1596 AIKIDRETGE
+1596 
-1606 IKTSSAVAD
+1606 
-1615 GWASTPDA
+1615 
-1623 LSKDRI
+1623 
-1629 AQTEG
+1629 
-1634 EVKQR
+1634 VKQR

-1795 ENISPVYKDREYDNI
+1795 ENISPVYKDREYDNL

-1817 YTDNVGVQNLARII
+1817 YTDNIGVQNLAWII
-1831 VQMYVGD
+1831 AQMDMGD

-1981 AEERGANIM
+1981 AEERGENIM

-2077 SIREGMAAEEY
+2077 SIREGMATEEY

-2155 QKDRIRVANELP
+2155 QEDRIRVANELP

-2315 NGEAPARATTVAA
+2315 NGVAPARATTVAA

-2522 FQGEGDKVKGLNKA
+2522 FQGEGDKAKGLNKA

-2582 AEAREAEIQRVATE
+2582 AEAREAEIQRVATD

-2770 AEAIELSRSGQRD
+2770 AEAIELSRSGKRD

-2948 AEFVDTM
+2948 AEFVDTT

-2970 DGKTHEE
+2970 DGKTHKE

-3077 PFDIIGMCMNFIA
+3077 PFDIIGMSMNFIA

-3108 SNAMFGVDLF
+3108 SNAMFGTDLF

-3129 WGNAVEDTLYNISNE
+3129 WGNAAEDTLYNISNE

-3178 TEHGLISP
+3178 TEHGLLSP

-3244 NILFGPNATPQANA
+3244 NILFGPNATPEANA

-3267 STKDT
+3267 SAKDT

-3291 LHEFIKINADDTLTT
+3291 LHEFIKINADDTLTS

-3318 NSSLTD
+3318 NSGLTD

-3346 HATDAMFETLMDE
+3346 HATDAMFEALMDE

-3383 TNDKN
+3383 NNDKN

-3474 QHNIKGKKREAIRN
+3474 QHNIKGKKREAIQN

-3587 KKKAELSADK
+3587 RKKAELSADK

-3640 YKAPWH
+3640 YRAPWH

>member
-232 QSMSSDEYNKL
+232 QSMSADEYNKL

-368 TQEQYDRYMQA
+368 TQEQYDRYMQV
-379 LDRYVKNAPATRAV
+379 LDRYAKNAPATRAV

-493 YFAAGGEENIN
+493 YFAEGGEENIN

-541 IPALPTAALEMA
+541 ISGLTTAALEMA

-563 GTMESFAGGARQV
+563 GTMASFAGGGRQV

-585 KAEKFAQMAKQG
+585 KAEKFAQMAKRG

-655 VTELVYKMTNNETI
+655 VTEFCYKLFKNETI
-669 RKIVSSAA
+669 RKIISSEF
-677 FDRIGE
+677 FDLIGE

-760 ELNLQMGKY
+760 ELNLQMEKY
-769 AVEFLAGDEDM
+769 AVEFLAGDEDL

-793 AKKSWAQAVN
+793 AKKSWAQAMN

-840 RGSIEGVDAK
+840 RGSIEGVDSK

-863 IRQAWDSAEENATNF
+863 IRQAWDSAEENAANF

-892 RIAESYLDKA
+892 RTAESYLDKA

-920 SMINEGATATLQ
+920 SMINEGATANLQ

-953 QEATQDV
+953 QEAAQGV
-960 NVIRA
+960 NTIRA

-1000 TGEQTGGMAAGA
+1000 AGEQTGGMAAGA

-1083 DGMREAKQAGTALGV
+1083 DGMREAKQAGAELGV

-1135 IQYDGGKL
+1135 IQYDGGQL

-1209 NRFRAGATHFT
+1209 NRFRAGATQFT
-1220 EAVQSEVQQSE
+1220 EAVRGEVQQSE

-1247 PANVEERSGNP
+1247 EGRFSLAGQKARTANSQTLQIAEQMEQEGASREEIWQETGWTRTMDGKNWRFEIDNSEAEYRGGGDAQFREAHADYAEYQDLLQKMFEGTISESEMQRMEQLDDIWSGEYARMRERVESGNATLADVLQHDSLYEAYP
-1258 EKGKTFWEKMR
+1258 ELRDVKVRLESDTGSKN
-1269 AWKEGGAP
+1269 GSYDP
-1277 DAAMEPSRTLQQAG
+1277 RTNT
-1291 INELISLSSM
+1291 ITISEDKPGDSAKVGTM
-1301 LEKADG
+1301 LHEI
-1307 KSQTMREAIYDNLKY
+1307 Q
-1322 LQDDLI
+1322 
-1328 RPMAVGKKG
+1328 
-1337 DTLYCVVPARTS
+1337 
-1349 MDMPR
+1349 
-1354 VVEMRKTNAGYEVEK
+1354 
-1369 VSSLSNAAIIK
+1369 
-1380 TLEGSDLLSANVQAL
+1380 
-1395 DHAIQDFGYQ
+1395 HAIQQIEGWESGASPEYWAAREYESGDTASDRAQELYSRILNSLD
-1405 TKANAQLWVRPEKAK
+1405 KADQNKVIRYNELDREMEATFSADPESEAGKRYAK
-1420 NGVPFADI
+1420 YEAEQDKLYEELYKNEWFRRLLDLQRQMENPQSAYYEMYLNTAGEI
-1428 FEARDARDFEAKFSL
+1428 EARNVSERYRMAQ
-1443 EEKQYARV
+1443 EERRKTAPKGADENTLFRGGGGISAE
-1451 INEQLL
+1451 INEQYKSELERWDREGRNGNERLILGTTGPILQNLGAENGNIYLNGWKISKIMHTHKEMSMQTFEALPQVL
-1457 ENRDRILEI
+1457 ENPSLVLASRAVRTRGANTRL
-1466 EPVYELTG
+1466 VM
-1474 GEFAQGDKKLSDAV
+1474 FGDVRAENGKAV
-1488 MEEFEKFGGEVE
+1488 QVVL
-1500 REGFG
+1500 
-1505 AIKFSKKR
+1505 
-1513 IKNDIM
+1513 D
-1519 HGIGRM
+1519 
-1525 KAMTFAAVPSVIQNG
+1525 
-1540 VEIGSEANWK
+1540 
-1550 GRGYDTYVFAAPAKF
+1550 
-1565 GETNLLIGAVV
+1565 LL
-1576 TRDNREN
+1576 
-1583 KFYLHEVVDSEGN
+1583 
-1596 AIKIDRETGE
+1596 
-1606 IKTSSAVAD
+1606 
-1615 GWASTPDA
+1615 P
-1623 LSKDRI
+1623 
-1629 AQTEG
+1629 TEG
-1634 EVKQR
+1634 GYRLDGMQKVNSAYTKDGGR
-1639 FSLSEPVER
+1639 LSLE
-1648 AGNLIAEHNL
+1648 
-1658 TQEKLEKALE
+1658 
-1668 IGAFPSPSI
+1668 
-1677 AIVQA
+1677 
-1682 EQGHTNYGDYSVV
+1682 
-1695 FPASTIDPEADSR
+1695 DSD
-1708 NRVYGADAWTPTS
+1708 VLYT
-1721 SNATVEYRVDADAKR
+1721 DAKR
-1736 AFERSIRDLSGQVA
+1736 AAQVLRSLGYRSGSP
-1750 DGIFRGDSTLGKA
+1750 DGLHKDGYIGSIAYDDDGVKISGEKF
-1763 GIEEETTK
+1763 
-1771 TSREIAEQIA
+1771 TS
-1781 QYPEVKA
+1781 
-1788 AYLADKG
+1788 
-1795 ENISPVYKDREYDNI
+1795 
-1810 GNAALQR
+1810 
-1817 YTDNVGVQNLARII
+1817 
-1831 VQMYVGD
+1831 
-1838 ANSVAQAE
+1838 
-1846 LQRVRQAIGEEY
+1846 
-1858 AERFARI
+1858 
-1865 LDRKP
+1865 
-1870 ERKAERVS
+1870 
-1878 EYAENKMYSGT
+1878 
-1889 RAEDFIRH
+1889 
-1897 AWEMVQ
+1897 
-1903 DGGQNRGEA
+1903 
-1912 DKMAM
+1912 
-1917 QDELDRKAPTQKVAA
+1917 
-1932 WAEKRLQ
+1932 
-1939 DVIGEGGIYNN
+1939 VIG
-1950 EDRYTSR
+1950 
-1957 GDRRS
+1957 
-1962 FEQTHWE
+1962 
-1969 LNAENLVRAMAQ
+1969 
-1981 AEERGANIM
+1981 
-1990 WYDAGGLLA
+1990 
-1999 AATPEYRSISEIHAD
+1999 P
-2014 EGRLQTLE
+2014 LQ
-2022 QEAYEGKVMELQQ
+2022 
-2035 SLDNVVE
+2035 
-2042 RILQETRHKAYGYQD
+2042 
-2057 ESQLITEALIKT
+2057 
-2069 AQGGDSLQ
+2069 
-2077 SIREGMAAEEY
+2077 
-2088 DIDRATAMQIQE
+2088 
-2100 LFQQAKEIPTSYFE
+2100 
-2114 AKPQR
+2114 
-2119 VVGFDEAVA
+2119 
-2128 LLAPASAPADLMARA
+2128 
-2143 EDAGLRVIRYTG
+2143 
-2155 QKDRIRVANELP
+2155 
-2167 GVKFSVQEELQDI
+2167 KFSVQEELQDI

-2185 RGKELASEREE
+2185 RGKELASDREE

-2208 MGEPVLSE
+2208 RGEPVLSE

-2522 FQGEGDKVKGLNKA
+2522 FQGEGDKAKGLNKA

-2582 AEAREAEIQRVATE
+2582 AEAREAEIQRVATD

-2770 AEAIELSRSGQRD
+2770 AEAIELSRSGKRD

-3077 PFDIIGMCMNFIA
+3077 PFDIIGMSMNFIA

-3178 TEHGLISP
+3178 TEHGVISP

-3318 NSSLTD
+3318 NSGLTD

-3427 DEVFANMM
+3427 DEVFANMI

-3474 QHNIKGKKREAIRN
+3474 QHNIKGKKREAIQN

-3510 LSATDAKKVSDKLAS
+3510 LSAADAKKVSDKLAS

-3535 TTNDKVDVLLKQNL
+3535 TTNDKVDVLLKQGL
-3549 TDTSLYKA
+3549 TDTSLYRA

-3566 YDKLTEARSGGIG
+3566 YDKLTEARSGGIS
-3579 AKIWMQYW
+3579 AKVWMKYW
-3587 KKKAELSADK
+3587 QQKAELSADK

-3621 TAEQK
+3621 TTEQK

>member
-96 AVRNVGALYKAA
+96 AVRNVGSLYKAA

-121 QGLGV
+121 QGMGV
-126 DAGIRQGYQ
+126 DAGIQQGY
-135 ARVPVRGGSQLQQQA
+135 RPKLPVRTGSQLQQQA

-232 QSMSSDEYNKL
+232 QSMSADEYNKL
-243 VSEVYDAYD
+243 VSEVYDTYD

-368 TQEQYDRYMQA
+368 TQEQYDRYMQV
-379 LDRYVKNAPATRAV
+379 LDRYAKNAPATRAV

-409 QQREANGLR
+409 QQRETNGLR
-418 ANEKGAEDA
+418 ANEQGAEDA

-493 YFAAGGEENIN
+493 YFAEGGEENIN
-504 YQNPEWQEAKYQ
+504 YRNPEWQEAKYQ

-541 IPALPTAALEMA
+541 ISGLTTAALEMA
-553 AASTI
+553 ASATI

-563 GTMESFAGGARQV
+563 GTMASFAGGGRQV

-585 KAEKFAQMAKQG
+585 KAEKFAQMAKRG

-655 VTELVYKMTNNETI
+655 VTEFCYKLFKNETI
-669 RKIVSSAA
+669 RKIISSEF

-760 ELNLQMGKY
+760 ELNLQMEKY
-769 AVEFLAGDEDM
+769 AVEFLAGDEDL

-787 HVQRSA
+787 HVQRST

-840 RGSIEGVDAK
+840 RGSIEGVDSK

-863 IRQAWDSAEENATNF
+863 IRQAWDSAEENAANF

-892 RIAESYLDKA
+892 RTAESYLDKA

-920 SMINEGATATLQ
+920 SMINEGATANLQ

-938 YGEGTPQTETRQEPV
+938 YGEGTPQVETQQETV
-953 QEATQDV
+953 QEAAQGV
-960 NVIRA
+960 NTIRA

-1000 TGEQTGGMAAGA
+1000 TGEQAGGMAAGA
-1012 AAAEGERR
+1012 AAAEGKRR
-1020 NAYAGAG
+1020 NTYTGAG

-1074 AVIPESMYD
+1074 AVVPESMYD
-1083 DGMREAKQAGTALGV
+1083 DGMREAKQAGAELGV

-1135 IQYDGGKL
+1135 IQYDGGQL

-1209 NRFRAGATHFT
+1209 NRFRAGATQFT
-1220 EAVQSEVQQSE
+1220 ETVQGEVQQSE

-1247 PANVEERSGNP
+1247 EGKFSIQELENGERIAVIEDGQNEFDRAKPSQYAAIAKRVIKR
-1258 EKGKTFWEKMR
+1258 EFVGKTLPLGSEDLAMIPPDAAGEYAYPAQRLIAKNANNAKMR
-1269 AWKEGGAP
+1269 ASAELNNLLEVSEFSHWARDLKKHPEATLGFDYYTTKFEVGGHLFEGLINIANSEKGRVFYDITKIKEIPG
-1277 DAAMEPSRTLQQAG
+1277 T
-1291 INELISLSSM
+1291 I
-1301 LEKADG
+1301 EKRA
-1307 KSQTMREAIYDNLKY
+1307 T
-1322 LQDDLI
+1322 
-1328 RPMAVGKKG
+1328 PMAQSASDSG
-1337 DTLYCVVPARTS
+1337 DLS
-1349 MDMPR
+1349 G
-1354 VVEMRKTNAGYEVEK
+1354 ES
-1369 VSSLSNAAIIK
+1369 VSQN
-1380 TLEGSDLLSANVQAL
+1380 QA
-1395 DHAIQDFGYQ
+1395 D
-1405 TKANAQLWVRPEKAK
+1405 
-1420 NGVPFADI
+1420 
-1428 FEARDARDFEAKFSL
+1428 
-1443 EEKQYARV
+1443 
-1451 INEQLL
+1451 
-1457 ENRDRILEI
+1457 
-1466 EPVYELTG
+1466 
-1474 GEFAQGDKKLSDAV
+1474 
-1488 MEEFEKFGGEVE
+1488 
-1500 REGFG
+1500 
-1505 AIKFSKKR
+1505 
-1513 IKNDIM
+1513 
-1519 HGIGRM
+1519 
-1525 KAMTFAAVPSVIQNG
+1525 
-1540 VEIGSEANWK
+1540 
-1550 GRGYDTYVFAAPAKF
+1550 
-1565 GETNLLIGAVV
+1565 
-1576 TRDNREN
+1576 
-1583 KFYLHEVVDSEGN
+1583 
-1596 AIKIDRETGE
+1596 
-1606 IKTSSAVAD
+1606 
-1615 GWASTPDA
+1615 
-1623 LSKDRI
+1623 
-1629 AQTEG
+1629 
-1634 EVKQR
+1634 VKQR

-1736 AFERSIRDLSGQVA
+1736 AFERSIRDLSWQVA

-1962 FEQTHWE
+1962 FEKTHWE

-2143 EDAGLRVIRYTG
+2143 EDAGLRVIRYTDNA
-2155 QKDRIRVANELP
+2155 DRIRVANELP

-2185 RGKELASEREE
+2185 RGKELASDREE

-2208 MGEPVLSE
+2208 MGEQVLSE

-2328 EGVAKDSFRAT
+2328 EGVAKDRFRAT

-2582 AEAREAEIQRVATE
+2582 AEAREAEIQRVATD

-2894 GERSKRSIAQATAEF
+2894 GERSKRSIAQAALEF
-2909 ATGKLRQFQMDSDF
+2909 STGKLRQFQMDSDF

-2948 AEFVDTM
+2948 AEFVDTT

-3069 ELYGGTPA
+3069 EIYGGTPA
-3077 PFDIIGMCMNFIA
+3077 PFDIIGMSMNFIA

-3096 TNDWIRYMLNKA
+3096 TNDWIRYMFNKA

-3178 TEHGLISP
+3178 TEHGLLSP

-3291 LHEFIKINADDTLTT
+3291 LHEFIKINADDTLTS

-3318 NSSLTD
+3318 NSGLTD

-3346 HATDAMFETLMDE
+3346 HATDAMFEALMDE

-3427 DEVFANMM
+3427 DEAFANMM

-3474 QHNIKGKKREAIRN
+3474 QHNIKGKKREAIQN

-3587 KKKAELSADK
+3587 RKKAELSADK

-3640 YKAPWH
+3640 YRAPWH

>member
-96 AVRNVGALYKAA
+96 AVRNVGSLYKAA

-121 QGLGV
+121 QGMGV
-126 DAGIRQGYQ
+126 DAGIQQGY
-135 ARVPVRGGSQLQQQA
+135 RPKLPVRGGSQLQQQA
-150 ENALQMDKTGPYRQR
+150 ENALQMDKSGPYRQR

-182 NQNQTAEQHG
+182 DQNQTAEQHG

-232 QSMSSDEYNKL
+232 QSMSADEYNKL

-368 TQEQYDRYMQA
+368 TQEQYDRYMQV
-379 LDRYVKNAPATRAV
+379 LDRYAKNAPATRAV

-493 YFAAGGEENIN
+493 YFAEGGEENIN

-541 IPALPTAALEMA
+541 ISGLTTAALEMA

-563 GTMESFAGGARQV
+563 GTMANFAGGGRQV
-576 SPLVTSAAT
+576 SPLVTNAAT

-760 ELNLQMGKY
+760 ELNLQMEKY
-769 AVEFLAGDEDM
+769 AVEFLAGDEDL

-787 HVQRSA
+787 HVQRST

-840 RGSIEGVDAK
+840 RGSIEGVDSK

-863 IRQAWDSAEENATNF
+863 IRQAWDSAEENAANF

-892 RIAESYLDKA
+892 RTAESYLDKA

-920 SMINEGATATLQ
+920 SMINEGATANLQ

-938 YGEGTPQTETRQEPV
+938 YGEGTPQVETQQETV
-953 QEATQDV
+953 QEAAQGV
-960 NVIRA
+960 NTIRA

-1000 TGEQTGGMAAGA
+1000 TGEQAGGMAAGA

-1020 NAYAGAG
+1020 NTYTGAG

-1074 AVIPESMYD
+1074 AVVPESMYD
-1083 DGMREAKQAGTALGV
+1083 DGMRAAKQAGAELGV

-1135 IQYDGGKL
+1135 IQYDGGQL

-1201 LADAYAGM
+1201 LADAYASM
-1209 NRFRAGATHFT
+1209 NRFRAGATQFT
-1220 EAVQSEVQQSE
+1220 ETVQGEVQQSE

-1247 PANVEERSGNP
+1247 EGKFSIQELENGERIAVIEDGQDEFDRAKPSQYAAIAKRVIKR
-1258 EKGKTFWEKMR
+1258 EFVGKTLPLGSEDLAMIPPDAAGEYAYPAQRLITKNANNAKMR
-1269 AWKEGGAP
+1269 ASAELNNLLEVSEFSHWARDLKKHPEATLGFDYYTTKFEVGGHLFEGLINIANSEKGRVFYDITKIKEIPG
-1277 DAAMEPSRTLQQAG
+1277 T
-1291 INELISLSSM
+1291 I
-1301 LEKADG
+1301 EKRA
-1307 KSQTMREAIYDNLKY
+1307 T
-1322 LQDDLI
+1322 
-1328 RPMAVGKKG
+1328 PMAQSASDSG
-1337 DTLYCVVPARTS
+1337 DLS
-1349 MDMPR
+1349 G
-1354 VVEMRKTNAGYEVEK
+1354 ES
-1369 VSSLSNAAIIK
+1369 VSQN
-1380 TLEGSDLLSANVQAL
+1380 QA
-1395 DHAIQDFGYQ
+1395 D
-1405 TKANAQLWVRPEKAK
+1405 
-1420 NGVPFADI
+1420 
-1428 FEARDARDFEAKFSL
+1428 
-1443 EEKQYARV
+1443 
-1451 INEQLL
+1451 
-1457 ENRDRILEI
+1457 
-1466 EPVYELTG
+1466 
-1474 GEFAQGDKKLSDAV
+1474 
-1488 MEEFEKFGGEVE
+1488 
-1500 REGFG
+1500 
-1505 AIKFSKKR
+1505 
-1513 IKNDIM
+1513 
-1519 HGIGRM
+1519 
-1525 KAMTFAAVPSVIQNG
+1525 
-1540 VEIGSEANWK
+1540 
-1550 GRGYDTYVFAAPAKF
+1550 
-1565 GETNLLIGAVV
+1565 
-1576 TRDNREN
+1576 
-1583 KFYLHEVVDSEGN
+1583 
-1596 AIKIDRETGE
+1596 
-1606 IKTSSAVAD
+1606 
-1615 GWASTPDA
+1615 
-1623 LSKDRI
+1623 
-1629 AQTEG
+1629 
-1634 EVKQR
+1634 VKQR

-1721 SNATVEYRVDADAKR
+1721 SNATVEYRVDAEAKR

-1781 QYPEVKA
+1781 KYPEVKA

-1878 EYAENKMYSGT
+1878 EYAENKMYSSM

-1903 DGGQNRGEA
+1903 DGGQNRGDV

-2155 QKDRIRVANELP
+2155 QEDRIRVANELP

-2185 RGKELASEREE
+2185 RGKELASDREE

-2208 MGEPVLSE
+2208 RGEPILSE

-2315 NGEAPARATTVAA
+2315 NGVAPARATTVAA

-2522 FQGEGDKVKGLNKA
+2522 FQGEGDKAKGLNKA

-2582 AEAREAEIQRVATE
+2582 AEAREAEIQRVATD

-2770 AEAIELSRSGQRD
+2770 AEAIELSRSGKRD

-3077 PFDIIGMCMNFIA
+3077 PFDIIGMSMNFIA

-3108 SNAMFGVDLF
+3108 SNAMFGTDLF

-3291 LHEFIKINADDTLTT
+3291 LHEFIKINADDTLTS

-3318 NSSLTD
+3318 NSGLTD

-3403 VKAYTYAEVF
+3403 VKAYIYAEVF
-3413 GVTDKETGAKSTSK
+3413 GVADKETGAKSTSK

-3549 TDTSLYKA
+3549 TDTSLYRA

-3587 KKKAELSADK
+3587 QKKAELSADK

-3640 YKAPWH
+3640 YRAPWH

>member
-15 AEKAAQRATPEHGA
+15 AEKAAQRATPGHGA

-41 EQAKK
+41 EQARK

-96 AVRNVGALYKAA
+96 AVRNVGSLYKAA

-232 QSMSSDEYNKL
+232 QSMSADEYNKL

-281 ENYTAAGKAQQNAM
+281 ENYTAAGKAQQDAM

-302 PTDRNTFGYELRY
+302 PEDRNTFGYELRY

-379 LDRYVKNAPATRAV
+379 LDRYAKNAPATRAV

-402 SQLETYR
+402 GQLETYR

-493 YFAAGGEENIN
+493 YFAEGGEENIN

-541 IPALPTAALEMA
+541 ISGLTTAALEMA

-563 GTMESFAGGARQV
+563 GTMANFAGGSRQV
-576 SPLVTSAAT
+576 SPLVTNAAT

-760 ELNLQMGKY
+760 ELNLQMEKY
-769 AVEFLAGDEDM
+769 AVEFLAGDEDL

-787 HVQRSA
+787 HVQRSTA
-793 AKKSWAQAVN
+793 QKSWAQAVN

-840 RGSIEGVDAK
+840 RGSIEGVDSK

-863 IRQAWDSAEENATNF
+863 IRQAWDSAEENAANF

-892 RIAESYLDKA
+892 RTAESYLDKA

-920 SMINEGATATLQ
+920 SMINEGATANLQ

-938 YGEGTPQTETRQEPV
+938 YGEGTPQVETQQETV
-953 QEATQDV
+953 QEAAQGV
-960 NVIRA
+960 NTIRA

-1000 TGEQTGGMAAGA
+1000 TGEQAGGMAAGA

-1020 NAYAGAG
+1020 NTYTGAG

-1074 AVIPESMYD
+1074 AVVPESMYD
-1083 DGMREAKQAGTALGV
+1083 DGMREAKKAGAELGV

-1209 NRFRAGATHFT
+1209 NRFRAGATQFT
-1220 EAVQSEVQQSE
+1220 ETVQGEVQQSE

-1247 PANVEERSGNP
+1247 EGRFSLAGQKARTANSQTLQLAEQMEQEGASREEIWQETGWTRTMDGQSWRFEIDNSEAEYRGGGDAQFRKNHADYAEYQDLLQKMFEGTISESEMQRMEQLDDIWSGEYARLRERVESGNATLADVLQHDSLYEAYP
-1258 EKGKTFWEKMR
+1258 ELRDVKVRLESDTGSKN
-1269 AWKEGGAP
+1269 GSY
-1277 DAAMEPSRTLQQAG
+1277 DPSTNT
-1291 INELISLSSM
+1291 ITISEDKPGDSAKVGTM
-1301 LEKADG
+1301 LHEI
-1307 KSQTMREAIYDNLKY
+1307 Q
-1322 LQDDLI
+1322 
-1328 RPMAVGKKG
+1328 
-1337 DTLYCVVPARTS
+1337 
-1349 MDMPR
+1349 
-1354 VVEMRKTNAGYEVEK
+1354 
-1369 VSSLSNAAIIK
+1369 
-1380 TLEGSDLLSANVQAL
+1380 
-1395 DHAIQDFGYQ
+1395 HAIQQIEGWESGASPEYWAAREYENGDTASDRAQELYSRILNSLD
-1405 TKANAQLWVRPEKAK
+1405 KADQNKVIRYNELDREMEATFSADPESEAGKRYAK
-1420 NGVPFADI
+1420 YEAEQDKLYEELYKNEWFRRLLDLQRKMENPQSAYYEMYLNTAGEI
-1428 FEARDARDFEAKFSL
+1428 EARNVSERYRMAQ
-1443 EEKQYARV
+1443 EERRKTAPKGADENTLYRGAGGISAE
-1451 INEQLL
+1451 INEQYKSDLERWDRGGRNGNERLILGTTGPILQNLGAEDGNIYLNGWKISKIMRTHKEMSLQTIEALPQVL
-1457 ENRDRILEI
+1457 ENPAIVLASRAVDTENANTRL
-1466 EPVYELTG
+1466 VM
-1474 GEFAQGDKKLSDAV
+1474 FGDVRAENGKAV
-1488 MEEFEKFGGEVE
+1488 QVVL
-1500 REGFG
+1500 
-1505 AIKFSKKR
+1505 
-1513 IKNDIM
+1513 D
-1519 HGIGRM
+1519 
-1525 KAMTFAAVPSVIQNG
+1525 
-1540 VEIGSEANWK
+1540 
-1550 GRGYDTYVFAAPAKF
+1550 
-1565 GETNLLIGAVV
+1565 LL
-1576 TRDNREN
+1576 
-1583 KFYLHEVVDSEGN
+1583 
-1596 AIKIDRETGE
+1596 
-1606 IKTSSAVAD
+1606 
-1615 GWASTPDA
+1615 P
-1623 LSKDRI
+1623 
-1629 AQTEG
+1629 TEG
-1634 EVKQR
+1634 GYR
-1639 FSLSEPVER
+1639 FEGMQKVNSAYTKDGGRLSLE
-1648 AGNLIAEHNL
+1648 
-1658 TQEKLEKALE
+1658 
-1668 IGAFPSPSI
+1668 
-1677 AIVQA
+1677 
-1682 EQGHTNYGDYSVV
+1682 
-1695 FPASTIDPEADSR
+1695 DSD
-1708 NRVYGADAWTPTS
+1708 VLYT
-1721 SNATVEYRVDADAKR
+1721 DAKR
-1736 AFERSIRDLSGQVA
+1736 AAQVLRSLGYQSGSPDGSHKGGYIGSIAYDA
-1750 DGIFRGDSTLGKA
+1750 DGVKISGEKF
-1763 GIEEETTK
+1763 
-1771 TSREIAEQIA
+1771 TS
-1781 QYPEVKA
+1781 
-1788 AYLADKG
+1788 
-1795 ENISPVYKDREYDNI
+1795 
-1810 GNAALQR
+1810 
-1817 YTDNVGVQNLARII
+1817 
-1831 VQMYVGD
+1831 
-1838 ANSVAQAE
+1838 
-1846 LQRVRQAIGEEY
+1846 
-1858 AERFARI
+1858 
-1865 LDRKP
+1865 
-1870 ERKAERVS
+1870 
-1878 EYAENKMYSGT
+1878 
-1889 RAEDFIRH
+1889 
-1897 AWEMVQ
+1897 
-1903 DGGQNRGEA
+1903 
-1912 DKMAM
+1912 
-1917 QDELDRKAPTQKVAA
+1917 
-1932 WAEKRLQ
+1932 
-1939 DVIGEGGIYNN
+1939 VIG
-1950 EDRYTSR
+1950 T
-1957 GDRRS
+1957 
-1962 FEQTHWE
+1962 
-1969 LNAENLVRAMAQ
+1969 
-1981 AEERGANIM
+1981 
-1990 WYDAGGLLA
+1990 
-1999 AATPEYRSISEIHAD
+1999 
-2014 EGRLQTLE
+2014 LQ
-2022 QEAYEGKVMELQQ
+2022 
-2035 SLDNVVE
+2035 
-2042 RILQETRHKAYGYQD
+2042 
-2057 ESQLITEALIKT
+2057 
-2069 AQGGDSLQ
+2069 
-2077 SIREGMAAEEY
+2077 
-2088 DIDRATAMQIQE
+2088 
-2100 LFQQAKEIPTSYFE
+2100 
-2114 AKPQR
+2114 
-2119 VVGFDEAVA
+2119 
-2128 LLAPASAPADLMARA
+2128 
-2143 EDAGLRVIRYTG
+2143 
-2155 QKDRIRVANELP
+2155 
-2167 GVKFSVQEELQDI
+2167 KFSVQEELQDI

-2185 RGKELASEREE
+2185 RGKELASDREE

-2208 MGEPVLSE
+2208 TGTLYAQFAREKVYDNLGNAVLQKYTDSVGVERLAWIAAQMDMGDARSVAATELQNIRQVVKEDYAERFGEKLDQKPNLKEQRVNEYADRVMGDSSRAESFLRHAWEMVQGVGRTVAAEQRGTVQQTPPE

-2328 EGVAKDSFRAT
+2328 EGVAKDRFRAT

-2522 FQGEGDKVKGLNKA
+2522 FQGEGDKAKGLNKA

-2582 AEAREAEIQRVATE
+2582 AEAREAEIQRVATD

-2894 GERSKRSIAQATAEF
+2894 GERSKRSIAQAALEF
-2909 ATGKLRQFQMDSDF
+2909 STGKLRQFQMDSDF

-2948 AEFVDTM
+2948 AEFVDTT

-3077 PFDIIGMCMNFIA
+3077 PFDIIGMSMNFIA

-3096 TNDWIRYMLNKA
+3096 TNDWIRYMFNKA

-3178 TEHGLISP
+3178 TEHGLLSP

-3267 STKDT
+3267 SAKDT

-3291 LHEFIKINADDTLTT
+3291 LHEFIKINADDTLTS

-3318 NSSLTD
+3318 NSGLTD

-3346 HATDAMFETLMDE
+3346 HATDAMFEALMDE

-3427 DEVFANMM
+3427 DEAFANMM

-3474 QHNIKGKKREAIRN
+3474 QHNIKGKKREAIQN

-3587 KKKAELSADK
+3587 RKKAELSADK

-3640 YKAPWH
+3640 YRAPWH

>member
-41 EQAKK
+41 EQARK

-52 GVKTGKTEKSSTP
+52 GVKTGKTGKSSTP

-96 AVRNVGALYKAA
+96 AVRNVGSLYKAA

-135 ARVPVRGGSQLQQQA
+135 ARVPVRGGSQLHQQA

-232 QSMSSDEYNKL
+232 QSMSADEYNKL

-281 ENYTAAGKAQQNAM
+281 ENYTAAGKAQQDAM

-302 PTDRNTFGYELRY
+302 PEDRNTFGYELRY

-379 LDRYVKNAPATRAV
+379 LDRYAKNAPATRAV

-402 SQLETYR
+402 GQLETYR

-418 ANEKGAEDA
+418 ANEQAAEDA

-459 AGLEQLLVRGGGYAG
+459 AGLEQLLVHGGGYAG

-493 YFAAGGEENIN
+493 YFAEGGEKNIN
-504 YQNPEWQEAKYQ
+504 YQNPEWREAKYQ

-541 IPALPTAALEMA
+541 ISGLTTAALEMA

-563 GTMESFAGGARQV
+563 GTMANFAGGSRQV
-576 SPLVTSAAT
+576 SPLVTNAAT

-760 ELNLQMGKY
+760 ELNLQMEKY
-769 AVEFLAGDEDM
+769 AVEFLAGDEDL

-787 HVQRSA
+787 HVQRSE

-840 RGSIEGVDAK
+840 RGSIEGVDSK

-863 IRQAWDSAEENATNF
+863 IRQAWDSAEENAANF

-892 RIAESYLDKA
+892 RTAESYLDKA

-920 SMINEGATATLQ
+920 SMINEGATANLQ

-938 YGEGTPQTETRQEPV
+938 YGEGTPQAETQQETV
-953 QEATQDV
+953 QEAAQGV
-960 NVIRA
+960 NTIRA

-1000 TGEQTGGMAAGA
+1000 TGEQAGGMAAGA

-1020 NAYAGAG
+1020 NTYTGAG

-1074 AVIPESMYD
+1074 AVVPESMYD
-1083 DGMREAKQAGTALGV
+1083 DGMREAKQAGAELGV

-1135 IQYDGGKL
+1135 IQYDGGQL

-1148 FHVRANKDPA
+1148 FHVRENKDPA

-1209 NRFRAGATHFT
+1209 NRFRAGATQFT
-1220 EAVQSEVQQSE
+1220 DTVQGEVQQSE

-1247 PANVEERSGNP
+1247 EGRFSIQELENGERIAVIEDGQDEFDRAKPSQYAAIAKRVIKR
-1258 EKGKTFWEKMR
+1258 EFVGKTLPLGSEDLAMIPPDAAGEYAYPAQRLITKNANNAKMR
-1269 AWKEGGAP
+1269 ASAELNNLLEVSEFSHWARDLKKHPEATLGFDYYTTKFEVGGHLFEGLINIANSEKGRVFYDITKIKEIPG
-1277 DAAMEPSRTLQQAG
+1277 T
-1291 INELISLSSM
+1291 I
-1301 LEKADG
+1301 EKRA
-1307 KSQTMREAIYDNLKY
+1307 T
-1322 LQDDLI
+1322 
-1328 RPMAVGKKG
+1328 PMAQSASDSG
-1337 DTLYCVVPARTS
+1337 DLS
-1349 MDMPR
+1349 G
-1354 VVEMRKTNAGYEVEK
+1354 ES
-1369 VSSLSNAAIIK
+1369 VSQN
-1380 TLEGSDLLSANVQAL
+1380 QA
-1395 DHAIQDFGYQ
+1395 D
-1405 TKANAQLWVRPEKAK
+1405 
-1420 NGVPFADI
+1420 
-1428 FEARDARDFEAKFSL
+1428 
-1443 EEKQYARV
+1443 
-1451 INEQLL
+1451 
-1457 ENRDRILEI
+1457 
-1466 EPVYELTG
+1466 
-1474 GEFAQGDKKLSDAV
+1474 
-1488 MEEFEKFGGEVE
+1488 
-1500 REGFG
+1500 
-1505 AIKFSKKR
+1505 
-1513 IKNDIM
+1513 
-1519 HGIGRM
+1519 
-1525 KAMTFAAVPSVIQNG
+1525 
-1540 VEIGSEANWK
+1540 
-1550 GRGYDTYVFAAPAKF
+1550 
-1565 GETNLLIGAVV
+1565 
-1576 TRDNREN
+1576 
-1583 KFYLHEVVDSEGN
+1583 
-1596 AIKIDRETGE
+1596 
-1606 IKTSSAVAD
+1606 
-1615 GWASTPDA
+1615 
-1623 LSKDRI
+1623 
-1629 AQTEG
+1629 
-1634 EVKQR
+1634 VKQR

-1736 AFERSIRDLSGQVA
+1736 SFERSIRDLSGQVA

-1962 FEQTHWE
+1962 FEKTHWE

-2143 EDAGLRVIRYTG
+2143 EDAGLRVIRYTDNA
-2155 QKDRIRVANELP
+2155 DRIRVANELP

-2185 RGKELASEREE
+2185 RGKELASDREE

-2208 MGEPVLSE
+2208 MGEQVLSE
-2216 SYFRDWVQQQTNAMP
+2216 SYFRDWVQQTNAMP

-2328 EGVAKDSFRAT
+2328 EGVAKDRFRAT

-2582 AEAREAEIQRVATE
+2582 AEAREAEIQRVATD

-2948 AEFVDTM
+2948 AEFVDTT

-3031 RQFRQIAAESGK
+3031 RQFRQITAESGK

-3077 PFDIIGMCMNFIA
+3077 PFDIIGMSMNFIA

-3096 TNDWIRYMLNKA
+3096 TNDWIRYMFNKA

-3129 WGNAVEDTLYNISNE
+3129 WGNAAEDTLYNISNE

-3178 TEHGLISP
+3178 TEHGLLSP

-3219 GRTKGFGD
+3219 GRTKGFRD

-3291 LHEFIKINADDTLTT
+3291 LHEFIKINADDTLTS

-3318 NSSLTD
+3318 NSGLTD

-3346 HATDAMFETLMDE
+3346 HATDAMFEALMDE

-3427 DEVFANMM
+3427 DEAFANMM

-3474 QHNIKGKKREAIRN
+3474 QHNIKGKKREAIQN

-3587 KKKAELSADK
+3587 RKKAELSADK

-3640 YKAPWH
+3640 YRAPWH

>member
-15 AEKAAQRATPEHGA
+15 AEKAAQRATPGHGA

-41 EQAKK
+41 EQARK

-96 AVRNVGALYKAA
+96 AVRNVGSLYKAA

-232 QSMSSDEYNKL
+232 QSMSADEYNKL

-281 ENYTAAGKAQQNAM
+281 ENYTAAGKAQQDAM

-302 PTDRNTFGYELRY
+302 PEDRNTFGYELRY

-379 LDRYVKNAPATRAV
+379 LDRYAKNAPATRAV

-402 SQLETYR
+402 GQLETYR

-493 YFAAGGEENIN
+493 YFAEGGEKNIN

-541 IPALPTAALEMA
+541 ISGLTTAALEMA

-563 GTMESFAGGARQV
+563 GTMANFAGGSRQV
-576 SPLVTSAAT
+576 SPLVTNAAT

-760 ELNLQMGKY
+760 ELNLQMEKY
-769 AVEFLAGDEDM
+769 AVEFLAGDEDL

-787 HVQRSA
+787 HVQRST

-840 RGSIEGVDAK
+840 RGSIEGVDSK

-863 IRQAWDSAEENATNF
+863 IRQAWDSAVENAENF

-892 RIAESYLDKA
+892 RTAESYLDKA

-920 SMINEGATATLQ
+920 SMINEGATANLQ

-938 YGEGTPQTETRQEPV
+938 YGEGTPQVETQQETV
-953 QEATQDV
+953 QEAAQGV
-960 NVIRA
+960 NTIRA

-1000 TGEQTGGMAAGA
+1000 TGEQAGGMAAGA

-1020 NAYAGAG
+1020 NTYTGAG

-1074 AVIPESMYD
+1074 AVVPESMYD
-1083 DGMREAKQAGTALGV
+1083 DGMRAAKQAGAELGV

-1209 NRFRAGATHFT
+1209 NRFRAGATQFT
-1220 EAVQSEVQQSE
+1220 ETVQGEVQQSE

-1247 PANVEERSGNP
+1247 EGRFSLAGQKARTANSQTLQLAEQMEQEGASREEIWQETGWARTMDGQSWRFEIDNSEAEYRGGGDAQFRKDHADYAEYQDLLQKMFEGTISESEMQRMEQLDDIWSGEYARLRERVESGNATLADVLQHDSLYEAYP
-1258 EKGKTFWEKMR
+1258 ELRDVKVRLESDTGSKN
-1269 AWKEGGAP
+1269 GSY
-1277 DAAMEPSRTLQQAG
+1277 DPSTNT
-1291 INELISLSSM
+1291 ITISEDKPGDSAKVGTM
-1301 LEKADG
+1301 LHEI
-1307 KSQTMREAIYDNLKY
+1307 Q
-1322 LQDDLI
+1322 
-1328 RPMAVGKKG
+1328 
-1337 DTLYCVVPARTS
+1337 
-1349 MDMPR
+1349 
-1354 VVEMRKTNAGYEVEK
+1354 
-1369 VSSLSNAAIIK
+1369 
-1380 TLEGSDLLSANVQAL
+1380 
-1395 DHAIQDFGYQ
+1395 HAIQQIEGWESGASPEYWAAREYENGDTASDRAQELYSRILNSLD
-1405 TKANAQLWVRPEKAK
+1405 KADQNKVIRYNELDREMEATFSADPESEAGKRYAK
-1420 NGVPFADI
+1420 YEAEQDKLYEELYKNEWFRRLLDLQRKMENPQSAYYEMYLNTAGEI
-1428 FEARDARDFEAKFSL
+1428 EARNVSERYRMAQ
-1443 EEKQYARV
+1443 EERRKTAPKGADENTLYRGAGGISAE
-1451 INEQLL
+1451 INEQYKSDLERWDRGGRNGNERLILGTTGPILQNLGAEDGNIYLNGWKISKIMRTHKEMSLQTIEALPQVL
-1457 ENRDRILEI
+1457 ENPAIVLASRAVDTENANTRL
-1466 EPVYELTG
+1466 VM
-1474 GEFAQGDKKLSDAV
+1474 FGDVRAENGKAV
-1488 MEEFEKFGGEVE
+1488 QVVL
-1500 REGFG
+1500 
-1505 AIKFSKKR
+1505 
-1513 IKNDIM
+1513 D
-1519 HGIGRM
+1519 
-1525 KAMTFAAVPSVIQNG
+1525 
-1540 VEIGSEANWK
+1540 
-1550 GRGYDTYVFAAPAKF
+1550 
-1565 GETNLLIGAVV
+1565 LL
-1576 TRDNREN
+1576 
-1583 KFYLHEVVDSEGN
+1583 
-1596 AIKIDRETGE
+1596 
-1606 IKTSSAVAD
+1606 
-1615 GWASTPDA
+1615 P
-1623 LSKDRI
+1623 
-1629 AQTEG
+1629 TEG
-1634 EVKQR
+1634 GYR
-1639 FSLSEPVER
+1639 FEGMQKVNSAYTKDGGRLSLE
-1648 AGNLIAEHNL
+1648 
-1658 TQEKLEKALE
+1658 
-1668 IGAFPSPSI
+1668 
-1677 AIVQA
+1677 
-1682 EQGHTNYGDYSVV
+1682 
-1695 FPASTIDPEADSR
+1695 DSD
-1708 NRVYGADAWTPTS
+1708 VLYT
-1721 SNATVEYRVDADAKR
+1721 DAKR
-1736 AFERSIRDLSGQVA
+1736 AAQVLRSLGYQSGSPDGSHKGGYIGSIAYDA
-1750 DGIFRGDSTLGKA
+1750 DGVKISGEKF
-1763 GIEEETTK
+1763 
-1771 TSREIAEQIA
+1771 TS
-1781 QYPEVKA
+1781 
-1788 AYLADKG
+1788 
-1795 ENISPVYKDREYDNI
+1795 
-1810 GNAALQR
+1810 
-1817 YTDNVGVQNLARII
+1817 
-1831 VQMYVGD
+1831 
-1838 ANSVAQAE
+1838 
-1846 LQRVRQAIGEEY
+1846 
-1858 AERFARI
+1858 
-1865 LDRKP
+1865 
-1870 ERKAERVS
+1870 
-1878 EYAENKMYSGT
+1878 
-1889 RAEDFIRH
+1889 
-1897 AWEMVQ
+1897 
-1903 DGGQNRGEA
+1903 
-1912 DKMAM
+1912 
-1917 QDELDRKAPTQKVAA
+1917 
-1932 WAEKRLQ
+1932 
-1939 DVIGEGGIYNN
+1939 VIG
-1950 EDRYTSR
+1950 T
-1957 GDRRS
+1957 
-1962 FEQTHWE
+1962 
-1969 LNAENLVRAMAQ
+1969 
-1981 AEERGANIM
+1981 
-1990 WYDAGGLLA
+1990 
-1999 AATPEYRSISEIHAD
+1999 
-2014 EGRLQTLE
+2014 LQ
-2022 QEAYEGKVMELQQ
+2022 
-2035 SLDNVVE
+2035 
-2042 RILQETRHKAYGYQD
+2042 
-2057 ESQLITEALIKT
+2057 
-2069 AQGGDSLQ
+2069 
-2077 SIREGMAAEEY
+2077 
-2088 DIDRATAMQIQE
+2088 
-2100 LFQQAKEIPTSYFE
+2100 
-2114 AKPQR
+2114 
-2119 VVGFDEAVA
+2119 
-2128 LLAPASAPADLMARA
+2128 
-2143 EDAGLRVIRYTG
+2143 
-2155 QKDRIRVANELP
+2155 
-2167 GVKFSVQEELQDI
+2167 KFSVQEELQDI

-2185 RGKELASEREE
+2185 RGKELASDREE

-2208 MGEPVLSE
+2208 MGEQVLSE
-2216 SYFRDWVQQQTNAMP
+2216 SYFRDWVQQTNAMP

-2328 EGVAKDSFRAT
+2328 EGVAKDRFRAT

-2582 AEAREAEIQRVATE
+2582 AEAREAEIQRVATD

-2618 GIKGEIDEK
+2618 GLKGEIDEK

-2948 AEFVDTM
+2948 AEFVDTT

-3077 PFDIIGMCMNFIA
+3077 PFDIIGMSMNFIA

-3096 TNDWIRYMLNKA
+3096 TNDWIRYMFNKA

-3129 WGNAVEDTLYNISNE
+3129 WGNAAEDTLYNISNE

-3178 TEHGLISP
+3178 TEHGLLSP

-3291 LHEFIKINADDTLTT
+3291 LHEFIKINADDTLTS

-3318 NSSLTD
+3318 NSGLTD

-3346 HATDAMFETLMDE
+3346 HATDAMFEALMDE

-3427 DEVFANMM
+3427 DEAFANMM

-3474 QHNIKGKKREAIRN
+3474 QHNIKGKKREAIQN

-3587 KKKAELSADK
+3587 RKKAELSADK

-3640 YKAPWH
+3640 YRAPWH

>member
-96 AVRNVGALYKAA
+96 AVRNVGSLYKAA

-121 QGLGV
+121 QGMGV
-126 DAGIRQGYQ
+126 DAGIQQGY
-135 ARVPVRGGSQLQQQA
+135 RPKLPVRTGSQLQQQA

-203 TAGESGTDAAAAKEK
+203 TAGESGTDAAVAKEK

-232 QSMSSDEYNKL
+232 QSMSADEYNKL
-243 VSEVYDAYD
+243 VSEVYDTYD

-379 LDRYVKNAPATRAV
+379 LDRYAKNAPATRAV

-493 YFAAGGEENIN
+493 YFAEGGEENIN

-541 IPALPTAALEMA
+541 ISGLTTAALEMA
-553 AASTI
+553 ASATI

-563 GTMESFAGGARQV
+563 GTMANFAGAGRQI

-585 KAEKFAQMAKQG
+585 KAEKFAQMAKRG

-655 VTELVYKMTNNETI
+655 VTEFCYKLFKNETI
-669 RKIVSSAA
+669 RKIISSEF

-760 ELNLQMGKY
+760 ELNLQMEKY
-769 AVEFLAGDEDM
+769 AVEFLAGDEDL

-787 HVQRSA
+787 HVQRST

-850 TFSAETLEENVRQ
+850 TFSEETLEENVRQ
-863 IRQAWDSAEENATNF
+863 IRQAWDSAEENAKNF

-892 RIAESYLDKA
+892 RTAESYLDKA

-920 SMINEGATATLQ
+920 SMINEGATANLQ

-938 YGEGTPQTETRQEPV
+938 YGEGTPKAETRQEPV
-953 QEATQDV
+953 QEAAQGV
-960 NVIRA
+960 NTIRA

-1000 TGEQTGGMAAGA
+1000 AGEQTGGMAAGA
-1012 AAAEGERR
+1012 AAAEAERR
-1020 NAYAGAG
+1020 NTYAGAG

-1083 DGMREAKQAGTALGV
+1083 DGMREAKQAGAELGV

-1125 AKRAVVSATD
+1125 AKRAVVSTTD

-1209 NRFRAGATHFT
+1209 NRFRAGATQFA

-1247 PANVEERSGNP
+1247 EGRFSLAGQKARTANSQTLQIAEQMEQEGASREEIWQETGWTRTMDGKNWRFEIDNSEAEYRGGGDAQFREAHADYAEYQDLLQKMFEGTISESEMQRMEQLDDIWSGEYARMRERVESGNATLADVLQHDSLYEAYP
-1258 EKGKTFWEKMR
+1258 ELRDVKVRLESDTGSKN
-1269 AWKEGGAP
+1269 GSYDP
-1277 DAAMEPSRTLQQAG
+1277 RTNT
-1291 INELISLSSM
+1291 ITISEDKPGDSAKVGTM
-1301 LEKADG
+1301 LHEI
-1307 KSQTMREAIYDNLKY
+1307 Q
-1322 LQDDLI
+1322 
-1328 RPMAVGKKG
+1328 
-1337 DTLYCVVPARTS
+1337 
-1349 MDMPR
+1349 
-1354 VVEMRKTNAGYEVEK
+1354 
-1369 VSSLSNAAIIK
+1369 
-1380 TLEGSDLLSANVQAL
+1380 
-1395 DHAIQDFGYQ
+1395 HAIQQIEGWESGASPEYWAAREYESGDTASDRAQELYSRILNSLD
-1405 TKANAQLWVRPEKAK
+1405 KADQNKVIRYNELDREMEATFSADPESEAGKRYAK
-1420 NGVPFADI
+1420 YEAEQDKLYEELYKNEWFRRLLDLQRQMENPQSAYYEMYLNTAGEI
-1428 FEARDARDFEAKFSL
+1428 EARNVSERYRMAQ
-1443 EEKQYARV
+1443 EERRKTAPKGADENTLFRGGGGISAE
-1451 INEQLL
+1451 INEQYKSELERWDREGRNGNERLILGTTGPILQNLGAENGNIYLNGWKISKIMHTHKEMSMQTFEALPQVL
-1457 ENRDRILEI
+1457 ENPSLVLASRAVRTRGANTRL
-1466 EPVYELTG
+1466 VM
-1474 GEFAQGDKKLSDAV
+1474 FGDVRAENGKAV
-1488 MEEFEKFGGEVE
+1488 QVVL
-1500 REGFG
+1500 
-1505 AIKFSKKR
+1505 
-1513 IKNDIM
+1513 D
-1519 HGIGRM
+1519 
-1525 KAMTFAAVPSVIQNG
+1525 
-1540 VEIGSEANWK
+1540 
-1550 GRGYDTYVFAAPAKF
+1550 
-1565 GETNLLIGAVV
+1565 LL
-1576 TRDNREN
+1576 
-1583 KFYLHEVVDSEGN
+1583 
-1596 AIKIDRETGE
+1596 
-1606 IKTSSAVAD
+1606 
-1615 GWASTPDA
+1615 P
-1623 LSKDRI
+1623 
-1629 AQTEG
+1629 TEG
-1634 EVKQR
+1634 GYRLDGMQKVNSAYTKDGGR
-1639 FSLSEPVER
+1639 LSLE
-1648 AGNLIAEHNL
+1648 
-1658 TQEKLEKALE
+1658 
-1668 IGAFPSPSI
+1668 
-1677 AIVQA
+1677 
-1682 EQGHTNYGDYSVV
+1682 
-1695 FPASTIDPEADSR
+1695 DSD
-1708 NRVYGADAWTPTS
+1708 VLYT
-1721 SNATVEYRVDADAKR
+1721 DAKR
-1736 AFERSIRDLSGQVA
+1736 AAQVLRSLGYRSGSP
-1750 DGIFRGDSTLGKA
+1750 DGLHKDGYIGSIAYDDDGVKISGEKF
-1763 GIEEETTK
+1763 
-1771 TSREIAEQIA
+1771 TS
-1781 QYPEVKA
+1781 
-1788 AYLADKG
+1788 
-1795 ENISPVYKDREYDNI
+1795 
-1810 GNAALQR
+1810 
-1817 YTDNVGVQNLARII
+1817 
-1831 VQMYVGD
+1831 
-1838 ANSVAQAE
+1838 
-1846 LQRVRQAIGEEY
+1846 
-1858 AERFARI
+1858 
-1865 LDRKP
+1865 
-1870 ERKAERVS
+1870 
-1878 EYAENKMYSGT
+1878 
-1889 RAEDFIRH
+1889 
-1897 AWEMVQ
+1897 
-1903 DGGQNRGEA
+1903 
-1912 DKMAM
+1912 
-1917 QDELDRKAPTQKVAA
+1917 
-1932 WAEKRLQ
+1932 
-1939 DVIGEGGIYNN
+1939 VIG
-1950 EDRYTSR
+1950 
-1957 GDRRS
+1957 
-1962 FEQTHWE
+1962 
-1969 LNAENLVRAMAQ
+1969 
-1981 AEERGANIM
+1981 
-1990 WYDAGGLLA
+1990 
-1999 AATPEYRSISEIHAD
+1999 P
-2014 EGRLQTLE
+2014 LQ
-2022 QEAYEGKVMELQQ
+2022 
-2035 SLDNVVE
+2035 
-2042 RILQETRHKAYGYQD
+2042 
-2057 ESQLITEALIKT
+2057 
-2069 AQGGDSLQ
+2069 
-2077 SIREGMAAEEY
+2077 
-2088 DIDRATAMQIQE
+2088 
-2100 LFQQAKEIPTSYFE
+2100 
-2114 AKPQR
+2114 
-2119 VVGFDEAVA
+2119 
-2128 LLAPASAPADLMARA
+2128 
-2143 EDAGLRVIRYTG
+2143 
-2155 QKDRIRVANELP
+2155 
-2167 GVKFSVQEELQDI
+2167 KFSVQEELQDI

-2185 RGKELASEREE
+2185 RGKELASDREE

-2522 FQGEGDKVKGLNKA
+2522 FQGEGDKAKGLNKA

-2582 AEAREAEIQRVATE
+2582 AEAREAEIQRVATD

-2894 GERSKRSIAQATAEF
+2894 GERSKRSIAQAALEF
-2909 ATGKLRQFQMDSDF
+2909 STGKLRQFQMDSDF

-2955 MSTIAARAAYLDAIR
+2955 MSTIAARAAYLDALR

-3077 PFDIIGMCMNFIA
+3077 PFDIIGMSMNFIA

-3178 TEHGLISP
+3178 TEHGVISP

-3427 DEVFANMM
+3427 DEAFANMM

-3474 QHNIKGKKREAIRN
+3474 QHNIKGKKREAIQN

>member
-1 MPRDAMAEWLAKRN
+1 MARIAIKEWLAQQD
-15 AEKAAQRATPEHGA
+15 AEKAKQRATPEHGA

-41 EQAKK
+41 DQSKK
-46 TTTALT
+46 ALEPFGIRQKKQSNKPTSQKRETTGRLA
-52 GVKTGKTEKSSTP
+52 VK
-65 VRQEEGRDAMAEWL
+65 EWL
-79 AARKESKVQ
+79 EEKDKAKVQ

-170 GESLEKLFTDSL
+170 GESLEKLFTNSL

-203 TAGESGTDAAAAKEK
+203 TAGESGTDAASAKEK

-232 QSMSSDEYNKL
+232 QSMSADEYNKL
-243 VSEVYDAYD
+243 VSEVYDTYD

-379 LDRYVKNAPATRAV
+379 LDRYAKNAPATRAV

-493 YFAAGGEENIN
+493 YFAEGGEENIN

-541 IPALPTAALEMA
+541 ISGLTTAALEMA
-553 AASTI
+553 ASATI

-563 GTMESFAGGARQV
+563 GTMANFAGAGRQI

-585 KAEKFAQMAKQG
+585 KAEKFAQMAKRG

-655 VTELVYKMTNNETI
+655 VTEFCYKLFKNETI
-669 RKIVSSAA
+669 RKIISSEF

-760 ELNLQMGKY
+760 ELNLQMEKY
-769 AVEFLAGDEDM
+769 AVEFLAGDEDL

-793 AKKSWAQAVN
+793 AKKSWAQAMN

-840 RGSIEGVDAK
+840 RGSIEGVDSK

-863 IRQAWDSAEENATNF
+863 IRQAWDSAEENAANF

-892 RIAESYLDKA
+892 RTAESYLDKA

-920 SMINEGATATLQ
+920 SMINEGATANLQ

-953 QEATQDV
+953 QEAAQGV
-960 NVIRA
+960 NTIRA

-1012 AAAEGERR
+1012 AAAEAERR

-1083 DGMREAKQAGTALGV
+1083 DGMREAKQAGAELGV

-1125 AKRAVVSATD
+1125 AKRAVVSTTD

-1209 NRFRAGATHFT
+1209 NRFRAGATQFT

-1247 PANVEERSGNP
+1247 EGRFSLAGQKARTANSQTLQIAEQMEQEGASREEIWQETGWTRTMDGKNWRFEIDNSEAEYRGGGDAQFREAHADYAEYQDLLQKMFEGTISESEMQRMEQLDDIWSGEYARMRERVESGNATLADVLQHDSLYEAYP
-1258 EKGKTFWEKMR
+1258 ELRDVKVRLESDTGSKN
-1269 AWKEGGAP
+1269 GSYDP
-1277 DAAMEPSRTLQQAG
+1277 RTNT
-1291 INELISLSSM
+1291 ITISEDKPGDSAKVGTM
-1301 LEKADG
+1301 LHEI
-1307 KSQTMREAIYDNLKY
+1307 Q
-1322 LQDDLI
+1322 
-1328 RPMAVGKKG
+1328 
-1337 DTLYCVVPARTS
+1337 
-1349 MDMPR
+1349 
-1354 VVEMRKTNAGYEVEK
+1354 
-1369 VSSLSNAAIIK
+1369 
-1380 TLEGSDLLSANVQAL
+1380 
-1395 DHAIQDFGYQ
+1395 HAIQQIEGWESGASPEYWAAREYESGDTASDRAQELYSRILNSLD
-1405 TKANAQLWVRPEKAK
+1405 KADQNKVIRYNELDREMEATFTADPESEAGKRYAK
-1420 NGVPFADI
+1420 YEAEQDKLYEELYKNEWFRRLLDLQRKMENPQSAYYEMYLNTAGEI
-1428 FEARDARDFEAKFSL
+1428 EARNVSERYRMAQ
-1443 EEKQYARV
+1443 EERRKTAPKGADENTLFRGGGGISAE
-1451 INEQLL
+1451 INEQYKSELERWDREGRNGNERLILGTTGPILQNLGAENGNIYLNGWKISKIMRTHKEMSLRTFEALPQVL
-1457 ENRDRILEI
+1457 ENPSLVLASRAVRTRGANTRL
-1466 EPVYELTG
+1466 VM
-1474 GEFAQGDKKLSDAV
+1474 FGDVRAENGKAV
-1488 MEEFEKFGGEVE
+1488 QVVL
-1500 REGFG
+1500 
-1505 AIKFSKKR
+1505 
-1513 IKNDIM
+1513 D
-1519 HGIGRM
+1519 
-1525 KAMTFAAVPSVIQNG
+1525 
-1540 VEIGSEANWK
+1540 
-1550 GRGYDTYVFAAPAKF
+1550 
-1565 GETNLLIGAVV
+1565 LL
-1576 TRDNREN
+1576 
-1583 KFYLHEVVDSEGN
+1583 
-1596 AIKIDRETGE
+1596 
-1606 IKTSSAVAD
+1606 
-1615 GWASTPDA
+1615 P
-1623 LSKDRI
+1623 
-1629 AQTEG
+1629 TEG
-1634 EVKQR
+1634 GYRLDGMQKVNSAYTKDGGR
-1639 FSLSEPVER
+1639 LSLE
-1648 AGNLIAEHNL
+1648 
-1658 TQEKLEKALE
+1658 
-1668 IGAFPSPSI
+1668 
-1677 AIVQA
+1677 
-1682 EQGHTNYGDYSVV
+1682 
-1695 FPASTIDPEADSR
+1695 DS
-1708 NRVYGADAWTPTS
+1708 NVLYT
-1721 SNATVEYRVDADAKR
+1721 DAKR
-1736 AFERSIRDLSGQVA
+1736 AAQVLRSLGYRSGSPDGLHKDGYIGSIAYDA
-1750 DGIFRGDSTLGKA
+1750 DGVKISGEKF
-1763 GIEEETTK
+1763 
-1771 TSREIAEQIA
+1771 TS
-1781 QYPEVKA
+1781 
-1788 AYLADKG
+1788 
-1795 ENISPVYKDREYDNI
+1795 
-1810 GNAALQR
+1810 
-1817 YTDNVGVQNLARII
+1817 
-1831 VQMYVGD
+1831 
-1838 ANSVAQAE
+1838 
-1846 LQRVRQAIGEEY
+1846 
-1858 AERFARI
+1858 
-1865 LDRKP
+1865 
-1870 ERKAERVS
+1870 
-1878 EYAENKMYSGT
+1878 
-1889 RAEDFIRH
+1889 
-1897 AWEMVQ
+1897 
-1903 DGGQNRGEA
+1903 
-1912 DKMAM
+1912 
-1917 QDELDRKAPTQKVAA
+1917 
-1932 WAEKRLQ
+1932 
-1939 DVIGEGGIYNN
+1939 VIG
-1950 EDRYTSR
+1950 
-1957 GDRRS
+1957 
-1962 FEQTHWE
+1962 
-1969 LNAENLVRAMAQ
+1969 
-1981 AEERGANIM
+1981 
-1990 WYDAGGLLA
+1990 
-1999 AATPEYRSISEIHAD
+1999 P
-2014 EGRLQTLE
+2014 LQ
-2022 QEAYEGKVMELQQ
+2022 
-2035 SLDNVVE
+2035 
-2042 RILQETRHKAYGYQD
+2042 
-2057 ESQLITEALIKT
+2057 
-2069 AQGGDSLQ
+2069 
-2077 SIREGMAAEEY
+2077 
-2088 DIDRATAMQIQE
+2088 
-2100 LFQQAKEIPTSYFE
+2100 
-2114 AKPQR
+2114 
-2119 VVGFDEAVA
+2119 
-2128 LLAPASAPADLMARA
+2128 
-2143 EDAGLRVIRYTG
+2143 
-2155 QKDRIRVANELP
+2155 
-2167 GVKFSVQEELQDI
+2167 KFSVQEELQDI

-2522 FQGEGDKVKGLNKA
+2522 FQGEGDKAKGLNKA

-2582 AEAREAEIQRVATE
+2582 AEAREAEIQRVATD

-3077 PFDIIGMCMNFIA
+3077 PFDIIGMSMNFIA

-3244 NILFGPNATPQANA
+3244 NILFGPNATPEANA

-3291 LHEFIKINADDTLTT
+3291 LHEFIKINADDTLTS

-3335 GRRNK
+3335 GKKNK

-3359 GVSWDGV
+3359 GMSWDGV

-3621 TAEQK
+3621 TTEQK

>member
-52 GVKTGKTEKSSTP
+52 GVKTRKTEKSSTP

-108 TGMWGELRKANEW
+108 TGMWGELRKENEW
-121 QGLGV
+121 QGMGV
-126 DAGIRQGYQ
+126 DAGIQQGY
-135 ARVPVRGGSQLQQQA
+135 RPKLPVRTGSQLQQQA

-203 TAGESGTDAAAAKEK
+203 TAGESGTDVAAAKEK

-232 QSMSSDEYNKL
+232 QSMSADEYNKL

-281 ENYTAAGKAQQNAM
+281 ENYTAAGKAQQDAM
-295 LAAAGGI
+295 LSAAGGI
-302 PTDRNTFGYELRY
+302 PEDRNTFGYELRY

-368 TQEQYDRYMQA
+368 TQEQYDRYMQV
-379 LDRYVKNAPATRAV
+379 LDRYAKNAPATRAV

-418 ANEKGAEDA
+418 ANEQAAEDA

-482 GFGAFENDLGD
+482 GFGAFENVLGD
-493 YFAAGGEENIN
+493 YFAEGGEKNIN
-504 YQNPEWQEAKYQ
+504 YRNPEWQEAKYQ

-541 IPALPTAALEMA
+541 ISGLTTAALEMA

-563 GTMESFAGGARQV
+563 GTMANFAGGSRQV
-576 SPLVTSAAT
+576 SPLVTNAAT

-760 ELNLQMGKY
+760 ELNLQMEKY
-769 AVEFLAGDEDM
+769 AVEFLAGDEDL

-793 AKKSWAQAVN
+793 AKKSWAQAMN

-813 DAEAYWAKTG
+813 DAEAYWSKTG

-840 RGSIEGVDAK
+840 RGSIEGVDSK

-863 IRQAWDSAEENATNF
+863 LRQAWDSAEENAANF

-892 RIAESYLDKA
+892 RTAESYLDKA

-920 SMINEGATATLQ
+920 SMINEGATANLQ

-953 QEATQDV
+953 QEAAQGV
-960 NVIRA
+960 NTIRA

-1000 TGEQTGGMAAGA
+1000 AGEQTGGMAAGA
-1012 AAAEGERR
+1012 AAAEAERR
-1020 NAYAGAG
+1020 NTYAGAG

-1083 DGMREAKQAGTALGV
+1083 DGMREAKQAGAKLGV

-1135 IQYDGGKL
+1135 IQYDGGQL

-1148 FHVRANKDPA
+1148 FHVRANSDPA

-1209 NRFRAGATHFT
+1209 NRFRAGATQFAET
-1220 EAVQSEVQQSE
+1220 VQSEVQQSE

-1247 PANVEERSGNP
+1247 EGKFSIQELENGERIAVIEDGQDEFDRAKPSQYAAIAKRVIKR
-1258 EKGKTFWEKMR
+1258 EFVGKTLPLGSEDLAMIPPDAAGEYAYPAQRLITKNANNAKMR
-1269 AWKEGGAP
+1269 ASAELNNLLEVSEFSHWARDLKKHPEATLGFDYYTTKFEVGGHLFEGLINIANSEKGRVFYDITKIKEIPG
-1277 DAAMEPSRTLQQAG
+1277 T
-1291 INELISLSSM
+1291 I
-1301 LEKADG
+1301 EKRA
-1307 KSQTMREAIYDNLKY
+1307 T
-1322 LQDDLI
+1322 
-1328 RPMAVGKKG
+1328 PMAQSASDSG
-1337 DTLYCVVPARTS
+1337 DLS
-1349 MDMPR
+1349 G
-1354 VVEMRKTNAGYEVEK
+1354 ES
-1369 VSSLSNAAIIK
+1369 VSQN
-1380 TLEGSDLLSANVQAL
+1380 QA
-1395 DHAIQDFGYQ
+1395 D
-1405 TKANAQLWVRPEKAK
+1405 
-1420 NGVPFADI
+1420 
-1428 FEARDARDFEAKFSL
+1428 
-1443 EEKQYARV
+1443 
-1451 INEQLL
+1451 
-1457 ENRDRILEI
+1457 
-1466 EPVYELTG
+1466 
-1474 GEFAQGDKKLSDAV
+1474 
-1488 MEEFEKFGGEVE
+1488 
-1500 REGFG
+1500 
-1505 AIKFSKKR
+1505 
-1513 IKNDIM
+1513 
-1519 HGIGRM
+1519 
-1525 KAMTFAAVPSVIQNG
+1525 
-1540 VEIGSEANWK
+1540 
-1550 GRGYDTYVFAAPAKF
+1550 
-1565 GETNLLIGAVV
+1565 
-1576 TRDNREN
+1576 
-1583 KFYLHEVVDSEGN
+1583 
-1596 AIKIDRETGE
+1596 
-1606 IKTSSAVAD
+1606 
-1615 GWASTPDA
+1615 
-1623 LSKDRI
+1623 
-1629 AQTEG
+1629 
-1634 EVKQR
+1634 VKQR

-1682 EQGHTNYGDYSVV
+1682 EQGHTNYGEYSVV

-1736 AFERSIRDLSGQVA
+1736 TFERSIRELSAQVA
-1750 DGIFRGDSTLGKA
+1750 DGVFRGDSTLGKA

-1795 ENISPVYKDREYDNI
+1795 ENINPVYKAREYDNI
-1810 GNAALQR
+1810 GNAVLQR
-1817 YTDNVGVQNLARII
+1817 YTDNVGVQNLAWII
-1831 VQMYVGD
+1831 AQMDMGD
-1838 ANSVAQAE
+1838 AQSVAQAE

-1878 EYAENKMYSGT
+1878 EYAENKMYSSM

-1903 DGGQNRGEA
+1903 DGGQIRGDV

-2155 QKDRIRVANELP
+2155 QEDRIRVANELP

-2522 FQGEGDKVKGLNKA
+2522 FQGEGDKAKGLNKA

-2582 AEAREAEIQRVATE
+2582 AEAREAEIQRVATD

-2756 YTRLGGKNDFKNSL
+2756 YTRLGGRNDFKNSL

-2894 GERSKRSIAQATAEF
+2894 GERSKRSIAQAALEF
-2909 ATGKLRQFQMDSDF
+2909 STGKLRQFQMDSDF

-3077 PFDIIGMCMNFIA
+3077 PFDIIGMSMNFIA
-3090 SGEGLT
+3090 SGVGLT

-3108 SNAMFGVDLF
+3108 SNAMFGTDMF

-3178 TEHGLISP
+3178 TEHGVISP

-3621 TAEQK
+3621 TTEQK

-3640 YKAPWH
+3640 YRAPWH

>member
-1 MPRDAMAEWLAKRN
+1 MARIAIKEWLAQQD
-15 AEKAAQRATPEHGA
+15 AEKAKQRATPEHGA

-41 EQAKK
+41 DQSKK
-46 TTTALT
+46 ALEPFGIRQKKQSNKPTSQKRETTGRLA
-52 GVKTGKTEKSSTP
+52 VK
-65 VRQEEGRDAMAEWL
+65 EWL
-79 AARKESKVQ
+79 EEKDKAKVQ

-96 AVRNVGALYKAA
+96 AVRNVGSLYKAA

-170 GESLEKLFTDSL
+170 GESLEKLFTNSL

-232 QSMSSDEYNKL
+232 QSMSADEYNKL

-379 LDRYVKNAPATRAV
+379 LDRYAKNAPATRAV

-493 YFAAGGEENIN
+493 YFAEGGEENIN

-541 IPALPTAALEMA
+541 ISGLTTAALEMA
-553 AASTI
+553 ASATI

-563 GTMESFAGGARQV
+563 GTMANFAGAGRQI

-585 KAEKFAQMAKQG
+585 KAEKFAQMAKRG

-655 VTELVYKMTNNETI
+655 VTEFCYKLFKNETI
-669 RKIVSSAA
+669 RKIIFSEF

-737 KNDHEGNA
+737 KNDYEGNA

-760 ELNLQMGKY
+760 ELNLQMEKY
-769 AVEFLAGDEDM
+769 AVEFLAGDEDL

-793 AKKSWAQAVN
+793 AKKSWAQAMN

-840 RGSIEGVDAK
+840 RGSIEGVDSK
-850 TFSAETLEENVRQ
+850 TFSEETLEENVRQ
-863 IRQAWDSAEENATNF
+863 IRQAWDSAEENAANF

-892 RIAESYLDKA
+892 RTAESYLDKA

-920 SMINEGATATLQ
+920 SMINEGATANLQ

-938 YGEGTPQTETRQEPV
+938 YGEGTPKAETQQEPV
-953 QEATQDV
+953 QEAAQGV
-960 NVIRA
+960 NTIRA

-993 QRDAGLG
+993 QRDAGMG

-1012 AAAEGERR
+1012 AAAEAERR

-1083 DGMREAKQAGTALGV
+1083 DGMRAAKQAGAKLGV

-1135 IQYDGGKL
+1135 IQYDGGQL

-1148 FHVRANKDPA
+1148 FHVRANSDPA

-1209 NRFRAGATHFT
+1209 NRFRAGATQFAET
-1220 EAVQSEVQQSE
+1220 VQSEVQQSE

-1247 PANVEERSGNP
+1247 EGRFSIQELADGERIAVIEDGQDEFDRAKPSQYAAIAKRVIMR
-1258 EKGKTFWEKMR
+1258 EFAGKTLPLSTEDLARVNRNTAGEYAYPSNRLEAGTTEYNAKMR
-1269 AWKEGGAP
+1269 ASTELADLLAVSEFSHWAEDHKNH
-1277 DAAMEPSRTLQQAG
+1277 DAAELGFDYYTTKFEVDGHLFEGLINIANSNSGRTLYDVTKIREIPATSRKPATLMAQSAPTFGNLSEESISQDQA
-1291 INELISLSSM
+1291 
-1301 LEKADG
+1301 D
-1307 KSQTMREAIYDNLKY
+1307 
-1322 LQDDLI
+1322 
-1328 RPMAVGKKG
+1328 
-1337 DTLYCVVPARTS
+1337 
-1349 MDMPR
+1349 
-1354 VVEMRKTNAGYEVEK
+1354 
-1369 VSSLSNAAIIK
+1369 
-1380 TLEGSDLLSANVQAL
+1380 
-1395 DHAIQDFGYQ
+1395 
-1405 TKANAQLWVRPEKAK
+1405 
-1420 NGVPFADI
+1420 
-1428 FEARDARDFEAKFSL
+1428 
-1443 EEKQYARV
+1443 
-1451 INEQLL
+1451 
-1457 ENRDRILEI
+1457 
-1466 EPVYELTG
+1466 
-1474 GEFAQGDKKLSDAV
+1474 
-1488 MEEFEKFGGEVE
+1488 
-1500 REGFG
+1500 
-1505 AIKFSKKR
+1505 
-1513 IKNDIM
+1513 
-1519 HGIGRM
+1519 
-1525 KAMTFAAVPSVIQNG
+1525 
-1540 VEIGSEANWK
+1540 
-1550 GRGYDTYVFAAPAKF
+1550 
-1565 GETNLLIGAVV
+1565 
-1576 TRDNREN
+1576 
-1583 KFYLHEVVDSEGN
+1583 
-1596 AIKIDRETGE
+1596 
-1606 IKTSSAVAD
+1606 
-1615 GWASTPDA
+1615 
-1623 LSKDRI
+1623 
-1629 AQTEG
+1629 
-1634 EVKQR
+1634 VKQR

-1736 AFERSIRDLSGQVA
+1736 AFERSIRDLSGQIA

-1878 EYAENKMYSGT
+1878 EYAENKMYSSM

-1903 DGGQNRGEA
+1903 EGGQNRGDV

-1917 QDELDRKAPTQKVAA
+1917 QDELDRKAPTQDVAV
-1932 WAEKRLQ
+1932 WAEKQLQ

-2042 RILQETRHKAYGYQD
+2042 RILQETKHKAYGYQD
-2057 ESQLITEALIKT
+2057 ESQIITEALIKT

-2128 LLAPASAPADLMARA
+2128 LLAPESAPADLMERA

-2155 QKDRIRVANELP
+2155 QEDRIRVANELP

-2522 FQGEGDKVKGLNKA
+2522 FQGEGDKAKGLNKA

-2582 AEAREAEIQRVATE
+2582 AEAREAEIQRVATD

-2894 GERSKRSIAQATAEF
+2894 GERSKRSIAQAALEF
-2909 ATGKLRQFQMDSDF
+2909 STGKLRQFQMDSDF

-2955 MSTIAARAAYLDAIR
+2955 MSTIAARAAYLDALR

-3077 PFDIIGMCMNFIA
+3077 PFDIIGMSMNFIA

-3335 GRRNK
+3335 GKKNK

-3359 GVSWDGV
+3359 GMSWDGV

-3525 AKGTGENGQL
+3525 AKGTGENGQI

-3621 TAEQK
+3621 TTEQK

>member
-1 MPRDAMAEWLAKRN
+1 MAEWLAKRN
-15 AEKAAQRATPEHGA
+15 AEKAAQRATPGHGA

-96 AVRNVGALYKAA
+96 AVRNVGSLYKAA

-165 LTRVR
+165 LTRSR

-232 QSMSSDEYNKL
+232 QSMSADEYNKL

-281 ENYTAAGKAQQNAM
+281 ENYTAAGKAQQDAM

-302 PTDRNTFGYELRY
+302 PEDRNTFGYELRY

-326 KSVDQLLDAAGK
+326 KSVDMLLDAAGK

-379 LDRYVKNAPATRAV
+379 LDRYAKNAPATRAV

-402 SQLETYR
+402 GQLETYR

-418 ANEKGAEDA
+418 ANEQAAEDA

-459 AGLEQLLVRGGGYAG
+459 AGLEQLLVHGGGYAG

-493 YFAAGGEENIN
+493 YFAEGGEKNIN

-541 IPALPTAALEMA
+541 ISGLTTAALEMA

-563 GTMESFAGGARQV
+563 GTMANFAGGSRQV
-576 SPLVTSAAT
+576 SPLVTNAAT

-760 ELNLQMGKY
+760 ELNLQMEKY
-769 AVEFLAGDEDM
+769 AVEFLAGDEDL

-787 HVQRSA
+787 HVQRSE

-840 RGSIEGVDAK
+840 RGSIEGVDSK

-863 IRQAWDSAEENATNF
+863 IRQAWDSAEENAANF

-892 RIAESYLDKA
+892 RTAESYLDKA

-920 SMINEGATATLQ
+920 SMINEGATANLQ

-938 YGEGTPQTETRQEPV
+938 YGEGTPQVETQQETV
-953 QEATQDV
+953 QEAAQGV
-960 NVIRA
+960 NTIRA

-1000 TGEQTGGMAAGA
+1000 TGEQAGGMAAGA

-1020 NAYAGAG
+1020 NTYTGAG

-1074 AVIPESMYD
+1074 AVVPESMYD
-1083 DGMREAKQAGTALGV
+1083 DGMREAKKAGAELGV

-1209 NRFRAGATHFT
+1209 NRFRAGATQFT
-1220 EAVQSEVQQSE
+1220 ETVQGEVQQSE

-1247 PANVEERSGNP
+1247 EGRFSLAGQKARTANSQTLQLAEQMEQEGASREEIWQETGWTRTMDGQSWRFEIDNSEAEYRGGGDAQFRKNHADYAEYQDLLQKMFEGTISESEMQRMEQLDDIWSGEYARLRERVESGNATLADVLQHDSLYEAYP
-1258 EKGKTFWEKMR
+1258 ELRDVKVRLESDTGSKN
-1269 AWKEGGAP
+1269 GSY
-1277 DAAMEPSRTLQQAG
+1277 DPSTNT
-1291 INELISLSSM
+1291 ITISEDKPGDSAKVGTM
-1301 LEKADG
+1301 LHEI
-1307 KSQTMREAIYDNLKY
+1307 Q
-1322 LQDDLI
+1322 
-1328 RPMAVGKKG
+1328 
-1337 DTLYCVVPARTS
+1337 
-1349 MDMPR
+1349 
-1354 VVEMRKTNAGYEVEK
+1354 
-1369 VSSLSNAAIIK
+1369 
-1380 TLEGSDLLSANVQAL
+1380 
-1395 DHAIQDFGYQ
+1395 HAIQQIEGWESGASPEYWAAREYENGDTASDRAQELYSRILNSLD
-1405 TKANAQLWVRPEKAK
+1405 KADQNKVIRYNELDREMEATFSADPESEAGKRYAK
-1420 NGVPFADI
+1420 YEAEQDKLYEELYKNEWFRRLLDLQRKMENPQSAYYEMYLNTAGEI
-1428 FEARDARDFEAKFSL
+1428 EARNVSERYRMAQ
-1443 EEKQYARV
+1443 EERRKTAPKGADENTLYRGAGGISAE
-1451 INEQLL
+1451 INEQYKSDLERWDRGGRNGNERLILGTTGPILQNLGAEDGNIYLNGWKISKIMRTHKEMSLQTIEALPQVL
-1457 ENRDRILEI
+1457 ENPAIVLASRAVDTENANTRL
-1466 EPVYELTG
+1466 VM
-1474 GEFAQGDKKLSDAV
+1474 FGDVRAENGKAV
-1488 MEEFEKFGGEVE
+1488 QVVL
-1500 REGFG
+1500 
-1505 AIKFSKKR
+1505 
-1513 IKNDIM
+1513 D
-1519 HGIGRM
+1519 
-1525 KAMTFAAVPSVIQNG
+1525 
-1540 VEIGSEANWK
+1540 
-1550 GRGYDTYVFAAPAKF
+1550 
-1565 GETNLLIGAVV
+1565 LL
-1576 TRDNREN
+1576 
-1583 KFYLHEVVDSEGN
+1583 
-1596 AIKIDRETGE
+1596 
-1606 IKTSSAVAD
+1606 
-1615 GWASTPDA
+1615 P
-1623 LSKDRI
+1623 
-1629 AQTEG
+1629 TEG
-1634 EVKQR
+1634 GYR
-1639 FSLSEPVER
+1639 FEGMQKVNSAYTKDGGRLSLE
-1648 AGNLIAEHNL
+1648 
-1658 TQEKLEKALE
+1658 
-1668 IGAFPSPSI
+1668 
-1677 AIVQA
+1677 
-1682 EQGHTNYGDYSVV
+1682 
-1695 FPASTIDPEADSR
+1695 DSD
-1708 NRVYGADAWTPTS
+1708 VLYT
-1721 SNATVEYRVDADAKR
+1721 DAKR
-1736 AFERSIRDLSGQVA
+1736 AAQVLRSLGYQSGSPDGSHKGGYIGSIAYDA
-1750 DGIFRGDSTLGKA
+1750 DGVKISGEKF
-1763 GIEEETTK
+1763 
-1771 TSREIAEQIA
+1771 TS
-1781 QYPEVKA
+1781 
-1788 AYLADKG
+1788 
-1795 ENISPVYKDREYDNI
+1795 
-1810 GNAALQR
+1810 
-1817 YTDNVGVQNLARII
+1817 
-1831 VQMYVGD
+1831 
-1838 ANSVAQAE
+1838 
-1846 LQRVRQAIGEEY
+1846 
-1858 AERFARI
+1858 
-1865 LDRKP
+1865 
-1870 ERKAERVS
+1870 
-1878 EYAENKMYSGT
+1878 
-1889 RAEDFIRH
+1889 
-1897 AWEMVQ
+1897 
-1903 DGGQNRGEA
+1903 
-1912 DKMAM
+1912 
-1917 QDELDRKAPTQKVAA
+1917 
-1932 WAEKRLQ
+1932 
-1939 DVIGEGGIYNN
+1939 VIG
-1950 EDRYTSR
+1950 T
-1957 GDRRS
+1957 
-1962 FEQTHWE
+1962 
-1969 LNAENLVRAMAQ
+1969 
-1981 AEERGANIM
+1981 
-1990 WYDAGGLLA
+1990 
-1999 AATPEYRSISEIHAD
+1999 
-2014 EGRLQTLE
+2014 LQ
-2022 QEAYEGKVMELQQ
+2022 
-2035 SLDNVVE
+2035 
-2042 RILQETRHKAYGYQD
+2042 
-2057 ESQLITEALIKT
+2057 
-2069 AQGGDSLQ
+2069 
-2077 SIREGMAAEEY
+2077 
-2088 DIDRATAMQIQE
+2088 
-2100 LFQQAKEIPTSYFE
+2100 
-2114 AKPQR
+2114 
-2119 VVGFDEAVA
+2119 
-2128 LLAPASAPADLMARA
+2128 
-2143 EDAGLRVIRYTG
+2143 
-2155 QKDRIRVANELP
+2155 
-2167 GVKFSVQEELQDI
+2167 KFSVQEELQDI

-2185 RGKELASEREE
+2185 RGKELASDREE

-2208 MGEPVLSE
+2208 TGTLYAQFAREKVYDNLGNAVLQKYTDSVGVERLAWIAAQMDMGDARSVAATELQNIRQVVKEDYAERFGEKLDQKPNLKEQRVNEYADRVMGDSFRAESFLRHAWEMVQGVGRTVAAEQRGTVQQTPQE

-2328 EGVAKDSFRAT
+2328 EGVAKDRFRAT

-2570 TKMETAQKASPD
+2570 TKMETAQKDSPD
-2582 AEAREAEIQRVATE
+2582 AEAREAEIQRVATD
-2596 LDLNAAESKWAQQY
+2596 LNLNAAESKWAQQY
-2610 AQFLTQKD
+2610 AQFLAQKD

-2948 AEFVDTM
+2948 AEFVDTT

-2977 AMRAADAYARSIMG
+2977 AMRSADAYARSIMG

-3077 PFDIIGMCMNFIA
+3077 PFDIIGMSMNFIA

-3096 TNDWIRYMLNKA
+3096 TNDWIRYMFNKA

-3118 DDVPTPQEGFD
+3118 DDVPTPQEGFG
-3129 WGNAVEDTLYNISNE
+3129 WGNAAEDTLYNISNE

-3178 TEHGLISP
+3178 TEHGLLSP

-3291 LHEFIKINADDTLTT
+3291 LHEFIKINADDTLTS

-3318 NSSLTD
+3318 NSGLTD

-3346 HATDAMFETLMDE
+3346 HATDVMFETLMDE

-3427 DEVFANMM
+3427 DEAFANMM

-3451 RTLYEDESLSS
+3451 RTLYEDERLSS

-3474 QHNIKGKKREAIRN
+3474 QHNIKGKKREAIQN

-3535 TTNDKVDVLLKQNL
+3535 TTNDKVDVLLNQNL

-3640 YKAPWH
+3640 YRAPWH

>member
-232 QSMSSDEYNKL
+232 QSMSADEYNKL

-368 TQEQYDRYMQA
+368 TQEQYDRYMQV
-379 LDRYVKNAPATRAV
+379 LDRYAKNAPATRAV

-541 IPALPTAALEMA
+541 ISGLTTAALEMA
-553 AASTI
+553 ASATI

-563 GTMESFAGGARQV
+563 GTMASFAGGGRQV

-585 KAEKFAQMAKQG
+585 KAEKFAQMAKRG

-655 VTELVYKMTNNETI
+655 VTEFCYKLFKNETI
-669 RKIVSSAA
+669 RKIISSEF

-760 ELNLQMGKY
+760 ELNLQMEKY
-769 AVEFLAGDEDM
+769 AVEFLAGDEDL

-787 HVQRSA
+787 HVQRST

-850 TFSAETLEENVRQ
+850 TFSEETLEENVRQ

-892 RIAESYLDKA
+892 RTAESYLDKA

-920 SMINEGATATLQ
+920 SMINEGATANLQ

-938 YGEGTPQTETRQEPV
+938 YGEGTPKAETRQEPV
-953 QEATQDV
+953 QEAAQGV
-960 NVIRA
+960 NTIRA

-1000 TGEQTGGMAAGA
+1000 AGEQTGGMAAGA
-1012 AAAEGERR
+1012 AAAEAERR
-1020 NAYAGAG
+1020 NTYAGAG
-1027 ENGPANRRANLR
+1027 ENGTANRRANLR

-1083 DGMREAKQAGTALGV
+1083 DGMREAKQAGAELGV

-1209 NRFRAGATHFT
+1209 NRFRAGATQFA

-1247 PANVEERSGNP
+1247 EGRFSIQELENGERIAVIEDGQDEFDRAKPSQYAAIAKRVIMR
-1258 EKGKTFWEKMR
+1258 EFAGKTLPLSTEDLARVNRNTAGEYAYPSNRLEAGTTEYNAKMR
-1269 AWKEGGAP
+1269 ASTELADLLAVSEFSHWAEDHKNH
-1277 DAAMEPSRTLQQAG
+1277 DAAELGFDYYTTKFEVDGHLFEGLINIANSNSGRTLYDVTKIREIPATSRKPATLMAQSAPTFGNLSEESISQDQA
-1291 INELISLSSM
+1291 
-1301 LEKADG
+1301 D
-1307 KSQTMREAIYDNLKY
+1307 
-1322 LQDDLI
+1322 
-1328 RPMAVGKKG
+1328 
-1337 DTLYCVVPARTS
+1337 
-1349 MDMPR
+1349 
-1354 VVEMRKTNAGYEVEK
+1354 
-1369 VSSLSNAAIIK
+1369 
-1380 TLEGSDLLSANVQAL
+1380 
-1395 DHAIQDFGYQ
+1395 
-1405 TKANAQLWVRPEKAK
+1405 
-1420 NGVPFADI
+1420 
-1428 FEARDARDFEAKFSL
+1428 
-1443 EEKQYARV
+1443 
-1451 INEQLL
+1451 
-1457 ENRDRILEI
+1457 
-1466 EPVYELTG
+1466 
-1474 GEFAQGDKKLSDAV
+1474 
-1488 MEEFEKFGGEVE
+1488 
-1500 REGFG
+1500 
-1505 AIKFSKKR
+1505 
-1513 IKNDIM
+1513 
-1519 HGIGRM
+1519 
-1525 KAMTFAAVPSVIQNG
+1525 
-1540 VEIGSEANWK
+1540 
-1550 GRGYDTYVFAAPAKF
+1550 
-1565 GETNLLIGAVV
+1565 
-1576 TRDNREN
+1576 
-1583 KFYLHEVVDSEGN
+1583 
-1596 AIKIDRETGE
+1596 
-1606 IKTSSAVAD
+1606 
-1615 GWASTPDA
+1615 
-1623 LSKDRI
+1623 
-1629 AQTEG
+1629 
-1634 EVKQR
+1634 VKQR

-1878 EYAENKMYSGT
+1878 EYAENKMYSSM

-1903 DGGQNRGEA
+1903 EGGQNRGDV

-1917 QDELDRKAPTQKVAA
+1917 QDELDRKAPTQDVAV
-1932 WAEKRLQ
+1932 WAEKQLQ

-2042 RILQETRHKAYGYQD
+2042 RILQETKHKAYGYQD
-2057 ESQLITEALIKT
+2057 ESQIITEALIKT

-2128 LLAPASAPADLMARA
+2128 LLAPESAPADLMERA

-2155 QKDRIRVANELP
+2155 QEDRIRVANELP

-2185 RGKELASEREE
+2185 RGKELASDREE

-2208 MGEPVLSE
+2208 RGEPILSE

-2278 VETDFAAKQGM
+2278 VETDFVAKQGM

-2315 NGEAPARATTVAA
+2315 NGVAPARATTVAA

-2522 FQGEGDKVKGLNKA
+2522 FQGEEDKAKGLNKA

-2582 AEAREAEIQRVATE
+2582 AEAREAEIQRVATD

-2770 AEAIELSRSGQRD
+2770 AEAIELSRSRQRD

-2853 HRGGRGILKLGTQ
+2853 NRGGRGILKLGTQ

-2894 GERSKRSIAQATAEF
+2894 GERSKRSIAQAALEF
-2909 ATGKLRQFQMDSDF
+2909 STGKLRQFQMDSDF

-3005 TPVMQMVNMFQIEAL
+3005 TPVMQMINMFQIEAL

-3077 PFDIIGMCMNFIA
+3077 PFDIIGMSLNFIA

-3096 TNDWIRYMLNKA
+3096 TNDWIRYMFNKA

-3118 DDVPTPQEGFD
+3118 DDVPMPQEGFD

-3178 TEHGLISP
+3178 TEHGVISP

-3291 LHEFIKINADDTLTT
+3291 LHEFIKINADDTLTS

-3335 GRRNK
+3335 GKKNK

-3359 GVSWDGV
+3359 GMSWDGV

-3587 KKKAELSADK
+3587 QKKAELSADK

-3621 TAEQK
+3621 TTEQK

>member
-203 TAGESGTDAAAAKEK
+203 TAGESGTDAADAKEK

-232 QSMSSDEYNKL
+232 QSMSADEYNKL
-243 VSEVYDAYD
+243 VSEVYDTYD

-368 TQEQYDRYMQA
+368 TQEQYDRYMQV
-379 LDRYVKNAPATRAV
+379 LDRYAKNAPATRAV

-442 VASGSERARDNL
+442 VASGSERSRDNL

-493 YFAAGGEENIN
+493 YFAEGGEKNIN
-504 YQNPEWQEAKYQ
+504 YRNPEWQEAKYQ

-541 IPALPTAALEMA
+541 ISGLTTAALEMA
-553 AASTI
+553 ASSTI

-563 GTMESFAGGARQV
+563 GTMANFAGGSRQV
-576 SPLVTSAAT
+576 SPLVTNAAT

-737 KNDHEGNA
+737 KNDYEGNA

-760 ELNLQMGKY
+760 ELNLQMEKY
-769 AVEFLAGDEDM
+769 AVEFLAGDEDL

-793 AKKSWAQAVN
+793 AKKSWAQAMN

-840 RGSIEGVDAK
+840 RGSIEGVDSK

-863 IRQAWDSAEENATNF
+863 IRQAWDSAEENAANF

-892 RIAESYLDKA
+892 RTAESYLDKA

-920 SMINEGATATLQ
+920 SMINEGATANLQ

-953 QEATQDV
+953 QEAAQGV
-960 NVIRA
+960 NTIRA

-1000 TGEQTGGMAAGA
+1000 AGEQTGGMAAGA
-1012 AAAEGERR
+1012 AAAEAERR
-1020 NAYAGAG
+1020 NTYAGAG

-1083 DGMREAKQAGTALGV
+1083 DGMREAKQAGAKLGV

-1135 IQYDGGKL
+1135 IQYDGGQL

-1209 NRFRAGATHFT
+1209 NRFRAGATQFT

-1231 RASEPA
+1231 RVSEPA

-1247 PANVEERSGNP
+1247 EGRFSIQELENGERIAVIEDGQDEFDRAKPSQYAAIAKRVIMR
-1258 EKGKTFWEKMR
+1258 EFAGKTLPLSTEDLARVNRNTAGEYAYPSNRLEAGTTEYNAKMR
-1269 AWKEGGAP
+1269 ASTELADLLAVSEFSHWAEDHKNH
-1277 DAAMEPSRTLQQAG
+1277 DAAELGFDYYTTKFEVDGHLFEGLINIANSNSGRTLYDVTKIREIPATSRKPATLMAQSAPTFGNLSEESISQDQA
-1291 INELISLSSM
+1291 
-1301 LEKADG
+1301 D
-1307 KSQTMREAIYDNLKY
+1307 
-1322 LQDDLI
+1322 
-1328 RPMAVGKKG
+1328 
-1337 DTLYCVVPARTS
+1337 
-1349 MDMPR
+1349 
-1354 VVEMRKTNAGYEVEK
+1354 
-1369 VSSLSNAAIIK
+1369 
-1380 TLEGSDLLSANVQAL
+1380 
-1395 DHAIQDFGYQ
+1395 
-1405 TKANAQLWVRPEKAK
+1405 
-1420 NGVPFADI
+1420 
-1428 FEARDARDFEAKFSL
+1428 
-1443 EEKQYARV
+1443 
-1451 INEQLL
+1451 
-1457 ENRDRILEI
+1457 
-1466 EPVYELTG
+1466 
-1474 GEFAQGDKKLSDAV
+1474 
-1488 MEEFEKFGGEVE
+1488 
-1500 REGFG
+1500 
-1505 AIKFSKKR
+1505 
-1513 IKNDIM
+1513 
-1519 HGIGRM
+1519 
-1525 KAMTFAAVPSVIQNG
+1525 
-1540 VEIGSEANWK
+1540 
-1550 GRGYDTYVFAAPAKF
+1550 
-1565 GETNLLIGAVV
+1565 
-1576 TRDNREN
+1576 
-1583 KFYLHEVVDSEGN
+1583 
-1596 AIKIDRETGE
+1596 
-1606 IKTSSAVAD
+1606 
-1615 GWASTPDA
+1615 
-1623 LSKDRI
+1623 
-1629 AQTEG
+1629 
-1634 EVKQR
+1634 VKQR

-1878 EYAENKMYSGT
+1878 EYAENKMYSSM

-1903 DGGQNRGEA
+1903 EGGQNRGDV

-1917 QDELDRKAPTQKVAA
+1917 QDELDRKAPTQDVAV
-1932 WAEKRLQ
+1932 WAEKQLQ

-2042 RILQETRHKAYGYQD
+2042 RILQETKHKAYGYQD
-2057 ESQLITEALIKT
+2057 ESQIITEALIKT

-2128 LLAPASAPADLMARA
+2128 LLAPESAPADLMERA

-2155 QKDRIRVANELP
+2155 QEDRIRVANELP

-2185 RGKELASEREE
+2185 RGKELASDREE

-2208 MGEPVLSE
+2208 RGEPILSE

-2315 NGEAPARATTVAA
+2315 NGVAPARATTVAA

-2522 FQGEGDKVKGLNKA
+2522 FQGEGDKAKGLNKA

-2582 AEAREAEIQRVATE
+2582 AEAREAEIQRVATD

-2610 AQFLTQKD
+2610 AQFLAQKD

-2756 YTRLGGKNDFKNSL
+2756 YTRLGGRNDFKNSL

-2894 GERSKRSIAQATAEF
+2894 GERSKRSIAQAALEF
-2909 ATGKLRQFQMDSDF
+2909 STGKLRQFQMDSDF

-3077 PFDIIGMCMNFIA
+3077 PFDIIGMSMNFIA

-3166 LFGKGKDLWDAA
+3166 LVGKGKDLWDAA
-3178 TEHGLISP
+3178 TEHGVISP

-3318 NSSLTD
+3318 NSSLTN

-3474 QHNIKGKKREAIRN
+3474 QHNIKGKKREAIQN

-3510 LSATDAKKVSDKLAS
+3510 LSAADAKKVSDKLAS

-3535 TTNDKVDVLLKQNL
+3535 TTNDKVDVLLKQGL

-3566 YDKLTEARSGGIG
+3566 YDKLTEARSGGIS
-3579 AKIWMQYW
+3579 AKVWMKYW
-3587 KKKAELSADK
+3587 QQKAELSADK

-3621 TAEQK
+3621 TTEQK

>member
-96 AVRNVGALYKAA
+96 AVRNVGSLYKAA

-121 QGLGV
+121 QGMGV
-126 DAGIRQGYQ
+126 DAGIQQGY
-135 ARVPVRGGSQLQQQA
+135 RPKLPVRTGSQLQQQA

-232 QSMSSDEYNKL
+232 QSMSADEYNKL
-243 VSEVYDAYD
+243 VSEVYDTYD

-368 TQEQYDRYMQA
+368 TQEQYDRYMQV
-379 LDRYVKNAPATRAV
+379 LDRYAKNAPATRAV

-409 QQREANGLR
+409 QQRETNGLR
-418 ANEKGAEDA
+418 ANEQGAEDA

-493 YFAAGGEENIN
+493 YFAEGGEENIN
-504 YQNPEWQEAKYQ
+504 YRNPEWQEAKYQ

-541 IPALPTAALEMA
+541 ISGLTTAALEMA
-553 AASTI
+553 ASATI

-563 GTMESFAGGARQV
+563 GTMASFAGGGRQV

-585 KAEKFAQMAKQG
+585 KAEKFAQMAKRG

-655 VTELVYKMTNNETI
+655 VTEFCYKLFKNETI
-669 RKIVSSAA
+669 RKIISSEF

-760 ELNLQMGKY
+760 ELNLQMEKY
-769 AVEFLAGDEDM
+769 AVEFLAGDEDL

-787 HVQRSA
+787 HVQRST

-850 TFSAETLEENVRQ
+850 TFSEETLEENVRQ
-863 IRQAWDSAEENATNF
+863 IRQAWDSAEENAKNF

-892 RIAESYLDKA
+892 RTAESYLDKA

-920 SMINEGATATLQ
+920 SMINEGATANLQ

-938 YGEGTPQTETRQEPV
+938 YGEGTPKAETRQEPV
-953 QEATQDV
+953 QEAAQGV
-960 NVIRA
+960 NTIRA

-1000 TGEQTGGMAAGA
+1000 AGEQTGGMAAGA
-1012 AAAEGERR
+1012 AAAEAERR
-1020 NAYAGAG
+1020 NTYAGAG

-1083 DGMREAKQAGTALGV
+1083 DGMREAKQAGAELGV

-1125 AKRAVVSATD
+1125 AKRAVVSTTD

-1209 NRFRAGATHFT
+1209 NRFRAGATQFA

-1247 PANVEERSGNP
+1247 EGRFSLAGQKARTANSQTLQIAEQMEQEGASREEIWQETGWTRTMDGKNWRFEIDNSEAEYRGGGDAQFREAHADYAEYQDLLQKMFEGTISESEMQRMEQLDDIWSGEYARMRERVESGNATLADVLQHDSLYEAYP
-1258 EKGKTFWEKMR
+1258 ELRDVKVRLESDTGSKN
-1269 AWKEGGAP
+1269 GSYDP
-1277 DAAMEPSRTLQQAG
+1277 RTNT
-1291 INELISLSSM
+1291 ITISEDKPGDSAKVGTM
-1301 LEKADG
+1301 LHEI
-1307 KSQTMREAIYDNLKY
+1307 Q
-1322 LQDDLI
+1322 
-1328 RPMAVGKKG
+1328 
-1337 DTLYCVVPARTS
+1337 
-1349 MDMPR
+1349 
-1354 VVEMRKTNAGYEVEK
+1354 
-1369 VSSLSNAAIIK
+1369 
-1380 TLEGSDLLSANVQAL
+1380 
-1395 DHAIQDFGYQ
+1395 HAIQQIEGWESGASPEYWAAREYESGDTASDRAQELYSRILNSLD
-1405 TKANAQLWVRPEKAK
+1405 KADQNKVIRYNELDREMEATFSADPESEAGKRYAK
-1420 NGVPFADI
+1420 YEAEQDKLYEELYKNEWFRRLLDLQRQMENPQSAYYEMYLNTAGEI
-1428 FEARDARDFEAKFSL
+1428 EARNVSERYRMAQ
-1443 EEKQYARV
+1443 EERRKTAPKGADENTLFRGGGGISAE
-1451 INEQLL
+1451 INEQYKSELERWDREGRNGNERLILGTTGPILQNLGAENGNIYLNGWKISKIMHTHKEMSMQTFEALPQVL
-1457 ENRDRILEI
+1457 ENPSLVLASRAVRTRGANTRL
-1466 EPVYELTG
+1466 VM
-1474 GEFAQGDKKLSDAV
+1474 FGDVRAENGKAV
-1488 MEEFEKFGGEVE
+1488 QVVL
-1500 REGFG
+1500 
-1505 AIKFSKKR
+1505 
-1513 IKNDIM
+1513 D
-1519 HGIGRM
+1519 
-1525 KAMTFAAVPSVIQNG
+1525 
-1540 VEIGSEANWK
+1540 
-1550 GRGYDTYVFAAPAKF
+1550 
-1565 GETNLLIGAVV
+1565 LL
-1576 TRDNREN
+1576 
-1583 KFYLHEVVDSEGN
+1583 
-1596 AIKIDRETGE
+1596 
-1606 IKTSSAVAD
+1606 
-1615 GWASTPDA
+1615 P
-1623 LSKDRI
+1623 
-1629 AQTEG
+1629 TEG
-1634 EVKQR
+1634 GYRLDGMQKVNSAYTKDGGR
-1639 FSLSEPVER
+1639 LSLE
-1648 AGNLIAEHNL
+1648 
-1658 TQEKLEKALE
+1658 
-1668 IGAFPSPSI
+1668 
-1677 AIVQA
+1677 
-1682 EQGHTNYGDYSVV
+1682 
-1695 FPASTIDPEADSR
+1695 DSD
-1708 NRVYGADAWTPTS
+1708 VLYT
-1721 SNATVEYRVDADAKR
+1721 DAKR
-1736 AFERSIRDLSGQVA
+1736 AAQVLRSLGYRSGSP
-1750 DGIFRGDSTLGKA
+1750 DGLHKDGYIGSIAYDDDGVKISGEKF
-1763 GIEEETTK
+1763 
-1771 TSREIAEQIA
+1771 TS
-1781 QYPEVKA
+1781 
-1788 AYLADKG
+1788 
-1795 ENISPVYKDREYDNI
+1795 
-1810 GNAALQR
+1810 
-1817 YTDNVGVQNLARII
+1817 
-1831 VQMYVGD
+1831 
-1838 ANSVAQAE
+1838 
-1846 LQRVRQAIGEEY
+1846 
-1858 AERFARI
+1858 
-1865 LDRKP
+1865 
-1870 ERKAERVS
+1870 
-1878 EYAENKMYSGT
+1878 
-1889 RAEDFIRH
+1889 
-1897 AWEMVQ
+1897 
-1903 DGGQNRGEA
+1903 
-1912 DKMAM
+1912 
-1917 QDELDRKAPTQKVAA
+1917 
-1932 WAEKRLQ
+1932 
-1939 DVIGEGGIYNN
+1939 VIG
-1950 EDRYTSR
+1950 
-1957 GDRRS
+1957 
-1962 FEQTHWE
+1962 
-1969 LNAENLVRAMAQ
+1969 
-1981 AEERGANIM
+1981 
-1990 WYDAGGLLA
+1990 
-1999 AATPEYRSISEIHAD
+1999 P
-2014 EGRLQTLE
+2014 LQ
-2022 QEAYEGKVMELQQ
+2022 
-2035 SLDNVVE
+2035 
-2042 RILQETRHKAYGYQD
+2042 
-2057 ESQLITEALIKT
+2057 
-2069 AQGGDSLQ
+2069 
-2077 SIREGMAAEEY
+2077 
-2088 DIDRATAMQIQE
+2088 
-2100 LFQQAKEIPTSYFE
+2100 
-2114 AKPQR
+2114 
-2119 VVGFDEAVA
+2119 
-2128 LLAPASAPADLMARA
+2128 
-2143 EDAGLRVIRYTG
+2143 
-2155 QKDRIRVANELP
+2155 
-2167 GVKFSVQEELQDI
+2167 KFSVQEELQDI

-2185 RGKELASEREE
+2185 RGKELASDREE

-2522 FQGEGDKVKGLNKA
+2522 FQGEGDKAKGLNKA

-2582 AEAREAEIQRVATE
+2582 AEAREAEIQRVATD

-2894 GERSKRSIAQATAEF
+2894 GERSKRSIAQAALEF
-2909 ATGKLRQFQMDSDF
+2909 STGKLRQFQMDSDF

-2955 MSTIAARAAYLDAIR
+2955 MSTIAARAAYLDALR

-3077 PFDIIGMCMNFIA
+3077 PFDIIGMSMNFIA

-3178 TEHGLISP
+3178 TEHGVISP

-3427 DEVFANMM
+3427 DEAFANMM

-3474 QHNIKGKKREAIRN
+3474 QHNIKGKKREAIQN

-3566 YDKLTEARSGGIG
+3566 YDKMTEARSGGIG

>member
-15 AEKAAQRATPEHGA
+15 AEKAAQRATPGHGA

-41 EQAKK
+41 EQARK

-96 AVRNVGALYKAA
+96 AVRNVGSLYKAA

-232 QSMSSDEYNKL
+232 QSMSADEYNKL

-252 AYRSGV
+252 EYRSGV

-281 ENYTAAGKAQQNAM
+281 ENYTAAGKAQQDAM

-302 PTDRNTFGYELRY
+302 PEDRNTFGYELRY

-379 LDRYVKNAPATRAV
+379 LDRYAKNAPATRAV

-402 SQLETYR
+402 GQLETYR

-493 YFAAGGEENIN
+493 YFAEGGEKNIN
-504 YQNPEWQEAKYQ
+504 YQNPEWKEAKYQ

-541 IPALPTAALEMA
+541 ISGLTTAALEMA

-563 GTMESFAGGARQV
+563 GTMANFAGGSRQV
-576 SPLVTSAAT
+576 SPLVTNAAT

-760 ELNLQMGKY
+760 ELNLQMEKY
-769 AVEFLAGDEDM
+769 AVEFLAGDEDL

-787 HVQRSA
+787 HVQRST

-840 RGSIEGVDAK
+840 RGSIEGVDSK

-863 IRQAWDSAEENATNF
+863 IRKAWDSAGENAENF
-878 AMTGRMDA
+878 VMTGRMDA

-892 RIAESYLDKA
+892 RTAESYLDKA

-920 SMINEGATATLQ
+920 SMINEGATANLQ

-938 YGEGTPQTETRQEPV
+938 YGEGTPQAETQQETV
-953 QEATQDV
+953 QEAAQGV
-960 NVIRA
+960 NTIRA

-993 QRDAGLG
+993 QRDAGMG

-1012 AAAEGERR
+1012 AAAEAERR

-1083 DGMREAKQAGTALGV
+1083 DGMRAAKQAGAELDV

-1135 IQYDGGKL
+1135 IQYDGGQL

-1209 NRFRAGATHFT
+1209 NRFRAGATQFT

-1247 PANVEERSGNP
+1247 EGRFSLAGQKARTANSQTLQLAEQMEQEGASREEIWQETGWTRAMDGQSWRFEIDNSEAEYRGGGDAQFRKDHADYAEYQDLLQKMFEGTISESEMQRMEQLDDIWSGEYARLRERVESGNATLADVLQHDSLYEAYP
-1258 EKGKTFWEKMR
+1258 ELRDVKVRLESDTGSKN
-1269 AWKEGGAP
+1269 GSY
-1277 DAAMEPSRTLQQAG
+1277 DPSTNT
-1291 INELISLSSM
+1291 ITISEDKPGDSAKVGTM
-1301 LEKADG
+1301 LHEI
-1307 KSQTMREAIYDNLKY
+1307 Q
-1322 LQDDLI
+1322 
-1328 RPMAVGKKG
+1328 
-1337 DTLYCVVPARTS
+1337 
-1349 MDMPR
+1349 
-1354 VVEMRKTNAGYEVEK
+1354 
-1369 VSSLSNAAIIK
+1369 
-1380 TLEGSDLLSANVQAL
+1380 
-1395 DHAIQDFGYQ
+1395 HAIQQIEGWESGASPEYWAAREYENGDTASDRAQELYSRILNSLD
-1405 TKANAQLWVRPEKAK
+1405 KADQNKVIRYNELDREMEATFSADPESEAGKRYAK
-1420 NGVPFADI
+1420 YEEEQDKLYEELYKNEWFRRLLDLQRKMENPQSAYYEMYLNTAGEI
-1428 FEARDARDFEAKFSL
+1428 EARNVSERYRMAQ
-1443 EEKQYARV
+1443 EERRKTAPKGADENTLFRGGGGISAE
-1451 INEQLL
+1451 INEQYKSELKRWDKEGRNGNERLILGTTGPVLQNLGAEDGNIYLNGWKISKIMHTHKEMSLRTFEALPQVL
-1457 ENRDRILEI
+1457 ENPSLVLASRAVRTRGVNTRLVMFGDVRAENGKAVQVVLDLLPAEGGYRLDGMQKVNSAYTKDGGRLSLE
-1466 EPVYELTG
+1466 
-1474 GEFAQGDKKLSDAV
+1474 DSDV
-1488 MEEFEKFGGEVE
+1488 LY
-1500 REGFG
+1500 
-1505 AIKFSKKR
+1505 
-1513 IKNDIM
+1513 
-1519 HGIGRM
+1519 
-1525 KAMTFAAVPSVIQNG
+1525 T
-1540 VEIGSEANWK
+1540 
-1550 GRGYDTYVFAAPAKF
+1550 
-1565 GETNLLIGAVV
+1565 
-1576 TRDNREN
+1576 
-1583 KFYLHEVVDSEGN
+1583 
-1596 AIKIDRETGE
+1596 
-1606 IKTSSAVAD
+1606 
-1615 GWASTPDA
+1615 
-1623 LSKDRI
+1623 
-1629 AQTEG
+1629 
-1634 EVKQR
+1634 
-1639 FSLSEPVER
+1639 
-1648 AGNLIAEHNL
+1648 
-1658 TQEKLEKALE
+1658 
-1668 IGAFPSPSI
+1668 
-1677 AIVQA
+1677 
-1682 EQGHTNYGDYSVV
+1682 
-1695 FPASTIDPEADSR
+1695 
-1708 NRVYGADAWTPTS
+1708 
-1721 SNATVEYRVDADAKR
+1721 DAKR
-1736 AFERSIRDLSGQVA
+1736 AAQVLRSLGYRSGSPDGLHKDGYIGSIAYAA
-1750 DGIFRGDSTLGKA
+1750 DGVKISGEKF
-1763 GIEEETTK
+1763 
-1771 TSREIAEQIA
+1771 TS
-1781 QYPEVKA
+1781 
-1788 AYLADKG
+1788 
-1795 ENISPVYKDREYDNI
+1795 
-1810 GNAALQR
+1810 
-1817 YTDNVGVQNLARII
+1817 
-1831 VQMYVGD
+1831 
-1838 ANSVAQAE
+1838 
-1846 LQRVRQAIGEEY
+1846 
-1858 AERFARI
+1858 
-1865 LDRKP
+1865 
-1870 ERKAERVS
+1870 
-1878 EYAENKMYSGT
+1878 
-1889 RAEDFIRH
+1889 
-1897 AWEMVQ
+1897 
-1903 DGGQNRGEA
+1903 
-1912 DKMAM
+1912 
-1917 QDELDRKAPTQKVAA
+1917 
-1932 WAEKRLQ
+1932 
-1939 DVIGEGGIYNN
+1939 VIG
-1950 EDRYTSR
+1950 T
-1957 GDRRS
+1957 
-1962 FEQTHWE
+1962 
-1969 LNAENLVRAMAQ
+1969 
-1981 AEERGANIM
+1981 
-1990 WYDAGGLLA
+1990 
-1999 AATPEYRSISEIHAD
+1999 
-2014 EGRLQTLE
+2014 LQ
-2022 QEAYEGKVMELQQ
+2022 
-2035 SLDNVVE
+2035 
-2042 RILQETRHKAYGYQD
+2042 
-2057 ESQLITEALIKT
+2057 
-2069 AQGGDSLQ
+2069 
-2077 SIREGMAAEEY
+2077 
-2088 DIDRATAMQIQE
+2088 
-2100 LFQQAKEIPTSYFE
+2100 
-2114 AKPQR
+2114 
-2119 VVGFDEAVA
+2119 
-2128 LLAPASAPADLMARA
+2128 
-2143 EDAGLRVIRYTG
+2143 
-2155 QKDRIRVANELP
+2155 
-2167 GVKFSVQEELQDI
+2167 KFSVQEELQDI

-2185 RGKELASEREE
+2185 RGKELASDREE

-2208 MGEPVLSE
+2208 MGEQVLSE

-2328 EGVAKDSFRAT
+2328 EGVAKDRFRAT

-2582 AEAREAEIQRVATE
+2582 AEAREAEIQRVATD

-2948 AEFVDTM
+2948 AEFVDTT

-3077 PFDIIGMCMNFIA
+3077 PFDIIGMSMNFIA

-3096 TNDWIRYMLNKA
+3096 TNDWIRYMFNKA

-3129 WGNAVEDTLYNISNE
+3129 WGNAAEDTLYNISNE

-3178 TEHGLISP
+3178 TEHGLLSP

-3291 LHEFIKINADDTLTT
+3291 LHEFIKINADDTLTS

-3318 NSSLTD
+3318 NSGLTD

-3427 DEVFANMM
+3427 DEAFANMM

-3474 QHNIKGKKREAIRN
+3474 QHNIKGKKREAIQN

-3510 LSATDAKKVSDKLAS
+3510 LSAADAKKVSDKLAS

-3587 KKKAELSADK
+3587 RKKAELSADK

-3640 YKAPWH
+3640 YRAPWH

>member
-15 AEKAAQRATPEHGA
+15 AEKAAQRATPGHGA

-41 EQAKK
+41 EQARK

-96 AVRNVGALYKAA
+96 AVRNVGSLYKAA

-135 ARVPVRGGSQLQQQA
+135 ARVPVRGGSQLHQQA

-232 QSMSSDEYNKL
+232 QSMSADEYNKL

-281 ENYTAAGKAQQNAM
+281 ENYTAAGKAQQDAM

-302 PTDRNTFGYELRY
+302 PEDRNTFGYELRY

-379 LDRYVKNAPATRAV
+379 LDRYAKNAPATRAV

-402 SQLETYR
+402 GQLETYR

-418 ANEKGAEDA
+418 ANEQAAEDA

-459 AGLEQLLVRGGGYAG
+459 AGLEQLLVHGGGYAG

-493 YFAAGGEENIN
+493 YFAEGGEKNIN

-541 IPALPTAALEMA
+541 ISGLTTAALEMA

-563 GTMESFAGGARQV
+563 GTMANFAGGSRQV
-576 SPLVTSAAT
+576 SPLVTNAAT

-760 ELNLQMGKY
+760 ELNLQMEKY
-769 AVEFLAGDEDM
+769 AVEFLAGDEDL

-787 HVQRSA
+787 HVQRST

-830 TDAERVIADA
+830 TNAERVIADA
-840 RGSIEGVDAK
+840 RGSIEGVDSK

-863 IRQAWDSAEENATNF
+863 IRQAWDSAEENAANF

-892 RIAESYLDKA
+892 RTAESYLDKA

-920 SMINEGATATLQ
+920 SMINEGATANLQ

-938 YGEGTPQTETRQEPV
+938 YGEGTPQVETQQETV
-953 QEATQDV
+953 QEAAHGV
-960 NVIRA
+960 NTIRA

-1000 TGEQTGGMAAGA
+1000 TGEQAGGMAAGA

-1020 NAYAGAG
+1020 NTYTGAG

-1074 AVIPESMYD
+1074 AVVPESMYD
-1083 DGMREAKQAGTALGV
+1083 DGMREAKKAGAELGV

-1171 GEEAFEQV
+1171 GAEAFEQV

-1209 NRFRAGATHFT
+1209 NRFRAGATQFT
-1220 EAVQSEVQQSE
+1220 ETVQGEVQQSE

-1247 PANVEERSGNP
+1247 EGRFSLAGQKARTANSQTLQIAEQMEQKGASREEIWQETGWTRTMDGQSWRFEIDNSEAEYRGGGDAQFRKDHADYAEYQDLLQKMFEGTISESEMQRMEQLDDIWSREYARLRERVESGNATLADVLQHDSLYEAYP
-1258 EKGKTFWEKMR
+1258 ELRDVKVRLESDTGSKN
-1269 AWKEGGAP
+1269 GSY
-1277 DAAMEPSRTLQQAG
+1277 DPSTNT
-1291 INELISLSSM
+1291 ITISEDKPGDSAKVGTM
-1301 LEKADG
+1301 LHEI
-1307 KSQTMREAIYDNLKY
+1307 Q
-1322 LQDDLI
+1322 
-1328 RPMAVGKKG
+1328 
-1337 DTLYCVVPARTS
+1337 
-1349 MDMPR
+1349 
-1354 VVEMRKTNAGYEVEK
+1354 
-1369 VSSLSNAAIIK
+1369 
-1380 TLEGSDLLSANVQAL
+1380 
-1395 DHAIQDFGYQ
+1395 HAIQQIEGWESGASPEYWAAREYESGDTASDRAQELYSRILNSID
-1405 TKANAQLWVRPEKAK
+1405 KADQNKVIRYNELDREMEATFSADPESEAGKRYAK
-1420 NGVPFADI
+1420 YEEEQDKLYEELYKNEWFRRLLDLQRQMENPQSAYYEMYLNTAGEI
-1428 FEARDARDFEAKFSL
+1428 EARNVSERYRLAQ
-1443 EEKQYARV
+1443 EERRKTAPKGADENTLFRGAGGISAE
-1451 INEQLL
+1451 INEQYKSDLERWDKEGRNGNERLILGTTGPILQNLGAEDGNIYLNGWKISKIMHTHKEMSLRTFEALPQVL
-1457 ENRDRILEI
+1457 ENPSLVLASRAVRTRGVNTRLVMFGDVRAENGKAVQVVLDLLPAEGGYRLDGMQKVNSAYTKDGGRLSLE
-1466 EPVYELTG
+1466 
-1474 GEFAQGDKKLSDAV
+1474 DSDV
-1488 MEEFEKFGGEVE
+1488 LY
-1500 REGFG
+1500 
-1505 AIKFSKKR
+1505 
-1513 IKNDIM
+1513 
-1519 HGIGRM
+1519 
-1525 KAMTFAAVPSVIQNG
+1525 T
-1540 VEIGSEANWK
+1540 
-1550 GRGYDTYVFAAPAKF
+1550 
-1565 GETNLLIGAVV
+1565 
-1576 TRDNREN
+1576 
-1583 KFYLHEVVDSEGN
+1583 
-1596 AIKIDRETGE
+1596 
-1606 IKTSSAVAD
+1606 
-1615 GWASTPDA
+1615 
-1623 LSKDRI
+1623 
-1629 AQTEG
+1629 
-1634 EVKQR
+1634 
-1639 FSLSEPVER
+1639 
-1648 AGNLIAEHNL
+1648 
-1658 TQEKLEKALE
+1658 
-1668 IGAFPSPSI
+1668 
-1677 AIVQA
+1677 
-1682 EQGHTNYGDYSVV
+1682 
-1695 FPASTIDPEADSR
+1695 
-1708 NRVYGADAWTPTS
+1708 
-1721 SNATVEYRVDADAKR
+1721 DAKR
-1736 AFERSIRDLSGQVA
+1736 AAQVLRSLGYRSGSPDGLHKDGYIGSIAYAA
-1750 DGIFRGDSTLGKA
+1750 DGVKISGEKF
-1763 GIEEETTK
+1763 
-1771 TSREIAEQIA
+1771 TS
-1781 QYPEVKA
+1781 
-1788 AYLADKG
+1788 
-1795 ENISPVYKDREYDNI
+1795 
-1810 GNAALQR
+1810 
-1817 YTDNVGVQNLARII
+1817 
-1831 VQMYVGD
+1831 
-1838 ANSVAQAE
+1838 
-1846 LQRVRQAIGEEY
+1846 
-1858 AERFARI
+1858 
-1865 LDRKP
+1865 
-1870 ERKAERVS
+1870 
-1878 EYAENKMYSGT
+1878 
-1889 RAEDFIRH
+1889 
-1897 AWEMVQ
+1897 
-1903 DGGQNRGEA
+1903 
-1912 DKMAM
+1912 
-1917 QDELDRKAPTQKVAA
+1917 
-1932 WAEKRLQ
+1932 
-1939 DVIGEGGIYNN
+1939 VIG
-1950 EDRYTSR
+1950 T
-1957 GDRRS
+1957 
-1962 FEQTHWE
+1962 
-1969 LNAENLVRAMAQ
+1969 
-1981 AEERGANIM
+1981 
-1990 WYDAGGLLA
+1990 
-1999 AATPEYRSISEIHAD
+1999 
-2014 EGRLQTLE
+2014 LQ
-2022 QEAYEGKVMELQQ
+2022 
-2035 SLDNVVE
+2035 
-2042 RILQETRHKAYGYQD
+2042 
-2057 ESQLITEALIKT
+2057 
-2069 AQGGDSLQ
+2069 
-2077 SIREGMAAEEY
+2077 
-2088 DIDRATAMQIQE
+2088 
-2100 LFQQAKEIPTSYFE
+2100 
-2114 AKPQR
+2114 
-2119 VVGFDEAVA
+2119 
-2128 LLAPASAPADLMARA
+2128 
-2143 EDAGLRVIRYTG
+2143 
-2155 QKDRIRVANELP
+2155 
-2167 GVKFSVQEELQDI
+2167 KFSVQEELQDI

-2185 RGKELASEREE
+2185 REKELASDREE

-2208 MGEPVLSE
+2208 RGEPILSE

-2328 EGVAKDSFRAT
+2328 EGVAKDRFRAT

-2582 AEAREAEIQRVATE
+2582 AEAREAEIQRVATD

-2948 AEFVDTM
+2948 AEFVDTT

-3077 PFDIIGMCMNFIA
+3077 PFDIIGMSMNFIA

-3096 TNDWIRYMLNKA
+3096 TNDWIRYMFNKA

-3129 WGNAVEDTLYNISNE
+3129 WGNAAEDTLYNISNE

-3178 TEHGLISP
+3178 TEHGLLSP

-3291 LHEFIKINADDTLTT
+3291 LHEFIKINADDTLTS

-3318 NSSLTD
+3318 NSGLTD

-3388 RQKRTAIRELDVRDS
+3388 RQKRIAIRELDVRDS

-3427 DEVFANMM
+3427 DEAFANMM

-3474 QHNIKGKKREAIRN
+3474 QHNIKGKKREAIQN

-3510 LSATDAKKVSDKLAS
+3510 LSAADAKKVSDKLAS

-3587 KKKAELSADK
+3587 RKKAELSADK

-3640 YKAPWH
+3640 YRAPWH

>member
-41 EQAKK
+41 EQARK

-52 GVKTGKTEKSSTP
+52 GVKTGKTGKSSTP

-96 AVRNVGALYKAA
+96 AVRNVGSLYKAA

-135 ARVPVRGGSQLQQQA
+135 ARVPVRGGSQLHQQA

-232 QSMSSDEYNKL
+232 QSMSADEYNKL

-281 ENYTAAGKAQQNAM
+281 ENYTAAGKAQQDAM

-302 PTDRNTFGYELRY
+302 PEDRNTFGYELRY

-379 LDRYVKNAPATRAV
+379 LDRYAKNAPATRAV

-402 SQLETYR
+402 GQLETYR

-418 ANEKGAEDA
+418 ANEQAAEDA

-459 AGLEQLLVRGGGYAG
+459 AGLEQLLVHGGGYAG

-493 YFAAGGEENIN
+493 YFAEGGEKNIN
-504 YQNPEWQEAKYQ
+504 YQNPEWREAKYQ

-541 IPALPTAALEMA
+541 ISGLTTAALEMA

-563 GTMESFAGGARQV
+563 GTMANFAGGSRQV
-576 SPLVTSAAT
+576 SPLVTNAAT

-760 ELNLQMGKY
+760 ELNLQMEKY
-769 AVEFLAGDEDM
+769 AVEFLAGDEDL

-787 HVQRSA
+787 HVQRSE

-840 RGSIEGVDAK
+840 RGSIEGVDSK

-863 IRQAWDSAEENATNF
+863 IRQAWDSAEENAANF
-878 AMTGRMDA
+878 AMTGHMDA

-892 RIAESYLDKA
+892 RTAESYLDKA

-920 SMINEGATATLQ
+920 SMINEGATANLQ

-938 YGEGTPQTETRQEPV
+938 YGEGTPQAETQQETV
-953 QEATQDV
+953 QEAAQGV
-960 NVIRA
+960 NTIRA

-1000 TGEQTGGMAAGA
+1000 TGEQAGGMAAGA
-1012 AAAEGERR
+1012 AAAEGEQR
-1020 NAYAGAG
+1020 NTYTGAG

-1074 AVIPESMYD
+1074 AVVPESMYD
-1083 DGMREAKQAGTALGV
+1083 DGMREAKQAGAELGV

-1135 IQYDGGKL
+1135 IQYDGGQL

-1148 FHVRANKDPA
+1148 FHVRENKDPA

-1209 NRFRAGATHFT
+1209 NRFRAGATQFT
-1220 EAVQSEVQQSE
+1220 DTVQGEVQQSE

-1242 TRGSP
+1242 TRGNPEGRFSLAGQKART
-1247 PANVEERSGNP
+1247 ANSQTLQLAEQMEQEGASREEIWQETGWTRAMDGQSWRFEIDNSEAEYRGGGDAQFRKDHADYAEYQDLLQKMFEGTISESEMQRMEQLDDIWSGEYARLRERVESGNTTLADVLQHDSLYEAYP
-1258 EKGKTFWEKMR
+1258 ELRDVKVRLESDTGSKN
-1269 AWKEGGAP
+1269 GSY
-1277 DAAMEPSRTLQQAG
+1277 DPSTNT
-1291 INELISLSSM
+1291 ITISEDKPGDSAKVGTM
-1301 LEKADG
+1301 LHEI
-1307 KSQTMREAIYDNLKY
+1307 Q
-1322 LQDDLI
+1322 
-1328 RPMAVGKKG
+1328 
-1337 DTLYCVVPARTS
+1337 
-1349 MDMPR
+1349 
-1354 VVEMRKTNAGYEVEK
+1354 
-1369 VSSLSNAAIIK
+1369 
-1380 TLEGSDLLSANVQAL
+1380 
-1395 DHAIQDFGYQ
+1395 HAIQQIEGWESGASPEYWAAREYENGDTASDRAQELYSRILNSLD
-1405 TKANAQLWVRPEKAK
+1405 KADQNKVIRYNELDREMEATFSADPESEAGKRYAK
-1420 NGVPFADI
+1420 YEEEQDKLYEELYKNEWFRRLLDLQRKMENPQSAYYEMYLNTAGEI
-1428 FEARDARDFEAKFSL
+1428 EARNVSERYRMAQ
-1443 EEKQYARV
+1443 EERRKTAPKGADENTLFRGGGGISAE
-1451 INEQLL
+1451 INEQYKSELKRWDKEGRNGNERLILGTTGPILQNLGAEDGNIYLNGWKISKIMRTHKEMSLQTIEALPQVL
-1457 ENRDRILEI
+1457 ENPSLVLASRAVRTRGVNTRLVMFGDVRAENGKAVQVVLDLLPAEGGYRLDGMQKVNSAYTKDGGRLSLE
-1466 EPVYELTG
+1466 
-1474 GEFAQGDKKLSDAV
+1474 DSDV
-1488 MEEFEKFGGEVE
+1488 LY
-1500 REGFG
+1500 
-1505 AIKFSKKR
+1505 
-1513 IKNDIM
+1513 
-1519 HGIGRM
+1519 
-1525 KAMTFAAVPSVIQNG
+1525 T
-1540 VEIGSEANWK
+1540 
-1550 GRGYDTYVFAAPAKF
+1550 
-1565 GETNLLIGAVV
+1565 
-1576 TRDNREN
+1576 
-1583 KFYLHEVVDSEGN
+1583 
-1596 AIKIDRETGE
+1596 
-1606 IKTSSAVAD
+1606 
-1615 GWASTPDA
+1615 
-1623 LSKDRI
+1623 
-1629 AQTEG
+1629 
-1634 EVKQR
+1634 
-1639 FSLSEPVER
+1639 
-1648 AGNLIAEHNL
+1648 
-1658 TQEKLEKALE
+1658 
-1668 IGAFPSPSI
+1668 
-1677 AIVQA
+1677 
-1682 EQGHTNYGDYSVV
+1682 
-1695 FPASTIDPEADSR
+1695 
-1708 NRVYGADAWTPTS
+1708 
-1721 SNATVEYRVDADAKR
+1721 DAKR
-1736 AFERSIRDLSGQVA
+1736 AAQVLRSLGYRSGSPDGLHKDGYIGSIAYAA
-1750 DGIFRGDSTLGKA
+1750 DGVKISGEKF
-1763 GIEEETTK
+1763 
-1771 TSREIAEQIA
+1771 TS
-1781 QYPEVKA
+1781 
-1788 AYLADKG
+1788 
-1795 ENISPVYKDREYDNI
+1795 
-1810 GNAALQR
+1810 
-1817 YTDNVGVQNLARII
+1817 
-1831 VQMYVGD
+1831 
-1838 ANSVAQAE
+1838 
-1846 LQRVRQAIGEEY
+1846 
-1858 AERFARI
+1858 
-1865 LDRKP
+1865 
-1870 ERKAERVS
+1870 
-1878 EYAENKMYSGT
+1878 
-1889 RAEDFIRH
+1889 
-1897 AWEMVQ
+1897 
-1903 DGGQNRGEA
+1903 
-1912 DKMAM
+1912 
-1917 QDELDRKAPTQKVAA
+1917 
-1932 WAEKRLQ
+1932 
-1939 DVIGEGGIYNN
+1939 VIG
-1950 EDRYTSR
+1950 T
-1957 GDRRS
+1957 
-1962 FEQTHWE
+1962 
-1969 LNAENLVRAMAQ
+1969 
-1981 AEERGANIM
+1981 
-1990 WYDAGGLLA
+1990 
-1999 AATPEYRSISEIHAD
+1999 
-2014 EGRLQTLE
+2014 LQ
-2022 QEAYEGKVMELQQ
+2022 
-2035 SLDNVVE
+2035 
-2042 RILQETRHKAYGYQD
+2042 
-2057 ESQLITEALIKT
+2057 
-2069 AQGGDSLQ
+2069 
-2077 SIREGMAAEEY
+2077 
-2088 DIDRATAMQIQE
+2088 
-2100 LFQQAKEIPTSYFE
+2100 
-2114 AKPQR
+2114 
-2119 VVGFDEAVA
+2119 
-2128 LLAPASAPADLMARA
+2128 
-2143 EDAGLRVIRYTG
+2143 
-2155 QKDRIRVANELP
+2155 
-2167 GVKFSVQEELQDI
+2167 KFSVQEELQDI

-2185 RGKELASEREE
+2185 RGKELASDREE

-2208 MGEPVLSE
+2208 MGEQVLSE

-2328 EGVAKDSFRAT
+2328 EGVAKDRFRAT

-2582 AEAREAEIQRVATE
+2582 AEAREAEIQRVATD

-2948 AEFVDTM
+2948 AEFVDTT

-3077 PFDIIGMCMNFIA
+3077 PFDIIGMSMNFIA

-3096 TNDWIRYMLNKA
+3096 TNDWIRYMFNKA

-3118 DDVPTPQEGFD
+3118 DNVPTPQEGFD

-3178 TEHGLISP
+3178 TEHGLLSP

-3267 STKDT
+3267 SAKDT

-3291 LHEFIKINADDTLTT
+3291 LHEFIKINADDTLTS

-3318 NSSLTD
+3318 NSGLTD

-3427 DEVFANMM
+3427 DEAFANMM

-3474 QHNIKGKKREAIRN
+3474 QHNIKGKKREAIQN

-3535 TTNDKVDVLLKQNL
+3535 TTNDKVDVLLNQNL

-3587 KKKAELSADK
+3587 KKKTELSADK

-3640 YKAPWH
+3640 YRAPWH

>member
-15 AEKAAQRATPEHGA
+15 AEKAAQRATPGHGA

-96 AVRNVGALYKAA
+96 AVRNVGSLYKAA

-165 LTRVR
+165 LTRSR

-232 QSMSSDEYNKL
+232 QSMSADEYNKL

-281 ENYTAAGKAQQNAM
+281 ENYTAAGKAQQDAM

-302 PTDRNTFGYELRY
+302 PEDRNTFGYELRY

-379 LDRYVKNAPATRAV
+379 LDRYAKNAPATRAV

-402 SQLETYR
+402 GQLETYR

-418 ANEKGAEDA
+418 ANEQAAEDA

-459 AGLEQLLVRGGGYAG
+459 AGLEQLLVHGGGYAG

-493 YFAAGGEENIN
+493 YFAEGGEKNIN

-541 IPALPTAALEMA
+541 ISGLTTAALEMA

-563 GTMESFAGGARQV
+563 GTMANFAGGSRQV
-576 SPLVTSAAT
+576 SPLVTNAAT

-760 ELNLQMGKY
+760 ELNLQMEKY
-769 AVEFLAGDEDM
+769 AVEFLAGDEDL

-787 HVQRSA
+787 HVQRSE

-840 RGSIEGVDAK
+840 RGSIEGVDSK

-863 IRQAWDSAEENATNF
+863 IRQAWDSAEENAANF

-892 RIAESYLDKA
+892 RTAESYLDKA

-920 SMINEGATATLQ
+920 SMINEGATANLQ

-938 YGEGTPQTETRQEPV
+938 YGEGTPQAETQQETV
-953 QEATQDV
+953 QEAAQGV
-960 NVIRA
+960 NTIRA

-1000 TGEQTGGMAAGA
+1000 TGEQAGGMAAGA

-1020 NAYAGAG
+1020 NTYTGAG

-1074 AVIPESMYD
+1074 AVVPESMYD
-1083 DGMREAKQAGTALGV
+1083 DGMREAKQAGAELGV

-1135 IQYDGGKL
+1135 IQYDGGQL

-1209 NRFRAGATHFT
+1209 NRFRAGATQFT
-1220 EAVQSEVQQSE
+1220 ETVQGEVQQSE

-1247 PANVEERSGNP
+1247 EGRFSLAGQKARTANSQTLQIAEQMEQEGASREEIWQETGWTRTMDGKNWRFEIDNSEAEYRGGADAQFREDHADYAEYQDLLQKMFEGTISESEMQRMEQLDDIWSGEYARLRERAESGNATLADVLQHDSLYEAYP
-1258 EKGKTFWEKMR
+1258 ELRDVKVRLESDTGSKN
-1269 AWKEGGAP
+1269 GSYDP
-1277 DAAMEPSRTLQQAG
+1277 RTNT
-1291 INELISLSSM
+1291 ITISEDKPGDSAKVGTM
-1301 LEKADG
+1301 LHEI
-1307 KSQTMREAIYDNLKY
+1307 Q
-1322 LQDDLI
+1322 
-1328 RPMAVGKKG
+1328 
-1337 DTLYCVVPARTS
+1337 
-1349 MDMPR
+1349 
-1354 VVEMRKTNAGYEVEK
+1354 
-1369 VSSLSNAAIIK
+1369 
-1380 TLEGSDLLSANVQAL
+1380 
-1395 DHAIQDFGYQ
+1395 HAIQQIEGWESGASPEYWAAREYESGDTASDRAQELYSRILNSLD
-1405 TKANAQLWVRPEKAK
+1405 KADQNKVIRYNELDREMEATFSADPESEAGKRYAK
-1420 NGVPFADI
+1420 YEAEQDKLYEELYKNEWFRRLLDLQRKMENPQSAYYEMYLNTAGEI
-1428 FEARDARDFEAKFSL
+1428 EARNVSERYRMAQ
-1443 EEKQYARV
+1443 EERRKTAPKGADEKTLYRGAGGISAE
-1451 INEQLL
+1451 INEQYKSDLERWDRGGRNGNERLILGTTGPVLQNLGAEDGNIYLNGWKISKIMRTHKEMSLQTIEALPQVL
-1457 ENRDRILEI
+1457 ENPAIVLASRAVDTENANTRL
-1466 EPVYELTG
+1466 VM
-1474 GEFAQGDKKLSDAV
+1474 FGDVRAENGKAV
-1488 MEEFEKFGGEVE
+1488 QVVL
-1500 REGFG
+1500 
-1505 AIKFSKKR
+1505 
-1513 IKNDIM
+1513 D
-1519 HGIGRM
+1519 
-1525 KAMTFAAVPSVIQNG
+1525 
-1540 VEIGSEANWK
+1540 
-1550 GRGYDTYVFAAPAKF
+1550 
-1565 GETNLLIGAVV
+1565 LL
-1576 TRDNREN
+1576 
-1583 KFYLHEVVDSEGN
+1583 
-1596 AIKIDRETGE
+1596 
-1606 IKTSSAVAD
+1606 
-1615 GWASTPDA
+1615 P
-1623 LSKDRI
+1623 
-1629 AQTEG
+1629 TEG
-1634 EVKQR
+1634 GYR
-1639 FSLSEPVER
+1639 FEGMQKVNSAYTKDGGRLSLE
-1648 AGNLIAEHNL
+1648 
-1658 TQEKLEKALE
+1658 
-1668 IGAFPSPSI
+1668 
-1677 AIVQA
+1677 
-1682 EQGHTNYGDYSVV
+1682 
-1695 FPASTIDPEADSR
+1695 DSD
-1708 NRVYGADAWTPTS
+1708 VLYT
-1721 SNATVEYRVDADAKR
+1721 DAKR
-1736 AFERSIRDLSGQVA
+1736 AAQVLRSLGYQSGSPDGSHKGGYIGSIAYDA
-1750 DGIFRGDSTLGKA
+1750 DGVKISGEKF
-1763 GIEEETTK
+1763 
-1771 TSREIAEQIA
+1771 TS
-1781 QYPEVKA
+1781 
-1788 AYLADKG
+1788 
-1795 ENISPVYKDREYDNI
+1795 
-1810 GNAALQR
+1810 
-1817 YTDNVGVQNLARII
+1817 
-1831 VQMYVGD
+1831 
-1838 ANSVAQAE
+1838 
-1846 LQRVRQAIGEEY
+1846 
-1858 AERFARI
+1858 
-1865 LDRKP
+1865 
-1870 ERKAERVS
+1870 
-1878 EYAENKMYSGT
+1878 
-1889 RAEDFIRH
+1889 
-1897 AWEMVQ
+1897 
-1903 DGGQNRGEA
+1903 
-1912 DKMAM
+1912 
-1917 QDELDRKAPTQKVAA
+1917 
-1932 WAEKRLQ
+1932 
-1939 DVIGEGGIYNN
+1939 VIG
-1950 EDRYTSR
+1950 T
-1957 GDRRS
+1957 
-1962 FEQTHWE
+1962 
-1969 LNAENLVRAMAQ
+1969 
-1981 AEERGANIM
+1981 
-1990 WYDAGGLLA
+1990 
-1999 AATPEYRSISEIHAD
+1999 
-2014 EGRLQTLE
+2014 LQ
-2022 QEAYEGKVMELQQ
+2022 
-2035 SLDNVVE
+2035 
-2042 RILQETRHKAYGYQD
+2042 
-2057 ESQLITEALIKT
+2057 
-2069 AQGGDSLQ
+2069 
-2077 SIREGMAAEEY
+2077 
-2088 DIDRATAMQIQE
+2088 
-2100 LFQQAKEIPTSYFE
+2100 
-2114 AKPQR
+2114 
-2119 VVGFDEAVA
+2119 
-2128 LLAPASAPADLMARA
+2128 
-2143 EDAGLRVIRYTG
+2143 
-2155 QKDRIRVANELP
+2155 
-2167 GVKFSVQEELQDI
+2167 KFSVQEELQDI

-2185 RGKELASEREE
+2185 RGKELASDREE

-2208 MGEPVLSE
+2208 TGTLYAQFAREKVYDNLGNAVLQKYTDSVGVERLAWIAAQMDMGDARSVAATELQNIRQVVKEDYAERFGEKLDQKPNLKEQRVNEYADRVMGDSSRAESFLRHAWEMVQGVGRTVAAEQRGTVQQTPPE
-2216 SYFRDWVQQQTNAMP
+2216 SYFRDWVQQTNAMP

-2328 EGVAKDSFRAT
+2328 EGVAKDRFRAT

-2516 LDAVRE
+2516 LDEVRE
-2522 FQGEGDKVKGLNKA
+2522 FQGEGDKAKGLNKA

-2570 TKMETAQKASPD
+2570 TKMETAQKDSPD
-2582 AEAREAEIQRVATE
+2582 AEEREAEIQRVATD

-2610 AQFLTQKD
+2610 AQFLAQKD

-2948 AEFVDTM
+2948 AEFVDTT

-2977 AMRAADAYARSIMG
+2977 AMRSADAYARSIMG

-3077 PFDIIGMCMNFIA
+3077 PFDIIGMSMNFIA

-3096 TNDWIRYMLNKA
+3096 TNDWIRYMFNKA

-3178 TEHGLISP
+3178 TEHGLLSP

-3267 STKDT
+3267 SAKDT

-3291 LHEFIKINADDTLTT
+3291 LHEFIKINADDTLTS
-3306 DQAQRDIRDAIN
+3306 DQVQRDIRDAIN
-3318 NSSLTD
+3318 NSGLTD

-3346 HATDAMFETLMDE
+3346 HATDAMFEALMDE

-3427 DEVFANMM
+3427 DEAFANMM

-3474 QHNIKGKKREAIRN
+3474 QHNIKGKKREAIQN

-3587 KKKAELSADK
+3587 RKKAELSADK

-3640 YKAPWH
+3640 YRAPWH